1 MRVFFQTSRQRSF
14 LSACRIARKKW
25 SASVPLLLAALLT
38 VVFYSC
44 RDEDLLPSVQSVE
57 HNGTRTEDNANTSG
71 LTISGDIKKFYD
83 DKNNLLYSGYTYA
96 PSRRVPLVGEGRVIN
111 QITKNLVGVLSN
123 SDNKLEYLVDKNL
136 DNSVKLT
143 GLAEVNTGLPILS
156 VKDVNRVY
164 YDSSNGIKVGFLY
177 KDPGGLLSL
186 NVLKG
191 FWVKT
196 YLKGE
201 EQDGSSTSGSGDDFQ
216 LLNLNLLNVSGG
228 LSEISFTTTKPFDEV
243 RIGCASID
251 VDVLSGLEFYYAF
264 VGENPKKIAASFG
277 YYKEAE
283 TNSGLGNTNN
293 LIDEYPDNSE
303 QLSMLGHHELYV
315 DFNEKIVKDSEI
327 GFKTGG
333 LKTLDID
340 LTGLSLFELTNND
353 VNNKYVWG
361 NEKVLSGGIGISL
374 LGTQDGSMSA
384 IAKEDC
390 YGVKIKLN
398 TGLVGGL
405 LDAILGLLGN
415 THYYYAYSRD
425 PVEIDVS
432 SYFTIGNDTISTDYY
447 NLPTPSD
454 DGSVSY
460 SLDRWPSGA
469 TSPSIS
475 GNRITGMTVNG
486 DYVVQAIYKRGEETS
501 WSYAVIH
508 RDKKEAEAGC
518 NTMMIN
524 TSANQG
530 QYTVVESSGSQGGI
544 SLFNKI
550 NNRQNLVDDD
560 YTNYAEATNVLSL
573 IQFGSLAGVHSS
585 QDIAPQGGGKTRVG
599 FVMQTNNQLLGADVL
614 KFFFIR
620 LYNDGKE
627 VFSGLTAE
635 NDAVGVGLVGNDGSK
650 LRFYVETDQTFDQV
664 ELWTAGL
671 LNVNLN
677 TFRLYYAFYEPVTCE
692 EYAGTS
698 EACMEMITAQKHG
711 ATINYAETKSSS
723 AASVGSTM
731 NNLSYV
737 IDNSQQT
744 AASIVAGVSL
754 ISRSTV
760 AVKFNSIRGGQP
772 VGAILRTPGYV
783 LNASVLQNVTI
794 AAYNG
799 GQAVASESTS
809 GGLASIEVISDAGL
823 AYMEVTP
830 LQDYDEV
837 RISFPSLADAL
848 ETVWLSGFYIRPD
861 ANGNG
866 IPDCAEEPDDQGG
879 TDGITYK
886 SITEHVCVDET
897 NDLGKVR
904 ISVDAQDDK
913 VGTKLTFTCYP
924 YNGNGQKIEQEAE
937 LQQDDKGYFFELSLP
952 VGDYSIS
959 GLSTYNGLRAQV
971 HPLKTTWKRNAADTD
986 WNNWSNW
993 TDGSPWG
1000 CTNVVIPTGATR
1012 YPNLKA
1018 WGSVDKFYGGNY
1030 CANIHFEPGAAV
1042 LNTQYLEYDCAYV
1055 EMEVQSGM
1063 YHMIS
1068 TPLHGMVTGDMFVS
1082 PEMPA
1087 YFTPLNGATYREV
1100 RHNPVVRQKM
1110 YSRAVTTATSGT
1122 DLNGTVAATADWSR
1136 TFNAVAQL
1144 YEQAQGIK
1152 MMVGNEGDGTSYR
1165 LRFPKAYTEYNY
1177 YTLSGGWVKE
1187 ETLPEGAR
1195 NMNGKFAYEES
1206 GFKPE
1211 NAGRSF
1217 TFKLR
1222 NEEQGATYFVAGN
1235 PFMSYLDIKTFLTEN
1250 KQSVQAIRII
1260 DSENVF
1266 GEEEGLVRISL
1277 SENGNLSFD
1286 VAGEQ
1291 SNTIAPLQAFYVEAS
1306 GDNASD
1312 NVDITYTSNMFV
1324 QPFASTATRSS
1335 RSASVPAAGE
1345 MKISAV
1351 SGNSVSSCSLLR
1363 SAGASDAY
1371 NAKEDVITLID
1382 ENFMPKVKVYTV
1394 AGKRALDIQKIKN
1407 AARVDLGF
1415 MVKDGS
1421 QQTKFTLNYGSNWKG
1436 WTLVDKQTGNRYLL
1450 DGTSLTVNAGAMK
1463 SNNGR
1468 FYLVKE

>member
-1 MRVFFQTSRQRSF
+1 MSVFFQTSRQRSF
-14 LSACRIARKKW
+14 LSACRIAGKKW
-25 SASVPLLLAALLT
+25 SASVPLFLAALLT

-44 RDEDLLPSVQSVE
+44 RDEDLLPSVQSFE
-57 HNGTRTEDNANTSG
+57 QGGTRAEAASTSG
-71 LTISGDIKKFYD
+71 LDVVQD
-83 DKNNLLYSGYTYA
+83 ATYGA
-96 PSRRVPLVGEGRVIN
+96 TYKPNCRVPLVGEGRVIN

-136 DNSVKLT
+136 DNFVSLK
-143 GLAEVNTGLPILS
+143 GLAEVNAGLPILS

-164 YDSSNGIKVGFLY
+164 YDSSNVIKVGFLY

-186 NVLKG
+186 DVLKG

-201 EQDGSSTSGSGDDFQ
+201 EQDGSSTLGSGENFQ

-243 RIGCASID
+243 RIGCASIS
-251 VDVLSGLEFYYAF
+251 VEVLSGLEFYYAF
-264 VGENPKKIAASFG
+264 VGENPKKIAAE
-277 YYKEAE
+277 KH
-283 TNSGLGNTNN
+283 
-293 LIDEYPDNSE
+293 EYPYAE
-303 QLSMLGHHELYV
+303 QERPLHPLSKGDLVNESLTDGPVCEL
-315 DFNEKIVKDSEI
+315 
-327 GFKTGG
+327 
-333 LKTLDID
+333 
-340 LTGLSLFELTNND
+340 
-353 VNNKYVWG
+353 
-361 NEKVLSGGIGISL
+361 IS
-374 LGTQDGSMSA
+374 
-384 IAKEDC
+384 
-390 YGVKIKLN
+390 
-398 TGLVGGL
+398 
-405 LDAILGLLGN
+405 GLLGGLTCRVDFGATIPVGSEVGYYTKGGGLASISLGATKLNAYDTGDNNPQSIN
-415 THYYYAYSRD
+415 TESGIGVSALAGGAREFSMILTKKDTRRLELDLPSGINLLSAVQVHYAYSRD

-447 NLPTPSD
+447 NLPTPSE
-454 DGSVSY
+454 GSVTY
-460 SLDRWPSGA
+460 SLISWPSGA

-475 GNRITGMTVNG
+475 GNHMTGMTVNG
-486 DYVVQAIYKRGEETS
+486 DYVVKAVYTREEKETS

-508 RDKKEAEAGC
+508 RNKKEAVAGC

-550 NNRQNLVDDD
+550 NNRQNLVDGD

-585 QDIAPQGGGKTRVG
+585 QDIAPQGGKTRVG

-620 LYNDGKE
+620 LYKDGEE

-635 NDAVGVGLVGNDGSK
+635 NDAIGVGLVGNDGSK
-650 LRFYVETDQTFDQV
+650 LRFYVETDKTFDQV

-677 TFRLYYAFYEPVTCE
+677 TFRLYYAFYEPTTCE

-723 AASVGSTM
+723 VASVGATM

-772 VGAILRTPGYV
+772 LGAILRTPGYV

-830 LQDYDEV
+830 LQGYDEV

-866 IPDCAEEPDDQGG
+866 IPDCAEEPEDQGE
-879 TDGITYK
+879 TDITYR

-897 NDLGKVR
+897 TYLGNVR
-904 ISVDAQDDK
+904 ISVDAK
-913 VGTKLTFTCYP
+913 SELLGTELTFTCYP
-924 YNGNGQKIEQEAE
+924 YNGNGQKIEQKAE

-971 HPLKTTWKRNAADTD
+971 HPLKTTWKRNASDTD

-1000 CTNVVIPTGATR
+1000 CTNVVIPAGATR
-1012 YPNLKA
+1012 YPNLNA

-1068 TPLHGMVTGDMFVS
+1068 TPLHGMITGDMFVS

-1087 YFTPLNGATYREV
+1087 YFTPLKEDTYREM
-1100 RHNPVVRQKM
+1100 RHNPIVRQKM

-1122 DLNGTVAATADWSR
+1122 NGTVVATADWSR
-1136 TFNAVAQL
+1136 TFNAVAQP

-1152 MMVGNEGDGTSYR
+1152 MMVGNDWGTSYR

-1177 YTLSGGWVKE
+1177 YTLSGECVKK
-1187 ETLPEGAR
+1187 ETLPVEAR
-1195 NMNGKFAYEES
+1195 NMNGKFAYEVS
-1206 GFKPE
+1206 GFNPE
-1211 NAGRSF
+1211 NAGNSF
-1217 TFKLR
+1217 TFELR
-1222 NEEQGATYFVAGN
+1222 NDGKGATYFVAGN

-1250 KQSVQAIRII
+1250 KQFVQAIRII
-1260 DSENVF
+1260 DSESVF

-1277 SENGNLSFD
+1277 GKNGDLSFN

-1291 SNTIAPLQAFYVEAS
+1291 SNTIAPLQAFYVEALE
-1306 GDNASD
+1306 GYTSD
-1312 NVDITYTSNMFV
+1312 NVNITYTSDMFV
-1324 QPFASTATRSS
+1324 QPSASTATRSS
-1335 RSASVPAAGE
+1335 RSASVPTAGE

-1351 SGNSVSSCSLLR
+1351 SGNSVSSCSLIR

-1371 NAKEDVITLID
+1371 NAKEDIVSLID
-1382 ENFMPKVKVYTV
+1382 EDFMPKVKVYTV
-1394 AGKRALDIQKIKN
+1394 ADKRALDIQKMSN
-1407 AARVDLGF
+1407 ATRVGLGF

-1421 QQTKFTLNYGSNWKG
+1421 QQTEFTLDYGSNWKG
-1436 WTLVDKQTGNRYLL
+1436 WTLVDKQTGKRYLL

-1463 SNNGR
+1463 SNDGR

>member
-1 MRVFFQTSRQRSF
+1 MSVFFQTSRQRSF
-14 LSACRIARKKW
+14 LSACRIAGKKW
-25 SASVPLLLAALLT
+25 SASVPLFLAALLT

-44 RDEDLLPSVQSVE
+44 RDEDLLPSVQSFE
-57 HNGTRTEDNANTSG
+57 QGGTRAEAASTSG
-71 LTISGDIKKFYD
+71 LDVVQDATGA
-83 DKNNLLYSGYTYA
+83 TYK
-96 PSRRVPLVGEGRVIN
+96 PNCRVPLVGEGRVIN

-136 DNSVKLT
+136 DNSVSLK
-143 GLAEVNTGLPILS
+143 GLAEVNAGLPILS

-177 KDPGGLLSL
+177 KAPGGLLSL
-186 NVLKG
+186 NVLQG

-196 YLKGE
+196 YLKGK
-201 EQDGSSTSGSGDDFQ
+201 EQDGSSTSGSGDKFQ

-243 RIGCASID
+243 RIGCASIS

-264 VGENPKKIAASFG
+264 VGENPKKIAA
-277 YYKEAE
+277 E
-283 TNSGLGNTNN
+283 TYA
-293 LIDEYPDNSE
+293 YPTAK
-303 QLSMLGHHELYV
+303 Q
-315 DFNEKIVKDSEI
+315 EKPAH
-327 GFKTGG
+327 
-333 LKTLDID
+333 
-340 LTGLSLFELTNND
+340 
-353 VNNKYVWG
+353 
-361 NEKVLSGGIGISL
+361 
-374 LGTQDGSMSA
+374 LGTGDLVNKNLNDGPVC
-384 IAKEDC
+384 E
-390 YGVKIKLN
+390 
-398 TGLVGGL
+398 LVS
-405 LDAILGLLGN
+405 GLLGGLTCRVDFGATIPVDSEVGYYTTGGGLASISLGATKLNAYDTSDNNPQSIN
-415 THYYYAYSRD
+415 TESGIGVSALAGGAREFSMILTKKDTRRLELDLPSGINLLSAVRVHYAYSRD

-454 DGSVSY
+454 GTVSY
-460 SLDRWPSGA
+460 SLFSSPDGA
-469 TSPSIS
+469 TSSIS

-486 DYVVQAIYKRGEETS
+486 DYVVKAVYTREEKETS

-508 RDKKEAEAGC
+508 RNKKEAEAGC

-524 TSANQG
+524 TSGSEG

-550 NNRQNLVDDD
+550 NNRQNLVDGD
-560 YTNYAEATNVLSL
+560 YTDYAEATNVLSL

-585 QDIAPQGGGKTRVG
+585 QDIAPQGGKTRVG

-620 LYNDGKE
+620 LYKDGEE

-635 NDAVGVGLVGNDGSK
+635 NDAIGVGLVGNDGSK

-677 TFRLYYAFYEPVTCE
+677 TFRLYYAFYEPTTCE

-723 AASVGSTM
+723 AASVGATM

-783 LNASVLQNVTI
+783 LNASVLQNVAI

-866 IPDCAEEPDDQGG
+866 IPDCAEEPDDQGE
-879 TDGITYK
+879 TDIAYK

-897 NDLGKVR
+897 TYLGNVR
-904 ISVDAQDDK
+904 IFVDAQDDK

-937 LQQDDKGYFFELSLP
+937 LRQDDKGYFFELSLP

-971 HPLKTTWKRNAADTD
+971 HPLKTTWKRNASDTD

-1000 CTNVVIPTGATR
+1000 CTNVVIPAGATR
-1012 YPNLKA
+1012 YPDLNA

-1100 RHNPVVRQKM
+1100 RHNPIVRQKM

-1122 DLNGTVAATADWSR
+1122 NGTVVATADWSR
-1136 TFNAVAQL
+1136 TFNAVAQP

-1152 MMVGNEGDGTSYR
+1152 MMVGNDWGTSYR

-1177 YTLSGGWVKE
+1177 YTLSGGWVKK

-1195 NMNGKFAYEES
+1195 NMNGKFAYEVI
-1206 GFKPE
+1206 GFNPE
-1211 NAGRSF
+1211 NAGSSF
-1217 TFKLR
+1217 TFELR
-1222 NEEQGATYFVAGN
+1222 NEEQGATCFVAGN

-1260 DSENVF
+1260 DSENIF
-1266 GEEEGLVRISL
+1266 GGKEGLVRISL
-1277 SENGNLSFD
+1277 GENGDLSFD

-1291 SNTIAPLQAFYVEAS
+1291 SNTIAPLQAFYVEVS
-1306 GDNASD
+1306 GDYASD
-1312 NVDITYTSNMFV
+1312 NVNITYTSNMFV
-1324 QPFASTATRSS
+1324 QPSASTATRSS
-1335 RSASVPAAGE
+1335 RSASVPTAGE

-1371 NAKEDVITLID
+1371 NAKEDIVSLID
-1382 ENFMPKVKVYTV
+1382 EDFMPKVKVYTV
-1394 AGKRALDIQKIKN
+1394 ADKRALDIQKMSN
-1407 AARVDLGF
+1407 ATRVGLGF

-1421 QQTKFTLNYGSNWKG
+1421 QQTEFTLDYGSNWKG
-1436 WTLVDKQTGNRYLL
+1436 WTLVDKQTGKRYLL

-1463 SNNGR
+1463 SNDGR

>member
-1 MRVFFQTSRQRSF
+1 MSVFFQTSRQRSF
-14 LSACRIARKKW
+14 LSACRIAGKKW
-25 SASVPLLLAALLT
+25 SASVLLFLAALLT

-44 RDEDLLPSVQSVE
+44 RDEDLLPSVQSFE
-57 HNGTRTEDNANTSG
+57 QGGTRVNEDENTSG
-71 LTISGDIKKFYD
+71 LDVEQ
-83 DKNNLLYSGYTYA
+83 NETYGA
-96 PSRRVPLVGEGRVIN
+96 TYKPNRRVPLVGEGRVIN
-111 QITKNLVGVLSN
+111 QITKGLIAVGANNENQEFLI
-123 SDNKLEYLVDKNL
+123 DK
-136 DNSVKLT
+136 DLT
-143 GLAEVNTGLPILS
+143 NGVTVSGLAKVDAGIPIFS
-156 VKDVNRVY
+156 VRDINRVY
-164 YDSSNGIKVGFLY
+164 YNDNEEQGVKVGFVY
-177 KDPGGLLSL
+177 EPQGGVLDLS
-186 NVLKG
+186 VLKSFYVQTLLNG
-191 FWVKT
+191 KV
-196 YLKGE
+196 
-201 EQDGSSTSGSGDDFQ
+201 QDSSLSESGGGFQ
-216 LLNLNLLNVSGG
+216 LLDLNLLNVAGG
-228 LSEISFTTTKPFDEV
+228 KYEVSFDATKPFDEV
-243 RIGCASID
+243 RLGYAGVN
-251 VDVLSGLEFYYAF
+251 VDVSVNQSAKFYYAF
-264 VGENPKKIAASFG
+264 VGENPEKIAA
-277 YYKEAE
+277 KECTYENAKGE
-283 TNSGLGNTNN
+283 EFENVAGLGRWSSKEK
-293 LIDEYPDNSE
+293 LCNSDLTDGLTFSLDAL
-303 QLSMLGHHELYV
+303 LSV
-315 DFNEKIVKDSEI
+315 PKFRVNFNADIPAGSEI
-327 GFKTGG
+327 GFRTSTATLLNVDLGGVTMHALDESNKSQQDEKLGTG
-333 LKTLDID
+333 I
-340 LTGLSLFELTNND
+340 GLS
-353 VNNKYVWG
+353 
-361 NEKVLSGGIGISL
+361 
-374 LGTQDGSMSA
+374 A
-384 IAKEDC
+384 
-390 YGVKIKLN
+390 
-398 TGLVGGL
+398 VGGNSKNFSFITKEAARGVQIDFPL
-405 LDAILGLLGN
+405 SVKLEATTI
-415 THYYYAYSRD
+415 HYAYSRD

-447 NLPTPSD
+447 NLPTLSD
-454 DGSVSY
+454 GTVTY
-460 SLDRWPSGA
+460 SLISYPEGA
-469 TSPSIS
+469 TFPSIS

-508 RDKKEAEAGC
+508 RNKKEAEAGC

-524 TSANQG
+524 TSGNEV

-544 SLFNKI
+544 SLFDKI
-550 NNRQNLVDDD
+550 KNRQNLVDGD
-560 YTNYAEATNVLSL
+560 YTNYAKAINVLSL

-585 QDIAPQGGGKTRVG
+585 QDIVPQGGKTRVG

-620 LYNDGKE
+620 LYKDGKE

-677 TFRLYYAFYEPVTCE
+677 TFRLYYAFYEPTTCE

-723 AASVGSTM
+723 AVSVGATM

-772 VGAILRTPGYV
+772 LGAILRTPGYV

-866 IPDCAEEPDDQGG
+866 IPDCAEEPDDQGE
-879 TDGITYK
+879 TDIAYK

-897 NDLGKVR
+897 TYLGNVR
-904 ISVDAQDDK
+904 IFVDAQDDK

-937 LQQDDKGYFFELSLP
+937 LQPDDKGYFFELSLP

-971 HPLKTTWKRNAADTD
+971 HPLKTTWKRNTADTD

-1000 CTNVVIPTGATR
+1000 CTNVVIPAGATR

-1087 YFTPLNGATYREV
+1087 YFTPLNGDTYREV
-1100 RHNPVVRQKM
+1100 RHNPIVRQKM

-1122 DLNGTVAATADWSR
+1122 DLNGTVVATADWSR
-1136 TFNAVAQL
+1136 TFNAVAQQ

-1152 MMVGNEGDGTSYR
+1152 MMVGNDWGTSYR

-1177 YTLSGGWVKE
+1177 YTLSGEWVKK
-1187 ETLPEGAR
+1187 ETLPKGAR
-1195 NMNGKFAYEES
+1195 NMNGKFAYEVS
-1206 GFKPE
+1206 GFNPE
-1211 NAGRSF
+1211 NAGSSF
-1217 TFKLR
+1217 TFELR

-1235 PFMSYLDIKTFLTEN
+1235 PFMSYLDIKTFLTKN

-1260 DSENVF
+1260 DSESVF

-1277 SENGNLSFD
+1277 GENGDLSFEGY
-1286 VAGEQ
+1286 GEQ
-1291 SNTIAPLQAFYVEAS
+1291 SNTIAPLQAFYVEVS
-1306 GDNASD
+1306 GDYASD
-1312 NVDITYTSNMFV
+1312 NVNITYTSDMFV
-1324 QPFASTATRSS
+1324 QPSASTATRSS
-1335 RSASVPAAGE
+1335 RSASVPTAGE

-1371 NAKEDVITLID
+1371 NAKEDVVALID
-1382 ENFMPKVKVYTV
+1382 EDFMPKVKVYTV
-1394 AGKRALDIQKIKN
+1394 ADKRALDIQKMSN
-1407 AARVDLGF
+1407 ATRVDLGF

-1421 QQTKFTLNYGSNWKG
+1421 QQTEFTLDYGSNWKG
-1436 WTLVDKQTGNRYLL
+1436 WTLVDKQTGKRYLL

-1463 SNNGR
+1463 SNDGR

>member
-14 LSACRIARKKW
+14 LSTCRIAGKKW
-25 SASVPLLLAALLT
+25 SASVPLFLAALLT

-71 LTISGDIKKFYD
+71 LTISEDIKKIYD

-111 QITKNLVGVLSN
+111 QITDNLVGVLSS
-123 SDNKLEYLVDKNL
+123 SDNKLEYLVDKKL

-201 EQDGSSTSGSGDDFQ
+201 KQDGSSTSGSGDDFQ

-264 VGENPKKIAASFG
+264 VGDNPKKIAAKDHEYSNAKQEKPDWNLTDVSGRNLVDSDISNGPTCELF
-277 YYKEAE
+277 
-283 TNSGLGNTNN
+283 SGLGGGLTCR
-293 LIDEYPDNSE
+293 
-303 QLSMLGHHELYV
+303 V
-315 DFNEKIVKDSEI
+315 DFGATIPVGSEV
-327 GFKTGG
+327 GYYTTGG
-333 LKTLDID
+333 GLASITLGKTKLNAYD
-340 LTGLSLFELTNND
+340 TTNKNPQSI
-353 VNNKYVWG
+353 NT
-361 NEKVLSGGIGISL
+361 ESGIGVSALAGGAREFSMILIKENARRLELDLPAGINL
-374 LGTQDGSMSA
+374 LSA
-384 IAKEDC
+384 
-390 YGVKIKLN
+390 VQ
-398 TGLVGGL
+398 V
-405 LDAILGLLGN
+405 
-415 THYYYAYSRD
+415 HYAYSRD

-447 NLPTPSD
+447 NLPTPSE
-454 DGSVSY
+454 GGVSY
-460 SLDRWPSGA
+460 SLVSGPNGA
-469 TSPSIS
+469 TSSIS

-486 DYVVQAIYKRGEETS
+486 DYVVRAVYTREGETS
-501 WSYAVIH
+501 WSCAVIH
-508 RDKKEAEAGC
+508 RNKKEVVSGC

-524 TSANQG
+524 TSDNPT
-530 QYTVVESSGSQGGI
+530 QYSVEEPLGGQGGI

-550 NNRQNLVDDD
+550 EDVENLVDAE
-560 YTNYAEATNVLSL
+560 YNNYAEATNVLSL
-573 IQFGSLAGVHSS
+573 IQLGGLASVKSNEEINK
-585 QDIAPQGGGKTRVG
+585 QKGKTRVG

-620 LYNDGKE
+620 LYKGQTKVYE
-627 VFSGLTAE
+627 GLTGQ
-635 NDAVGVGLVGNDGSK
+635 NNTVGVGLIGNDGSK
-650 LRFYVETDQTFDQV
+650 LRFYVETEEAFDRV
-664 ELWTAGL
+664 ELWSAGL
-671 LNVNLN
+671 LNINLN
-677 TFRLYYAFYEPVTCE
+677 TFRLYYAFYEPVEGCE
-692 EYAGTS
+692 NNTTTS

-711 ATINYAETKSSS
+711 ATINYAETKSP
-723 AASVGSTM
+723 SVVGVGTTM

-760 AVKFNSIRGGQP
+760 AVKFNRVRGGQP

-783 LNASVLQNVTI
+783 LSASVLQNVTI

-809 GGLASIEVISDAGL
+809 SGLASIEVISDAGL

-837 RISFPSLADAL
+837 RISFPSLANAL
-848 ETVWLSGFYIRPD
+848 KTVWLSGFYIRPD

-886 SITEHVCVDET
+886 GITEHVCMDET
-897 NDLGKVR
+897 TYLGKVR

-913 VGTKLTFTCYP
+913 AKLTFTCYP
-924 YNGNGQKIEQEAE
+924 YNGNGQKIEQEAA
-937 LQQDDKGYFFELSLP
+937 LQRDQDNNGYFFELSLP

-959 GLSTYNGLRAQV
+959 GLPTYNGLRAQV
-971 HPLKTTWKRNAADTD
+971 HPLKTTWKRSAADTD

-1018 WGSVDKFYGGNY
+1018 WRSVDKFYGGNY

-1087 YFTPLNGATYREV
+1087 YFTPLNGDTYREV
-1100 RHNPVVRQKM
+1100 RHNPIVRQKM
-1110 YSRAVTTATSGT
+1110 YSRAVKTATSST
-1122 DLNGTVAATADWSR
+1122 NGIVTATADWSR
-1136 TFNAVAQL
+1136 TFNAVAQP

-1152 MMVGNEGDGTSYR
+1152 MMVGNDWGTSYR
-1165 LRFPKAYTEYNY
+1165 LRFPKAYIEYNY
-1177 YTLSGGWVKE
+1177 YTLSGGKVKP
-1187 ETLPEGAR
+1187 ETLPDEAR
-1195 NMNGKFAYEES
+1195 NMNGKFTYEES
-1206 GFKPE
+1206 GFTPE
-1211 NAGRSF
+1211 KVRNSF
-1217 TFKLR
+1217 TFELR
-1222 NEEQGATYFVAGN
+1222 NEEQRATYFVAGN

-1250 KQSVQAIRII
+1250 NQSVQAIRII
-1260 DSENVF
+1260 DSKSVF

-1277 SENGNLSFD
+1277 GENGDLSFEGY
-1286 VAGEQ
+1286 GEQ
-1291 SNTIAPLQAFYVEAS
+1291 SNSIAPLQAFYVEAS
-1306 GDNASD
+1306 GDYASD
-1312 NVDITYTSNMFV
+1312 NVNITYTSDMFV
-1324 QPFASTATRSS
+1324 QPSASTATRSS
-1335 RSASVPAAGE
+1335 RSASVPTAGE

-1371 NAKEDVITLID
+1371 NAKEDVVSLID
-1382 ENFMPKVKVYTV
+1382 EDFMPKVKVYTV

-1463 SNNGR
+1463 SNDGR

>member
-1 MRVFFQTSRQRSF
+1 MSVFFQTSRQRSF
-14 LSACRIARKKW
+14 LSACRIAGKKW
-25 SASVPLLLAALLT
+25 SASVPLFLAALLT

-44 RDEDLLPSVQSVE
+44 RDEDLLPSVQSFE
-57 HNGTRTEDNANTSG
+57 QGGTRAEAASTSG
-71 LTISGDIKKFYD
+71 LDVVQD
-83 DKNNLLYSGYTYA
+83 ATYGA
-96 PSRRVPLVGEGRVIN
+96 TYKPNCRVPLVGEGRVIN

-136 DNSVKLT
+136 DNFVSLK
-143 GLAEVNTGLPILS
+143 GLAEVNAGLPILS

-164 YDSSNGIKVGFLY
+164 YDSSNVIKVGFLY

-186 NVLKG
+186 NVLQG

-196 YLKGE
+196 YLKGK
-201 EQDGSSTSGSGDDFQ
+201 EQDGSSTSGSGDNFK

-264 VGENPKKIAASFG
+264 VGENPKKIAAEKHEYPYAEQERPLHPLSKGDLVNESLIDGPVCELISGLLGGGLTCRVDFGATIPVGSEVG
-277 YYKEAE
+277 YY
-283 TNSGLGNTNN
+283 T
-293 LIDEYPDNSE
+293 
-303 QLSMLGHHELYV
+303 
-315 DFNEKIVKDSEI
+315 
-327 GFKTGG
+327 TGG
-333 LKTLDID
+333 GLASISLGATKLNAYD
-340 LTGLSLFELTNND
+340 TGDNNPQSI
-353 VNNKYVWG
+353 NT
-361 NEKVLSGGIGISL
+361 ESGIGV
-374 LGTQDGSMSA
+374 SA
-384 IAKEDC
+384 
-390 YGVKIKLN
+390 
-398 TGLVGGL
+398 LVGGAREFSMILTKKDTRRLELDLPSGINL
-405 LDAILGLLGN
+405 LSAVKV
-415 THYYYAYSRD
+415 HYAYSRD

-447 NLPTPSD
+447 NLPTPSE
-454 DGSVSY
+454 GTVIY
-460 SLDRWPSGA
+460 SLISWPSGA

-475 GNRITGMTVNG
+475 GNHMTGMTVNG
-486 DYVVQAIYKRGEETS
+486 DYVVKAVYTREEKETS

-508 RDKKEAEAGC
+508 RNKKEAVAGC

-524 TSANQG
+524 TSGNEG

-550 NNRQNLVDDD
+550 NNRQNLVDGD

-585 QDIAPQGGGKTRVG
+585 QDIAPQGGKTRVG
-599 FVMQTNNQLLGADVL
+599 FVMQTNNQLLGADIL

-620 LYNDGKE
+620 LYKDGEE

-635 NDAVGVGLVGNDGSK
+635 NDAIGVGLVGNDGSK
-650 LRFYVETDQTFDQV
+650 LRFYVETDKTFDQV

-677 TFRLYYAFYEPVTCE
+677 TFRLYYAFYEPTTCE

-723 AASVGSTM
+723 AASVGATM

-772 VGAILRTPGYV
+772 LGAILRTPGYV

-809 GGLASIEVISDAGL
+809 SGLASIEVISDAGL

-830 LQDYDEV
+830 LQDYNEV

-866 IPDCAEEPDDQGG
+866 IPDCAEELEVQGEIDIVYRG
-879 TDGITYK
+879 
-886 SITEHVCVDET
+886 ITEHVCVDET
-897 NDLGKVR
+897 TYLGNVR
-904 ISVDAQDDK
+904 ISVDAK
-913 VGTKLTFTCYP
+913 PELLGTELTFTCYP
-924 YNGNGQKIEQEAE
+924 YNGNGQKIEQEAA
-937 LQQDDKGYFFELSLP
+937 LQQDNNGYFFELSLP

-971 HPLKTTWKRNAADTD
+971 HPLKTTWKRNASDTD
-986 WNNWSNW
+986 WNNWNNW

-1000 CTNVVIPTGATR
+1000 CTNVVIPAGATR
-1012 YPNLKA
+1012 YPNLNA

-1122 DLNGTVAATADWSR
+1122 NGTVAATVDWSR
-1136 TFNAVAQL
+1136 TFNAVAQP

-1152 MMVGNEGDGTSYR
+1152 MMVGNDWGTSYR

-1177 YTLSGGWVKE
+1177 YTLSGGWVKK

-1195 NMNGKFAYEES
+1195 NMNGKFAYEVI
-1206 GFKPE
+1206 GFNPE
-1211 NAGRSF
+1211 NAGSSF
-1217 TFKLR
+1217 TFELR

-1260 DSENVF
+1260 DSESVF

-1277 SENGNLSFD
+1277 GENGDLSFD

-1291 SNTIAPLQAFYVEAS
+1291 SNTIAPLQAFYVEALE
-1306 GDNASD
+1306 GYTSD
-1312 NVDITYTSNMFV
+1312 NVNITYTSDMFV
-1324 QPFASTATRSS
+1324 QPSASTATRSS

-1351 SGNSVSSCSLLR
+1351 SGNSVSSCSLIR

-1371 NAKEDVITLID
+1371 NAKEDIVSLID
-1382 ENFMPKVKVYTV
+1382 EDFMPKVKVYTV
-1394 AGKRALDIQKIKN
+1394 ADKRALDIQEMSN
-1407 AARVDLGF
+1407 ATRVDLGF

-1421 QQTKFTLNYGSNWKG
+1421 QQTEFTLDYGSNWKG
-1436 WTLVDKQTGNRYLL
+1436 WTLVDKQTGKRYLL
-1450 DGTSLTVNAGAMK
+1450 DGTSLAVNAGAMK
-1463 SNNGR
+1463 SNDGR

>member
-1 MRVFFQTSRQRSF
+1 MSVFFQTSRQRSF
-14 LSACRIARKKW
+14 LSACRIAGKKW
-25 SASVPLLLAALLT
+25 SASVPLFLAALLT

-44 RDEDLLPSVQSVE
+44 RDEDLLPSVQSFE
-57 HNGTRTEDNANTSG
+57 QGGTRAEAASTSG
-71 LTISGDIKKFYD
+71 LDVVQDATGA
-83 DKNNLLYSGYTYA
+83 TYK
-96 PSRRVPLVGEGRVIN
+96 PNCRVPLVGEGRVIN

-136 DNSVKLT
+136 DNSVSLK
-143 GLAEVNTGLPILS
+143 GLAEVNAGLPILS

-177 KDPGGLLSL
+177 KAPGGLLSL
-186 NVLKG
+186 NVLQG

-196 YLKGE
+196 YLKGK
-201 EQDGSSTSGSGDDFQ
+201 EQDGSSTSGSGDKFQ

-243 RIGCASID
+243 RIGCASIS
-251 VDVLSGLEFYYAF
+251 VEVLSGLEFYYAF
-264 VGENPKKIAASFG
+264 VGENPKKIAA
-277 YYKEAE
+277 KEH
-283 TNSGLGNTNN
+283 
-293 LIDEYPDNSE
+293 EYPDAKQERPS
-303 QLSMLGHHELYV
+303 
-315 DFNEKIVKDSEI
+315 
-327 GFKTGG
+327 
-333 LKTLDID
+333 
-340 LTGLSLFELTNND
+340 TNITD
-353 VNNKYVWG
+353 
-361 NEKVLSGGIGISL
+361 L
-374 LGTQDGSMSA
+374 LGRNLVDSDISNGPTCELLS
-384 IAKEDC
+384 
-390 YGVKIKLN
+390 
-398 TGLVGGL
+398 GLVGGGLTCRVDFGATIPVGSEVGYYTTGGGLASISLGATKLNAYDTGDNNPQSINTESGIGVSALVGGAREFSMILTKKDTRRLELDLPSGINL
-405 LDAILGLLGN
+405 LSAVKV
-415 THYYYAYSRD
+415 HYAYSRD

-447 NLPTPSD
+447 NLPTPSE
-454 DGSVSY
+454 GTVIY
-460 SLDRWPSGA
+460 SLISWPSGA

-475 GNRITGMTVNG
+475 GNHMTGMTVNG
-486 DYVVQAIYKRGEETS
+486 DYVVKAVYTREEKETS

-508 RDKKEAEAGC
+508 RNKKEAVAGC

-524 TSANQG
+524 TSGNEG

-550 NNRQNLVDDD
+550 NNRQNLVDGD

-585 QDIAPQGGGKTRVG
+585 QDIAPQGGKTRVG

-620 LYNDGKE
+620 LYKDGEE

-650 LRFYVETDQTFDQV
+650 LRFYVETDRTFDQV

-723 AASVGSTM
+723 VASVGATT

-772 VGAILRTPGYV
+772 LGAILRTPGYV

-809 GGLASIEVISDAGL
+809 SGLASIEVISDAGL

-830 LQDYDEV
+830 LQDYNEV

-866 IPDCAEEPDDQGG
+866 IPDCAEELEVQGEIDIVYRG
-879 TDGITYK
+879 
-886 SITEHVCVDET
+886 ITEHVCVDET
-897 NDLGKVR
+897 TYLGNVR
-904 ISVDAQDDK
+904 ISVDAK
-913 VGTKLTFTCYP
+913 PELLGTELTFTCYP
-924 YNGNGQKIEQEAE
+924 YNGNGQKIEQEAA
-937 LQQDDKGYFFELSLP
+937 LQQDNNGYFFELSLP

-971 HPLKTTWKRNAADTD
+971 HPLKTTWKRNASDTD
-986 WNNWSNW
+986 WNNWNNW

-1000 CTNVVIPTGATR
+1000 CTNVVIPAGATR
-1012 YPNLKA
+1012 YPNLNA

-1068 TPLHGMVTGDMFVS
+1068 TSLHGMVTGDMFVS

-1122 DLNGTVAATADWSR
+1122 NGTVAATVDWSR
-1136 TFNAVAQL
+1136 TFNAVAQP

-1152 MMVGNEGDGTSYR
+1152 MMVGNDWGTSYR

-1177 YTLSGGWVKE
+1177 YTLSGGWVKK

-1195 NMNGKFAYEES
+1195 NMNGKFAYEVI
-1206 GFKPE
+1206 GFNPE
-1211 NAGRSF
+1211 NAGSSF
-1217 TFKLR
+1217 TFELR

-1260 DSENVF
+1260 DSEKIF
-1266 GEEEGLVRISL
+1266 GGEEGLVRISL
-1277 SENGNLSFD
+1277 GENGDLSFD

-1291 SNTIAPLQAFYVEAS
+1291 SNTIAPLQAFYVEVS
-1306 GDNASD
+1306 GDYASD
-1312 NVDITYTSNMFV
+1312 NVNITYTSNMFV
-1324 QPFASTATRSS
+1324 QPSASTATRSS
-1335 RSASVPAAGE
+1335 RSASVPTAGE

-1351 SGNSVSSCSLLR
+1351 SGNSVSSCSLLH

-1371 NAKEDVITLID
+1371 NAKEDIVSLID
-1382 ENFMPKVKVYTV
+1382 EDFMPKVKVYTV
-1394 AGKRALDIQKIKN
+1394 ADKRALDIQKMSN
-1407 AARVDLGF
+1407 ATRVGLGF

-1421 QQTKFTLNYGSNWKG
+1421 QQTEFTLDYGSNWKG
-1436 WTLVDKQTGNRYLL
+1436 WTLVDKQTGKRYLL

-1463 SNNGR
+1463 SNDGR

>member
-1 MRVFFQTSRQRSF
+1 MSVFFQTSRQRSF
-14 LSACRIARKKW
+14 LSACRIAGKKW
-25 SASVPLLLAALLT
+25 SASVPLFLAALLT

-44 RDEDLLPSVQSVE
+44 RDEDLLPSVQSFE
-57 HNGTRTEDNANTSG
+57 QGGTRAEAASTSG
-71 LTISGDIKKFYD
+71 LDVVQDATGA
-83 DKNNLLYSGYTYA
+83 TYK
-96 PSRRVPLVGEGRVIN
+96 PNCRVPLVGEGRVIN

-136 DNSVKLT
+136 DNSVSLK
-143 GLAEVNTGLPILS
+143 GLAEVNAGLPILS

-177 KDPGGLLSL
+177 KAPGGLLSL
-186 NVLKG
+186 NVLQG

-196 YLKGE
+196 YLKGK
-201 EQDGSSTSGSGDDFQ
+201 EQDGSSTSGSGDKFQ

-251 VDVLSGLEFYYAF
+251 VEVLSGLEFYYAF
-264 VGENPKKIAASFG
+264 VGENPKKIAAEKHE
-277 YYKEAE
+277 YPYAE
-283 TNSGLGNTNN
+283 QERPLHHLSKGDLVNES
-293 LIDEYPDNSE
+293 LIDGPVC
-303 QLSMLGHHELYV
+303 EL
-315 DFNEKIVKDSEI
+315 
-327 GFKTGG
+327 
-333 LKTLDID
+333 
-340 LTGLSLFELTNND
+340 
-353 VNNKYVWG
+353 
-361 NEKVLSGGIGISL
+361 IS
-374 LGTQDGSMSA
+374 
-384 IAKEDC
+384 
-390 YGVKIKLN
+390 
-398 TGLVGGL
+398 
-405 LDAILGLLGN
+405 GLLGGGLTCRVDFGATIPVGSEVGYYTTGGGLASISLGATKLNAYDTSDNNPQSIN
-415 THYYYAYSRD
+415 TESGIGVSALAGGAREFSMILTKKDTRRLELDLPSGINLLSAVQVHYAYSRD

-454 DGSVSY
+454 GTVSY
-460 SLDRWPSGA
+460 SLISWPSGA

-475 GNRITGMTVNG
+475 GNHMTGMTVNG
-486 DYVVQAIYKRGEETS
+486 DYAVKAVYTREEKETS

-508 RDKKEAEAGC
+508 RNKKEAEAGC

-524 TSANQG
+524 TSGNKG

-550 NNRQNLVDDD
+550 NNRQNLVDGD

-620 LYNDGKE
+620 LYKDGKE

-650 LRFYVETDQTFDQV
+650 LRFYVETDRTFDQV

-723 AASVGSTM
+723 VASVGATT

-772 VGAILRTPGYV
+772 LGAILRMPGYV

-809 GGLASIEVISDAGL
+809 SGLASIEVISDAGL

-830 LQDYDEV
+830 LQDYNEV

-866 IPDCAEEPDDQGG
+866 IPDCAEELEVQGEI
-879 TDGITYK
+879 DIVYRD
-886 SITEHVCVDET
+886 ITEHVCVDET
-897 NDLGKVR
+897 TYLGNVR

-937 LQQDDKGYFFELSLP
+937 LRQDDKGYFFELSLP

-971 HPLKTTWKRNAADTD
+971 HPLKTTWKRNASDTD

-1000 CTNVVIPTGATR
+1000 CTNVVIPAGATR
-1012 YPNLKA
+1012 YPDLNA

-1100 RHNPVVRQKM
+1100 RHNPIVRQKM

-1122 DLNGTVAATADWSR
+1122 DSNGTVVATADWSR

-1177 YTLSGGWVKE
+1177 YTLSGGWVKK

-1195 NMNGKFAYEES
+1195 NMNGKFAYEVI
-1206 GFKPE
+1206 GFNPE
-1211 NAGRSF
+1211 NAGSSF
-1217 TFKLR
+1217 TFELR

-1260 DSENVF
+1260 DSKNIF
-1266 GEEEGLVRISL
+1266 GGEEGLVRISL
-1277 SENGNLSFD
+1277 GENGDLSFD

-1291 SNTIAPLQAFYVEAS
+1291 SNTIAPLQAFYVEALE
-1306 GDNASD
+1306 GYTSD
-1312 NVDITYTSNMFV
+1312 NVNITYTSDMFV
-1324 QPFASTATRSS
+1324 QPSASTATRSS
-1335 RSASVPAAGE
+1335 RSASVPTAGE

-1351 SGNSVSSCSLLR
+1351 SGNSVSSCSLIR

-1371 NAKEDVITLID
+1371 NAKEDIVSLID
-1382 ENFMPKVKVYTV
+1382 EDFMPKVKVYTV
-1394 AGKRALDIQKIKN
+1394 ADKRALDIQKMSN
-1407 AARVDLGF
+1407 ATRVGLGF

-1421 QQTKFTLNYGSNWKG
+1421 QQTEFTLDYGSNWKG
-1436 WTLVDKQTGNRYLL
+1436 WTLVDKQTGKRYLL

-1463 SNNGR
+1463 SNDGR

>member
-1 MRVFFQTSRQRSF
+1 MSVFFQTSRQRSF
-14 LSACRIARKKW
+14 LSACRIAGKKW
-25 SASVPLLLAALLT
+25 SASVPLFLAALLT

-57 HNGTRTEDNANTSG
+57 HNGTRTETASTSG
-71 LTISGDIKKFYD
+71 LDVEQ
-83 DKNNLLYSGYTYA
+83 NETYGA
-96 PSRRVPLVGEGRVIN
+96 IYKPNRRVPLVGEGRVIN

-136 DNSVKLT
+136 DDSVSLK

-186 NVLKG
+186 DVLKG

-201 EQDGSSTSGSGDDFQ
+201 EQDGSSTSGSGDKFQ

-228 LSEISFTTTKPFDEV
+228 LSEISFTTTEPFDEV
-243 RIGCASID
+243 RIGCASIT
-251 VDVLSGLEFYYAF
+251 VDVLGGLEFYYAF
-264 VGENPKKIAASFG
+264 VGENPKKIAAKEHE
-277 YYKEAE
+277 YPEAE
-283 TNSGLGNTNN
+283 GEETFSVPLVGGIVWESCNALTDSVLTDGGSLSFISGLSFKKFRVNFKEN
-293 LIDEYPDNSE
+293 IPVE
-303 QLSMLGHHELYV
+303 
-315 DFNEKIVKDSEI
+315 SEI
-327 GFKTGG
+327 GFEATTGNILNADLGSTAMHG
-333 LKTLDID
+333 L
-340 LTGLSLFELTNND
+340 N
-353 VNNKYVWG
+353 
-361 NEKVLSGGIGISL
+361 NEKSEIQTVSLATGVGISL
-374 LGTQDGSMSA
+374 ASGNKSSFSFKADKELSGVQIDFPLSVKLGKTT
-384 IAKEDC
+384 I
-390 YGVKIKLN
+390 
-398 TGLVGGL
+398 
-405 LDAILGLLGN
+405 
-415 THYYYAYSRD
+415 HYAYSRD

-454 DGSVSY
+454 GSVSY
-460 SLDRWPSGA
+460 SLISYPEGV
-469 TSPSIS
+469 TFPSIS

-486 DYVVQAIYKRGEETS
+486 DYVVKAVYTREGETS
-501 WSYAVIH
+501 HSYAVIH
-508 RDKKEAEAGC
+508 RNKKEAGAGC

-524 TSANQG
+524 TSENQG

-550 NNRQNLVDDD
+550 NNRQNLVDGD
-560 YTNYAEATNVLSL
+560 YTNYAKATNVLSL

-585 QDIAPQGGGKTRVG
+585 QYIAPQGEGKTRVG

-620 LYNDGKE
+620 LYKDGEE
-627 VFSGLTAE
+627 VFSRLTAE
-635 NDAVGVGLVGNDGSK
+635 NDAIGVGLVGNDGSK

-677 TFRLYYAFYEPVTCE
+677 TFRLYYAFYEPTTCE

-723 AASVGSTM
+723 VASVGTTM

-760 AVKFNSIRGGQP
+760 AVKFNFIRGGQP
-772 VGAILRTPGYV
+772 LGAILRTPGYV

-794 AAYNG
+794 AAYND

-866 IPDCAEEPDDQGG
+866 IPDCAEEPDDQGE
-879 TDGITYK
+879 TDIAYK
-886 SITEHVCVDET
+886 SITEHVCVDKT
-897 NDLGKVR
+897 TYLGNVR
-904 ISVDAQDDK
+904 IFVDAK
-913 VGTKLTFTCYP
+913 PELLGTKLTFTCYP
-924 YNGNGQKIEQEAE
+924 YNGNGQKIEQEAA
-937 LQQDDKGYFFELSLP
+937 LQQDNNDYFFELSLP

-959 GLSTYNGLRAQV
+959 GLPTYNALRAQV
-971 HPLKTTWKRNAADTD
+971 HPLKTTWKRNPSDTD

-1000 CTNVVIPTGATR
+1000 CTNVVIPAGATL
-1012 YPNLKA
+1012 YPNLNA
-1018 WGSVDKFYGGNY
+1018 WGSSVGKFYGGNY

-1087 YFTPLNGATYREV
+1087 YFTPLNGDTYPEV
-1100 RHNPVVRQKM
+1100 RHNPIVRQKM

-1122 DLNGTVAATADWSR
+1122 DSNGTVAPTADWSR
-1136 TFNAVAQL
+1136 TFNAVAQP

-1152 MMVGNEGDGTSYR
+1152 MMVGNDWGTSYR

-1195 NMNGKFAYEES
+1195 NMNGKFAYEVS
-1206 GFKPE
+1206 GFNPE
-1211 NAGRSF
+1211 NAGSSF
-1217 TFKLR
+1217 TFELR
-1222 NEEQGATYFVAGN
+1222 NDEKRATYFVAGN
-1235 PFMSYLDIKTFLTEN
+1235 PFMSYLDIKTFLTKNE
-1250 KQSVQAIRII
+1250 QSVQAIHII

-1266 GEEEGLVRISL
+1266 GKEEGLVRISL
-1277 SENGNLSFD
+1277 GENGDLSFN

-1291 SNTIAPLQAFYVEAS
+1291 SNTIAPLQAFYVEALK
-1306 GDNASD
+1306 GYTSD
-1312 NVDITYTSNMFV
+1312 NVNITYTSDMFV
-1324 QPFASTATRSS
+1324 QPSASTATRSS

-1351 SGNSVSSCSLLR
+1351 SGNSVSSCSLIR

-1371 NAKEDVITLID
+1371 NAKEDIVSLID
-1382 ENFMPKVKVYTV
+1382 EDFMPKVKVYTV
-1394 AGKRALDIQKIKN
+1394 ADKRALDIQKMSN
-1407 AARVDLGF
+1407 ATRVDLGF

-1421 QQTKFTLNYGSNWKG
+1421 QQTEFTLDYGSNWKG
-1436 WTLVDKQTGNRYLL
+1436 WTLVDKQTGKRYLL

-1463 SNNGR
+1463 SNDGR

>member
-1 MRVFFQTSRQRSF
+1 MSVFFQTSRQRSF
-14 LSACRIARKKW
+14 LSACRIAGKKW
-25 SASVPLLLAALLT
+25 SASVPLFLAALLT

-44 RDEDLLPSVQSVE
+44 RDEDLLPSVQSFE
-57 HNGTRTEDNANTSG
+57 QGGTRAEAASTSG
-71 LTISGDIKKFYD
+71 LDVVQD
-83 DKNNLLYSGYTYA
+83 ATYGA
-96 PSRRVPLVGEGRVIN
+96 TYKPNCRVPLVGEGRVIN

-136 DNSVKLT
+136 DNFVSLK
-143 GLAEVNTGLPILS
+143 GLAEVNAGLPILS

-177 KDPGGLLSL
+177 KAPGGLLSL
-186 NVLKG
+186 NVLQG

-196 YLKGE
+196 YLKGK
-201 EQDGSSTSGSGDDFQ
+201 EQDGSSTSGSGDKFQ

-243 RIGCASID
+243 RIGCASIS
-251 VDVLSGLEFYYAF
+251 VEVLSGLEFYYAF
-264 VGENPKKIAASFG
+264 VGENPKKIAA
-277 YYKEAE
+277 KEH
-283 TNSGLGNTNN
+283 
-293 LIDEYPDNSE
+293 EYPDAKQERPS
-303 QLSMLGHHELYV
+303 
-315 DFNEKIVKDSEI
+315 
-327 GFKTGG
+327 
-333 LKTLDID
+333 
-340 LTGLSLFELTNND
+340 TNITD
-353 VNNKYVWG
+353 
-361 NEKVLSGGIGISL
+361 L
-374 LGTQDGSMSA
+374 LGRNLVDSDISNGPTCELLS
-384 IAKEDC
+384 
-390 YGVKIKLN
+390 
-398 TGLVGGL
+398 GLVGGGLTCRVDFGATIPVGSEVGYYTKGGGLASISLGATKLNAYDTGDNNPQSINTEGGIGVSALVGGAREFSMILTKENAQRLELDLPSGINL
-405 LDAILGLLGN
+405 LSAVQV
-415 THYYYAYSRD
+415 HYAYSRD

-454 DGSVSY
+454 GSVTY
-460 SLDRWPSGA
+460 SLISWPSGA

-475 GNRITGMTVNG
+475 GNHMTGMTVNG
-486 DYVVQAIYKRGEETS
+486 DYVVKAIYTREEKETS

-508 RDKKEAEAGC
+508 RNKKEAVAGC

-524 TSANQG
+524 TSGNEG

-550 NNRQNLVDDD
+550 NNRQNLVDGD

-585 QDIAPQGGGKTRVG
+585 QDIAPQGGKTRVG

-620 LYNDGKE
+620 LYKDGEE

-635 NDAVGVGLVGNDGSK
+635 NDAIGVGLVGNDGSK
-650 LRFYVETDQTFDQV
+650 LRFYVETDKTFDQV

-677 TFRLYYAFYEPVTCE
+677 TFRLYYAFYGPTTCE

-723 AASVGSTM
+723 VASVGATT

-772 VGAILRTPGYV
+772 LGAILRTPGYV

-809 GGLASIEVISDAGL
+809 SGLASIEVISDAGL

-830 LQDYDEV
+830 LQDYNEV

-866 IPDCAEEPDDQGG
+866 IPDCAEELEVQGEIDIVYRG
-879 TDGITYK
+879 
-886 SITEHVCVDET
+886 ITEHVCVDET
-897 NDLGKVR
+897 TYLGNVR
-904 ISVDAQDDK
+904 ISVDAK
-913 VGTKLTFTCYP
+913 PELLGTELTFTCYP
-924 YNGNGQKIEQEAE
+924 YNGNGQKIEQEAA
-937 LQQDDKGYFFELSLP
+937 LQQDNNGYFFELSLP

-959 GLSTYNGLRAQV
+959 GLSTYNGLRAQI
-971 HPLKTTWKRNAADTD
+971 HPLKTTWKRNASDTD

-1000 CTNVVIPTGATR
+1000 CTNVVIPEGATR
-1012 YPNLKA
+1012 YPNLNA

-1122 DLNGTVAATADWSR
+1122 DPNGTVAATADWSR
-1136 TFNAVAQL
+1136 TFNAVAQP

-1152 MMVGNEGDGTSYR
+1152 MMVGNDWGTSYR

-1177 YTLSGGWVKE
+1177 YTLSGGWVKK

-1195 NMNGKFAYEES
+1195 NMNGKFAYEVI
-1206 GFKPE
+1206 GFNPE
-1211 NAGRSF
+1211 NAGSSF
-1217 TFKLR
+1217 TFELR

-1260 DSENVF
+1260 DSKNIF
-1266 GEEEGLVRISL
+1266 GGEEGLVRISL
-1277 SENGNLSFD
+1277 GENGDLSFD

-1291 SNTIAPLQAFYVEAS
+1291 SNTIAPLQAFYVEVS
-1306 GDNASD
+1306 GDYASD
-1312 NVDITYTSNMFV
+1312 NVNITYTSNMFV
-1324 QPFASTATRSS
+1324 QPSASTATRSS
-1335 RSASVPAAGE
+1335 RSASVPTAGE

-1371 NAKEDVITLID
+1371 NAKEDIVSLID
-1382 ENFMPKVKVYTV
+1382 EDFMPKVKVYTV
-1394 AGKRALDIQKIKN
+1394 ADKRALDIQKMSN
-1407 AARVDLGF
+1407 ATRVGLGF

-1421 QQTKFTLNYGSNWKG
+1421 QQTEFTLDYGSNWKG
-1436 WTLVDKQTGNRYLL
+1436 WTLVDKQTGKRYLL

-1463 SNNGR
+1463 SNDGR

>member
-1 MRVFFQTSRQRSF
+1 MSVFFQTSRQRSF
-14 LSACRIARKKW
+14 LSACRIAGKKW
-25 SASVPLLLAALLT
+25 SASVPLFLAALLT

-44 RDEDLLPSVQSVE
+44 RDEDLLPSVQSFE
-57 HNGTRTEDNANTSG
+57 QGGTRAEAASTSG
-71 LTISGDIKKFYD
+71 LDVVQD
-83 DKNNLLYSGYTYA
+83 ATYGA
-96 PSRRVPLVGEGRVIN
+96 TYKPNCRVPLVGEGRVIN

-136 DNSVKLT
+136 DNFVSLK
-143 GLAEVNTGLPILS
+143 GLAEVNAGLPILS

-164 YDSSNGIKVGFLY
+164 YDSSNVIKVGFLY

-186 NVLKG
+186 DVLKG

-201 EQDGSSTSGSGDDFQ
+201 EQDGSSTLGSGENFQ

-243 RIGCASID
+243 RIGCASIS
-251 VDVLSGLEFYYAF
+251 VEVLSGLEFYYAF
-264 VGENPKKIAASFG
+264 VGENPKKIAAE
-277 YYKEAE
+277 KH
-283 TNSGLGNTNN
+283 
-293 LIDEYPDNSE
+293 EYPYAE
-303 QLSMLGHHELYV
+303 QERPLHPLSKGDLVNESLTDGPVCEL
-315 DFNEKIVKDSEI
+315 
-327 GFKTGG
+327 
-333 LKTLDID
+333 
-340 LTGLSLFELTNND
+340 
-353 VNNKYVWG
+353 
-361 NEKVLSGGIGISL
+361 IS
-374 LGTQDGSMSA
+374 
-384 IAKEDC
+384 
-390 YGVKIKLN
+390 
-398 TGLVGGL
+398 
-405 LDAILGLLGN
+405 GLLGGLTCRVDFGATIPVGSEVGYYTKGGGLASISLEATKLNAYDTGDNNPQSIN
-415 THYYYAYSRD
+415 TESGIGVSALAGGAREFSMILTKKDTRRLELDLPSGINLLSAVQVHYAYSRD

-447 NLPTPSD
+447 NLPTPSE
-454 DGSVSY
+454 GTVIY
-460 SLDRWPSGA
+460 SLISSPNGV
-469 TSPSIS
+469 TSPEIS

-486 DYVVQAIYKRGEETS
+486 DYAVKAVYTREEKEIS

-508 RDKKEAEAGC
+508 RNKKEAEAGC

-524 TSANQG
+524 TSGNEG

-550 NNRQNLVDDD
+550 NNRQNLVDGD

-585 QDIAPQGGGKTRVG
+585 QDIAPQGGKTRVG

-620 LYNDGKE
+620 LYKDGEE

-635 NDAVGVGLVGNDGSK
+635 NDAIGVGLVGNDGSK
-650 LRFYVETDQTFDQV
+650 LRFYVETDKTFDQV

-677 TFRLYYAFYEPVTCE
+677 TFRLYYAFYEPTTCE

-723 AASVGSTM
+723 AASVGATM

-772 VGAILRTPGYV
+772 LGAILRTPGYV

-866 IPDCAEEPDDQGG
+866 IPDCAEEPDDQGE
-879 TDGITYK
+879 TDITYR
-886 SITEHVCVDET
+886 SITEHVCVDKT
-897 NDLGKVR
+897 TYLGNVR
-904 ISVDAQDDK
+904 ISVDAK
-913 VGTKLTFTCYP
+913 SELLGTELTFTCYP
-924 YNGNGQKIEQEAE
+924 YNGNEQKIEQKAE

-971 HPLKTTWKRNAADTD
+971 HPLKTTWKRNASDTD

-1000 CTNVVIPTGATR
+1000 CTNVVIPAGATR
-1012 YPNLKA
+1012 YPNLNA

-1068 TPLHGMVTGDMFVS
+1068 TPLHGMITGDMFVS

-1087 YFTPLNGATYREV
+1087 YFTPLKEDTYREV
-1100 RHNPVVRQKM
+1100 RHNPIVRQKM

-1122 DLNGTVAATADWSR
+1122 DSNGTVVATADWSR
-1136 TFNAVAQL
+1136 TFNAVAQP

-1152 MMVGNEGDGTSYR
+1152 MMVGNDWGTSYR

-1177 YTLSGGWVKE
+1177 YTLSGRWVKK

-1217 TFKLR
+1217 TFELR

-1260 DSENVF
+1260 DSESVF

-1277 SENGNLSFD
+1277 GKNGDLSFD

-1291 SNTIAPLQAFYVEAS
+1291 SNTIAPLQAFYVEALE
-1306 GDNASD
+1306 GYTSD
-1312 NVDITYTSNMFV
+1312 NVNITYTSDMFV
-1324 QPFASTATRSS
+1324 QPSASTATRSS
-1335 RSASVPAAGE
+1335 RSASVPTAGE

-1351 SGNSVSSCSLLR
+1351 SGNSVSSCSLIR

-1371 NAKEDVITLID
+1371 NAKEDIVSLID
-1382 ENFMPKVKVYTV
+1382 EDFMPKVKVYTV
-1394 AGKRALDIQKIKN
+1394 ADKRALDIQKMSN
-1407 AARVDLGF
+1407 ATRVDLGF

-1421 QQTKFTLNYGSNWKG
+1421 QQTEFTLDYGSNWKG
-1436 WTLVDKQTGNRYLL
+1436 WTLVDKQTGKRYLL

-1463 SNNGR
+1463 SNDGR

>member
-1 MRVFFQTSRQRSF
+1 MSVFFQTSRQRSF
-14 LSACRIARKKW
+14 LSACRIAGKKW

-44 RDEDLLPSVQSVE
+44 RDEDLAPSMLSFEQG
-57 HNGTRTEDNANTSG
+57 GTRAETPSTSG
-71 LTISGDIKKFYD
+71 LDVVQD
-83 DKNNLLYSGYTYA
+83 ATYGA
-96 PSRRVPLVGEGRVIN
+96 TYKPNRRVPLVGEGRVIN
-111 QITKNLVGVLSN
+111 QITKGLIAIGANNENQEFLIDKDLTNGVTVS
-123 SDNKLEYLVDKNL
+123 
-136 DNSVKLT
+136 
-143 GLAEVNTGLPILS
+143 GLAKVDAGIPIFS
-156 VKDVNRVY
+156 VRDINRVY
-164 YDSSNGIKVGFLY
+164 YNDNEEQEEQGVKVGFVY
-177 KDPGGLLSL
+177 EPQGGVLDLS
-186 NVLKG
+186 VLKS
-191 FWVKT
+191 FYVQT
-196 YLKGE
+196 
-201 EQDGSSTSGSGDDFQ
+201 
-216 LLNLNLLNVSGG
+216 LLNGKVQDSSLSESGGGFELLDLNLLNVAGG
-228 LSEISFTTTKPFDEV
+228 KYEVSFNATKPFDEV
-243 RIGCASID
+243 RLGYAGVNVNVSTAQ
-251 VDVLSGLEFYYAF
+251 SAKFYYAF
-264 VGENPKKIAASFG
+264 VGENPEKIAA
-277 YYKEAE
+277 
-283 TNSGLGNTNN
+283 
-293 LIDEYPDNSE
+293 DEYTYEYAKGEEYDNALGIGKWNSKE
-303 QLSMLGHHELYV
+303 ELCDSDLDNGLTFSLDALLSV
-315 DFNEKIVKDSEI
+315 PKFRVNFNADIPAGSEI
-327 GFKTGG
+327 GFRTSTATLLNVDLGG
-333 LKTLDID
+333 VTMHALDENNKSQQDAELKKGI
-340 LTGLSLFELTNND
+340 GLSAVGENSKNFSFITTKAARGVQID
-353 VNNKYVWG
+353 FP
-361 NEKVLSGGIGISL
+361 LS
-374 LGTQDGSMSA
+374 
-384 IAKEDC
+384 
-390 YGVKIKLN
+390 VKLAETTI
-398 TGLVGGL
+398 
-405 LDAILGLLGN
+405 
-415 THYYYAYSRD
+415 HYAYSRD

-447 NLPTPSD
+447 NLPTPSE
-454 DGSVSY
+454 GSVIY
-460 SLDRWPSGA
+460 SLIS
-469 TSPSIS
+469 SPKGVASPEIS
-475 GNRITGMTVNG
+475 GNRMTGMTVNG
-486 DYVVQAIYKRGEETS
+486 DYVIRAVYTREGETS
-501 WSYAVIH
+501 HSYAVIH

-524 TSANQG
+524 TSENQG

-550 NNRQNLVDDD
+550 NNRQNLVDGD

-585 QDIAPQGGGKTRVG
+585 QDIVPQGGKTRVG

-620 LYNDGKE
+620 LYKDGEE

-677 TFRLYYAFYEPVTCE
+677 TFRLYYAFYEPTTCE

-723 AASVGSTM
+723 AASVGATM

-772 VGAILRTPGYV
+772 VGAILRTPGYG

-794 AAYNG
+794 AAYSG

-866 IPDCAEEPDDQGG
+866 IPDCAEEPADQGG

-886 SITEHVCVDET
+886 GITEHVCVDGT
-897 NDLGKVR
+897 TYLGHVR
-904 ISVDAQDDK
+904 IFVDAQDDK

-924 YNGNGQKIEQEAE
+924 YNGNGQKIEQEAA
-937 LQQDDKGYFFELSLP
+937 LQQDNNDYFFKLSLP

-959 GLSTYNGLRAQV
+959 GLPTYNGLRAQV
-971 HPLKTTWKRNAADTD
+971 HPLKTTWKRNPSDTD

-1000 CTNVVIPTGATR
+1000 CTNVVIPAGATR
-1012 YPNLKA
+1012 YPNLNA

-1087 YFTPLNGATYREV
+1087 YFTPLNGDTYPEV
-1100 RHNPVVRQKM
+1100 RHNPIVRQKM

-1122 DLNGTVAATADWSR
+1122 NGTVAATADWSR
-1136 TFNAVAQL
+1136 TFNAVAQP

-1152 MMVGNEGDGTSYR
+1152 MMVGNDWGTSYR

-1177 YTLSGGWVKE
+1177 YTLSGECVKK
-1187 ETLPEGAR
+1187 ETLPKGAR

-1206 GFKPE
+1206 GFTPE
-1211 NAGRSF
+1211 KVRNSF
-1217 TFKLR
+1217 TFELR
-1222 NEEQGATYFVAGN
+1222 NDEKGATYFVAGN

-1250 KQSVQAIRII
+1250 NRSVQAIRII
-1260 DSENVF
+1260 DSESVF

-1277 SENGNLSFD
+1277 GENGDLSFEGY
-1286 VAGEQ
+1286 GEQ
-1291 SNTIAPLQAFYVEAS
+1291 SNTIAPLQAFYVEALEGYTS
-1306 GDNASD
+1306 E
-1312 NVDITYTSNMFV
+1312 NVNITYTSDMFV
-1324 QPFASTATRSS
+1324 QPSASTATRSS
-1335 RSASVPAAGE
+1335 RSVSVPAAGE

-1371 NAKEDVITLID
+1371 NAKEDVVSLID
-1382 ENFMPKVKVYTV
+1382 EDFMPKVKVYTV
-1394 AGKRALDIQKIKN
+1394 ADKRALDIQKMSN
-1407 AARVDLGF
+1407 ATRVDLGF

-1421 QQTKFTLNYGSNWKG
+1421 QQTEFTLDYGSNWKG
-1436 WTLVDKQTGNRYLL
+1436 WTLVDKQTGKRYLL

-1463 SNNGR
+1463 SNDGR

>member
-14 LSACRIARKKW
+14 LSACRIAGKKW

-333 LKTLDID
+333 FKTLDID

-799 GQAVASESTS
+799 GQAVASEYTS

-1312 NVDITYTSNMFV
+1312 NVDITYTSDMFV

-1351 SGNSVSSCSLLR
+1351 SGNSVSSCSLLC

-1463 SNNGR
+1463 SNNER

>member
-1 MRVFFQTSRQRSF
+1 MSVFFQTSRQRSF
-14 LSACRIARKKW
+14 LSACRIAGKKW
-25 SASVPLLLAALLT
+25 SASVPLFLAALLT

-44 RDEDLLPSVQSVE
+44 RDEDLLPSVQSFE
-57 HNGTRTEDNANTSG
+57 QGGTRAETASTSG
-71 LTISGDIKKFYD
+71 LDVVQD
-83 DKNNLLYSGYTYA
+83 ATYGA
-96 PSRRVPLVGEGRVIN
+96 TYKPNCRVPLVGEGRVIN

-136 DNSVKLT
+136 DNFVSLK
-143 GLAEVNTGLPILS
+143 GLAEVNAGLPILS

-177 KDPGGLLSL
+177 KAPGGLLSL
-186 NVLKG
+186 NVLQG

-196 YLKGE
+196 YLKGK
-201 EQDGSSTSGSGDDFQ
+201 EQDGSSTSGSGDNFQ

-264 VGENPKKIAASFG
+264 VGENPKKIAAE
-277 YYKEAE
+277 KH
-283 TNSGLGNTNN
+283 
-293 LIDEYPDNSE
+293 EYPYAE
-303 QLSMLGHHELYV
+303 QERPLHPLSKGDLV
-315 DFNEKIVKDSEI
+315 NES
-327 GFKTGG
+327 
-333 LKTLDID
+333 
-340 LTGLSLFELTNND
+340 LT
-353 VNNKYVWG
+353 
-361 NEKVLSGGIGISL
+361 
-374 LGTQDGSMSA
+374 DGPVC
-384 IAKEDC
+384 E
-390 YGVKIKLN
+390 
-398 TGLVGGL
+398 LVGGL
-405 LDAILGLLGN
+405 LGGGLTCRVDFGATIPVGSEVGYYTTGGGLASISLGATKLNAYDTSDNNPQSINAESGIGVSALAGGAREFSMILTKKDTRRLELDLPSGINLLSAVQV
-415 THYYYAYSRD
+415 HYAYSRD

-447 NLPTPSD
+447 NLPTPSE
-454 DGSVSY
+454 GTVIY
-460 SLDRWPSGA
+460 SLISSPNGV
-469 TSPSIS
+469 TSPEIS
-475 GNRITGMTVNG
+475 GNHITGMTVNG
-486 DYVVQAIYKRGEETS
+486 DYVVKAVYTREEKEIS

-508 RDKKEAEAGC
+508 RNKKEAEAGC

-524 TSANQG
+524 TSGNEG

-550 NNRQNLVDDD
+550 NNRQNLVDGD

-585 QDIAPQGGGKTRVG
+585 QDIALQGGGKTRVG

-620 LYNDGKE
+620 LYKDGKE

-650 LRFYVETDQTFDQV
+650 LRFYVETDRTFDQV

-723 AASVGSTM
+723 VASVGATT

-754 ISRSTV
+754 ISRPTV

-772 VGAILRTPGYV
+772 LGAILRTPGYV

-809 GGLASIEVISDAGL
+809 SGLASIEVISDAGL

-830 LQDYDEV
+830 LQDYNEV

-866 IPDCAEEPDDQGG
+866 IPDCAEELEVQGEI
-879 TDGITYK
+879 DIVYRD
-886 SITEHVCVDET
+886 ITEHVCVDKT
-897 NDLGKVR
+897 TYLGNVR
-904 ISVDAQDDK
+904 ISVDAK
-913 VGTKLTFTCYP
+913 PELLGTELTFTCYP
-924 YNGNGQKIEQEAE
+924 YNGNGQKIEQEAA
-937 LQQDDKGYFFELSLP
+937 LQQDNNGYFFELSLP

-971 HPLKTTWKRNAADTD
+971 HPQKTTWKRNALDTD
-986 WNNWSNW
+986 WNNWNNW

-1000 CTNVVIPTGATR
+1000 CTNVVIPAGATR
-1012 YPNLKA
+1012 YPNLNA

-1087 YFTPLNGATYREV
+1087 YFIPLIGATYREV

-1122 DLNGTVAATADWSR
+1122 DPNGTVVATADWSR
-1136 TFNAVAQL
+1136 TFNAVAQP

-1152 MMVGNEGDGTSYR
+1152 MMVGNDWGTFYR

-1177 YTLSGGWVKE
+1177 YTLSGGWVKK

-1195 NMNGKFAYEES
+1195 NMNGKFAYEVI
-1206 GFKPE
+1206 GFNPE
-1211 NAGRSF
+1211 NAGSSF
-1217 TFKLR
+1217 TFELR
-1222 NEEQGATYFVAGN
+1222 NEEQGATCFVAGN

-1260 DSENVF
+1260 DSENIF
-1266 GEEEGLVRISL
+1266 GGKEGLVRISL
-1277 SENGNLSFD
+1277 GENGDLSFD

-1291 SNTIAPLQAFYVEAS
+1291 SNTIAPLQAFYVEVS
-1306 GDNASD
+1306 GDYASD
-1312 NVDITYTSNMFV
+1312 NVNITYTSNMFV
-1324 QPFASTATRSS
+1324 QPSASTATRSS
-1335 RSASVPAAGE
+1335 RSASVPTAGE

-1371 NAKEDVITLID
+1371 NAKEDIVSLID
-1382 ENFMPKVKVYTV
+1382 EDFMPKVKVYTV
-1394 AGKRALDIQKIKN
+1394 ADKRALDIQKMSN
-1407 AARVDLGF
+1407 ATRVGLGF

-1421 QQTKFTLNYGSNWKG
+1421 QQTEFTLDYGSNWKG
-1436 WTLVDKQTGNRYLL
+1436 WTLVDKQTGKRYLL

-1463 SNNGR
+1463 SNDGR

>member
-1 MRVFFQTSRQRSF
+1 MSVFFQTSRQRSF
-14 LSACRIARKKW
+14 LSVCRIAGKKW
-25 SASVPLLLAALLT
+25 SASVPLFLAALLT

-44 RDEDLLPSVQSVE
+44 RDEDLLPSVQSFE
-57 HNGTRTEDNANTSG
+57 QGGTRAETASTSG
-71 LTISGDIKKFYD
+71 LDVVQD
-83 DKNNLLYSGYTYA
+83 ATYGA
-96 PSRRVPLVGEGRVIN
+96 TYKPNCRVPLVGEGRVIN

-136 DNSVKLT
+136 DNFVSLK
-143 GLAEVNTGLPILS
+143 GLAEVNAGLPILS

-186 NVLKG
+186 NVLQG

-196 YLKGE
+196 YLKGK
-201 EQDGSSTSGSGDDFQ
+201 EQDGSSTSGSGDNFQ

-264 VGENPKKIAASFG
+264 VGENPKKIAAE
-277 YYKEAE
+277 KH
-283 TNSGLGNTNN
+283 
-293 LIDEYPDNSE
+293 EYPYAE
-303 QLSMLGHHELYV
+303 QERPRHPLSKGDLV
-315 DFNEKIVKDSEI
+315 NES
-327 GFKTGG
+327 
-333 LKTLDID
+333 
-340 LTGLSLFELTNND
+340 LT
-353 VNNKYVWG
+353 
-361 NEKVLSGGIGISL
+361 
-374 LGTQDGSMSA
+374 DGPVC
-384 IAKEDC
+384 E
-390 YGVKIKLN
+390 
-398 TGLVGGL
+398 LVGGL
-405 LDAILGLLGN
+405 LGGGLTCRVDFGATIPVGSEVGYYTTGGGLASISLGATKLNAYDTSDNNPQSINAESGIGVSALAGGAREFSMILTKKDTRRLELDLPSGINLLSAVQV
-415 THYYYAYSRD
+415 HYAYSRD

-447 NLPTPSD
+447 NLPTPSE
-454 DGSVSY
+454 GTVIY
-460 SLDRWPSGA
+460 SLISSPNGV
-469 TSPSIS
+469 TSPEIS
-475 GNRITGMTVNG
+475 GNHITGMTVNG
-486 DYVVQAIYKRGEETS
+486 DYVVKAVYTREEKEIS

-508 RDKKEAEAGC
+508 RNKKEAEAGC

-524 TSANQG
+524 TSGNEG

-550 NNRQNLVDDD
+550 NNRQNLVDGD

-585 QDIAPQGGGKTRVG
+585 QDIALQGGGKTRVG

-620 LYNDGKE
+620 LYKDGKE

-650 LRFYVETDQTFDQV
+650 LRFYVETDRTFDQV

-723 AASVGSTM
+723 VASVGATT

-772 VGAILRTPGYV
+772 LGAILRMPGYV

-809 GGLASIEVISDAGL
+809 SGLASIEVISDAGL

-830 LQDYDEV
+830 LQDYNEV

-866 IPDCAEEPDDQGG
+866 IPDCAEELEVQGEI
-879 TDGITYK
+879 DIVYRD
-886 SITEHVCVDET
+886 ITEHVCVDET
-897 NDLGKVR
+897 TYLGNVR
-904 ISVDAQDDK
+904 ISVDAK
-913 VGTKLTFTCYP
+913 PELLGTELTFTCYP
-924 YNGNGQKIEQEAE
+924 YNGNGQKIEQEAA
-937 LQQDDKGYFFELSLP
+937 LQQDNNGYFFELSLP

-971 HPLKTTWKRNAADTD
+971 HPLKTTWKRNALDTD
-986 WNNWSNW
+986 WNNWNNW

-1000 CTNVVIPTGATR
+1000 CTNVVIPAGATR
-1012 YPNLKA
+1012 YPNLNA

-1122 DLNGTVAATADWSR
+1122 DPNGTVVATADWSR
-1136 TFNAVAQL
+1136 TFNAVAQP

-1152 MMVGNEGDGTSYR
+1152 MMVGNDWGTSYR

-1177 YTLSGGWVKE
+1177 YTLSGGWVKK

-1195 NMNGKFAYEES
+1195 NMNGKFAYEVI
-1206 GFKPE
+1206 GFNPE
-1211 NAGRSF
+1211 NAGSSF
-1217 TFKLR
+1217 TFELR
-1222 NEEQGATYFVAGN
+1222 NEEQGATCFVAGN

-1260 DSENVF
+1260 DSENIF
-1266 GEEEGLVRISL
+1266 GGKEGLVRISL
-1277 SENGNLSFD
+1277 GENGDLSFD

-1291 SNTIAPLQAFYVEAS
+1291 SNTIAPLQAFYVEVS
-1306 GDNASD
+1306 GDYASD
-1312 NVDITYTSNMFV
+1312 NVNITYTSNMFV
-1324 QPFASTATRSS
+1324 QPSASTATRSS
-1335 RSASVPAAGE
+1335 RSASVPTAGE

-1371 NAKEDVITLID
+1371 NAKEDIVSLID
-1382 ENFMPKVKVYTV
+1382 EDFMPKVKVYTV
-1394 AGKRALDIQKIKN
+1394 ADKRALDIQKMSN
-1407 AARVDLGF
+1407 ATRVGLGF

-1421 QQTKFTLNYGSNWKG
+1421 QQTEFTLDYGSNWKG
-1436 WTLVDKQTGNRYLL
+1436 WTLVDKQTGKRYLL

-1463 SNNGR
+1463 SNDGR

>member
-1 MRVFFQTSRQRSF
+1 MSVFFQTSRQRSF
-14 LSACRIARKKW
+14 LSACRIAGKKW
-25 SASVPLLLAALLT
+25 SASVPLFLAALLT

-44 RDEDLLPSVQSVE
+44 RDEDLLPSVQSFE
-57 HNGTRTEDNANTSG
+57 QGGTRAEAASTSG
-71 LTISGDIKKFYD
+71 LDVVQD
-83 DKNNLLYSGYTYA
+83 ATYGA
-96 PSRRVPLVGEGRVIN
+96 TYKPNCRVPLVGEGRVIN

-136 DNSVKLT
+136 DNFVSLK
-143 GLAEVNTGLPILS
+143 GLAEVNAGLPILS

-164 YDSSNGIKVGFLY
+164 YDSSNVIKVGFLY

-186 NVLKG
+186 DVLKG

-201 EQDGSSTSGSGDDFQ
+201 EQDGSSTLGSGENFQ

-228 LSEISFTTTKPFDEV
+228 LSEISFTTTRPFDEV

-251 VDVLSGLEFYYAF
+251 VEVLSGLEFYYAF
-264 VGENPKKIAASFG
+264 VGENPKKIAAEKHEYPYAEQERPLHPLSKGDLVNESLIDGPVCELISGLLGGGLTCRVDFGATIPVGSEVG
-277 YYKEAE
+277 YY
-283 TNSGLGNTNN
+283 T
-293 LIDEYPDNSE
+293 
-303 QLSMLGHHELYV
+303 
-315 DFNEKIVKDSEI
+315 
-327 GFKTGG
+327 TGG
-333 LKTLDID
+333 GLASISLGATKLNAYD
-340 LTGLSLFELTNND
+340 TGDNNPQCI
-353 VNNKYVWG
+353 NT
-361 NEKVLSGGIGISL
+361 ESGIGV
-374 LGTQDGSMSA
+374 SA
-384 IAKEDC
+384 
-390 YGVKIKLN
+390 
-398 TGLVGGL
+398 LVGGAREFSMILTKKDTRRLELDLPSGINL
-405 LDAILGLLGN
+405 LSAVKV
-415 THYYYAYSRD
+415 HYAYSRD

-447 NLPTPSD
+447 NLPTPSE
-454 DGSVSY
+454 GTVIY
-460 SLDRWPSGA
+460 SLISWPSGA

-475 GNRITGMTVNG
+475 GNHMTGMTVNG
-486 DYVVQAIYKRGEETS
+486 DYVVKAVYTREEKETS

-508 RDKKEAEAGC
+508 RNKKEAVAGC

-524 TSANQG
+524 TSGNEG

-550 NNRQNLVDDD
+550 NNRQNLVDGD

-585 QDIAPQGGGKTRVG
+585 QDIAPQGGKTRVG

-620 LYNDGKE
+620 LYKDGEE

-650 LRFYVETDQTFDQV
+650 LRFYVETDRTFDQV

-723 AASVGSTM
+723 VASVGATT

-772 VGAILRTPGYV
+772 LGAILRTPGYV

-809 GGLASIEVISDAGL
+809 SGLASIEVISDAGL

-830 LQDYDEV
+830 LQDYNEV

-866 IPDCAEEPDDQGG
+866 IPDCAEELEVQGEIDIVYRG
-879 TDGITYK
+879 
-886 SITEHVCVDET
+886 ITEHVCVDET
-897 NDLGKVR
+897 TYLGNVR
-904 ISVDAQDDK
+904 ISVDAK
-913 VGTKLTFTCYP
+913 PELLGTELTFTCYP
-924 YNGNGQKIEQEAE
+924 YNGNGQKIEQEAA
-937 LQQDDKGYFFELSLP
+937 LQQDNNGYFFELSLP

-971 HPLKTTWKRNAADTD
+971 HPLKTTWKRNASDTD
-986 WNNWSNW
+986 WNNWNNW

-1000 CTNVVIPTGATR
+1000 CTNVVIPAGATR
-1012 YPNLKA
+1012 YPNLNA

-1122 DLNGTVAATADWSR
+1122 NGTVAATVDWSR
-1136 TFNAVAQL
+1136 TFNAVAQP

-1152 MMVGNEGDGTSYR
+1152 MMVGNDWGTSYR

-1177 YTLSGGWVKE
+1177 YTLSGGWVKK

-1195 NMNGKFAYEES
+1195 NMNGKFAYEVI
-1206 GFKPE
+1206 GFNPE
-1211 NAGRSF
+1211 NAGSSF
-1217 TFKLR
+1217 TFELR

-1260 DSENVF
+1260 DSENIF
-1266 GEEEGLVRISL
+1266 GGEEGLVRISL
-1277 SENGNLSFD
+1277 GENGDLSFD

-1291 SNTIAPLQAFYVEAS
+1291 SNTIAPLQVFYVEVS
-1306 GDNASD
+1306 GDYASD
-1312 NVDITYTSNMFV
+1312 NVNITYTSNMFV
-1324 QPFASTATRSS
+1324 QPSASTATRSS
-1335 RSASVPAAGE
+1335 RSASVPTAGE

-1351 SGNSVSSCSLLR
+1351 SGNSVSSCSLLH

-1371 NAKEDVITLID
+1371 NAKEDIVSLID
-1382 ENFMPKVKVYTV
+1382 EDFMPKVKVYTV
-1394 AGKRALDIQKIKN
+1394 ADKRALDIQKMSN
-1407 AARVDLGF
+1407 ATRVGLGF

-1421 QQTKFTLNYGSNWKG
+1421 QQTEFTLDYGSNWKG
-1436 WTLVDKQTGNRYLL
+1436 WTLVDKQTGKRYLL

-1463 SNNGR
+1463 SNDGR

>member
-1 MRVFFQTSRQRSF
+1 MSVFFQTSRQRSF
-14 LSACRIARKKW
+14 LSACRIAGKKW

-57 HNGTRTEDNANTSG
+57 HNGTRNETESTSG
-71 LTISGDIKKFYD
+71 LDVVQDEIYGA
-83 DKNNLLYSGYTYA
+83 TYK
-96 PSRRVPLVGEGRVIN
+96 PNCRVPLVGEGRVIN

-136 DNSVKLT
+136 DNSVSLK
-143 GLAEVNTGLPILS
+143 GLAELNTGLPILS
-156 VKDVNRVY
+156 VRDVNRVY
-164 YDSSNGIKVGFLY
+164 YDSNGIKVGFLY

-186 NVLKG
+186 DVLKG

-201 EQDGSSTSGSGDDFQ
+201 EQDGSSTSGSGDKFQ

-243 RIGCASID
+243 RIGCASIS
-251 VDVLSGLEFYYAF
+251 VEVLSGLEFYYAF
-264 VGENPKKIAASFG
+264 VGENPKKIAA
-277 YYKEAE
+277 KEH
-283 TNSGLGNTNN
+283 
-293 LIDEYPDNSE
+293 EYPDAKQERPS
-303 QLSMLGHHELYV
+303 
-315 DFNEKIVKDSEI
+315 
-327 GFKTGG
+327 
-333 LKTLDID
+333 
-340 LTGLSLFELTNND
+340 TNITD
-353 VNNKYVWG
+353 
-361 NEKVLSGGIGISL
+361 L
-374 LGTQDGSMSA
+374 LGRNLVDSDISNGPTCELLS
-384 IAKEDC
+384 
-390 YGVKIKLN
+390 
-398 TGLVGGL
+398 GLVGGGLTCRVNFGATIPVGSEVGYYTTGGGLASISLGATELNAYDTSDNNPQSINTESGIGVSALAGGAREFSMILTKENAQRLELDLPSGINL
-405 LDAILGLLGN
+405 LSAVQV
-415 THYYYAYSRD
+415 HYAYSRD

-447 NLPTPSD
+447 DLPTPSE
-454 DGSVSY
+454 GSVTY
-460 SLDRWPSGA
+460 SLISWPSGA

-475 GNRITGMTVNG
+475 GNHMTGMTVNG
-486 DYVVQAIYKRGEETS
+486 DYVVKAIYTREGETS
-501 WSYAVIH
+501 LLYAVIH
-508 RDKKEAEAGC
+508 RDKKEVVAGC

-550 NNRQNLVDDD
+550 NNRQNLVDGD

-585 QDIAPQGGGKTRVG
+585 QDIAPQGGRKTRVG

-620 LYNDGKE
+620 LYKDGKE

-723 AASVGSTM
+723 VASVGTTM

-772 VGAILRTPGYV
+772 LGAILRTPGYV

-866 IPDCAEEPDDQGG
+866 IPDCAEEPDDQGE
-879 TDGITYK
+879 TDIAYK

-897 NDLGKVR
+897 TYLGNVR
-904 ISVDAQDDK
+904 IFVDAQDDK
-913 VGTKLTFTCYP
+913 IGTKLTFTCYP

-971 HPLKTTWKRNAADTD
+971 HPLKTTWKRNTADTD

-1000 CTNVVIPTGATR
+1000 CTNVVIPAGATR

-1087 YFTPLNGATYREV
+1087 YFTPLKEDTYREV
-1100 RHNPVVRQKM
+1100 RHNPIVRQKM

-1122 DLNGTVAATADWSR
+1122 DLNGTVASTADWSR

-1177 YTLSGGWVKE
+1177 YTLSGRWVKE

-1312 NVDITYTSNMFV
+1312 NVDITYTSDMFV
-1324 QPFASTATRSS
+1324 QPSASTATRSS

-1371 NAKEDVITLID
+1371 NAKEDIVSLID
-1382 ENFMPKVKVYTV
+1382 EDFMPKVKVYTV
-1394 AGKRALDIQKIKN
+1394 ADKRALDIQKMSN
-1407 AARVDLGF
+1407 ATRVGLGF
-1415 MVKDGS
+1415 MVKDAS
-1421 QQTKFTLNYGSNWKG
+1421 QQTEFTLDYGSNWKG
-1436 WTLVDKQTGNRYLL
+1436 WTLVDKQTGKRYLL

-1463 SNNGR
+1463 SNDGR

>member
-1 MRVFFQTSRQRSF
+1 MSVFFQTSRQRSF
-14 LSACRIARKKW
+14 LSACRIAGKKW
-25 SASVPLLLAALLT
+25 SASVPLFLAALLT

-44 RDEDLLPSVQSVE
+44 RDEDLLPSVQSFE
-57 HNGTRTEDNANTSG
+57 QGGTRAEAASTSG
-71 LTISGDIKKFYD
+71 LDVVQGA
-83 DKNNLLYSGYTYA
+83 TYGA
-96 PSRRVPLVGEGRVIN
+96 TYKPNCRVPLVGEGRVIN

-136 DNSVKLT
+136 DNSVSLK
-143 GLAEVNTGLPILS
+143 GLAEVNAGLPILS

-177 KDPGGLLSL
+177 KAPGGLLSL
-186 NVLKG
+186 NVLQG

-201 EQDGSSTSGSGDDFQ
+201 EQDGSSTSGSGDNFK

-251 VDVLSGLEFYYAF
+251 VEVLSGLEFYYAF
-264 VGENPKKIAASFG
+264 VGENPKKIAAETYAYPTAKQEKPAHWGTGDLVNKNLNDGPVCELVSGLLGELTCRVDFGATIPVGSEVG
-277 YYKEAE
+277 YY
-283 TNSGLGNTNN
+283 T
-293 LIDEYPDNSE
+293 
-303 QLSMLGHHELYV
+303 
-315 DFNEKIVKDSEI
+315 
-327 GFKTGG
+327 TGG
-333 LKTLDID
+333 GLASISLGATKLNAYD
-340 LTGLSLFELTNND
+340 TGDNNPQSI
-353 VNNKYVWG
+353 NT
-361 NEKVLSGGIGISL
+361 ESGIGV
-374 LGTQDGSMSA
+374 SA
-384 IAKEDC
+384 
-390 YGVKIKLN
+390 
-398 TGLVGGL
+398 LVGGAREFSMILTKKDTRRLELDLPSGINL
-405 LDAILGLLGN
+405 LSAVKV
-415 THYYYAYSRD
+415 HYAYSRD

-447 NLPTPSD
+447 NLPTPSE
-454 DGSVSY
+454 GTVIY
-460 SLDRWPSGA
+460 SLISWPSGA

-475 GNRITGMTVNG
+475 GNHMTGMTVNG
-486 DYVVQAIYKRGEETS
+486 DYVVKAVYTRGEETS

-508 RDKKEAEAGC
+508 RNKKEAVAGC

-524 TSANQG
+524 TSGNEG

-550 NNRQNLVDDD
+550 NNRQNLVDGD

-585 QDIAPQGGGKTRVG
+585 QDIALQGGGKTRVG

-620 LYNDGKE
+620 LYKDGKE

-650 LRFYVETDQTFDQV
+650 LRFYVETDRTFDQV

-723 AASVGSTM
+723 VASVGATT

-772 VGAILRTPGYV
+772 LGAILRMPGYV

-809 GGLASIEVISDAGL
+809 SGLASIEVISDAGL

-830 LQDYDEV
+830 LQDYNEV

-866 IPDCAEEPDDQGG
+866 IPDCAEELEVQGEI
-879 TDGITYK
+879 DIVYRD
-886 SITEHVCVDET
+886 ITEHVCVDET
-897 NDLGKVR
+897 TYLGNVR
-904 ISVDAQDDK
+904 ISVDAK
-913 VGTKLTFTCYP
+913 PELLGTELTFTCYP
-924 YNGNGQKIEQEAE
+924 YNGNGQKIEQEAA
-937 LQQDDKGYFFELSLP
+937 LQQDNNGYFFELSLP

-971 HPLKTTWKRNAADTD
+971 HPLKTTWKRNALDTD
-986 WNNWSNW
+986 WNNWNNW

-1000 CTNVVIPTGATR
+1000 CTNVVIPAGATR
-1012 YPNLKA
+1012 YPNLNA

-1122 DLNGTVAATADWSR
+1122 DPNGTVVATADWSR
-1136 TFNAVAQL
+1136 TFNAVAQP

-1152 MMVGNEGDGTSYR
+1152 MMVGNDWGTSYR

-1177 YTLSGGWVKE
+1177 YTLSGGWVKK

-1195 NMNGKFAYEES
+1195 NMNGKFAYEVI
-1206 GFKPE
+1206 GFNPE
-1211 NAGRSF
+1211 NAGSSF
-1217 TFKLR
+1217 TFELR
-1222 NEEQGATYFVAGN
+1222 NEEQGATCFVAGN

-1260 DSENVF
+1260 DSENIF

-1277 SENGNLSFD
+1277 GENGDLSFD

-1291 SNTIAPLQAFYVEAS
+1291 SNTIAPLQAFYVEVS
-1306 GDNASD
+1306 GDYASD
-1312 NVDITYTSNMFV
+1312 NVNITYTSNMFV
-1324 QPFASTATRSS
+1324 QPSASTATRSS
-1335 RSASVPAAGE
+1335 RSASVPTAGE

-1371 NAKEDVITLID
+1371 NAKEDIVSLID
-1382 ENFMPKVKVYTV
+1382 EDFMPKVKVYTV
-1394 AGKRALDIQKIKN
+1394 ADKRALDIQKMSN
-1407 AARVDLGF
+1407 ATRVGLGF

-1421 QQTKFTLNYGSNWKG
+1421 QQTEFTLDYGSNWKG
-1436 WTLVDKQTGNRYLL
+1436 WTLVDKQTGKRYLL

-1463 SNNGR
+1463 SNDGR

>member
-1 MRVFFQTSRQRSF
+1 MSVFFQTSRQRSF
-14 LSACRIARKKW
+14 LSACRIAGKKW
-25 SASVPLLLAALLT
+25 SASVPLFLAALLT

-44 RDEDLLPSVQSVE
+44 RDEDLLPSVQSFE
-57 HNGTRTEDNANTSG
+57 QGGTRAEAASTSG
-71 LTISGDIKKFYD
+71 LDVVQD
-83 DKNNLLYSGYTYA
+83 ATYGA
-96 PSRRVPLVGEGRVIN
+96 TYKPNCRVPLVGEGRVIN

-136 DNSVKLT
+136 DNFVSLK
-143 GLAEVNTGLPILS
+143 GLAEVNAGLPILS

-164 YDSSNGIKVGFLY
+164 YDSSNVIKVGFLY

-186 NVLKG
+186 DVLKG

-201 EQDGSSTSGSGDDFQ
+201 EQDGSSTLGSGENFQ

-243 RIGCASID
+243 RIGCASIS
-251 VDVLSGLEFYYAF
+251 VEVLSGLEFYYAF
-264 VGENPKKIAASFG
+264 VGENPKKIAAE
-277 YYKEAE
+277 KH
-283 TNSGLGNTNN
+283 
-293 LIDEYPDNSE
+293 EYPYAE
-303 QLSMLGHHELYV
+303 QERPLHPLSKGDLVNESLTDGPVCEL
-315 DFNEKIVKDSEI
+315 
-327 GFKTGG
+327 
-333 LKTLDID
+333 
-340 LTGLSLFELTNND
+340 
-353 VNNKYVWG
+353 
-361 NEKVLSGGIGISL
+361 IS
-374 LGTQDGSMSA
+374 
-384 IAKEDC
+384 
-390 YGVKIKLN
+390 
-398 TGLVGGL
+398 
-405 LDAILGLLGN
+405 GLLGGLTCRVDFGATIPVGSEVGYYTKGGGLASISLGATKLNAYDTGDNNPQSIN
-415 THYYYAYSRD
+415 TESGIGVSALAGGAREFSMILTKKDTRRLELDLPSGINLLSAVQVHYAYSRD

-447 NLPTPSD
+447 NLPTPSE
-454 DGSVSY
+454 GTVIY
-460 SLDRWPSGA
+460 SLISWPSGA

-475 GNRITGMTVNG
+475 GNHMTGMTVNG
-486 DYVVQAIYKRGEETS
+486 DYVVKAVYTREEKETS

-508 RDKKEAEAGC
+508 RNKKEAVAGC

-524 TSANQG
+524 TSGNEG

-550 NNRQNLVDDD
+550 NNRQNLVDGD

-585 QDIAPQGGGKTRVG
+585 QDIAPQGGKTRVG

-620 LYNDGKE
+620 LYKDGEE

-635 NDAVGVGLVGNDGSK
+635 NDAIGVGLVGNDGSK
-650 LRFYVETDQTFDQV
+650 LRFYVETDKTFDQV

-677 TFRLYYAFYEPVTCE
+677 TFRLYYAFYEPTTCE

-723 AASVGSTM
+723 AASVGATM

-772 VGAILRTPGYV
+772 LGAILRTPGYV

-866 IPDCAEEPDDQGG
+866 IPDCAEEPDDQGE
-879 TDGITYK
+879 TDITYR

-897 NDLGKVR
+897 TYLGNVR
-904 ISVDAQDDK
+904 ISVDAK
-913 VGTKLTFTCYP
+913 SELLGTELTFTCYP
-924 YNGNGQKIEQEAE
+924 YNGNEQKIEQKAE

-959 GLSTYNGLRAQV
+959 GLSTYNGLPAQV
-971 HPLKTTWKRNAADTD
+971 HPLKTTWKRNASDTD

-1000 CTNVVIPTGATR
+1000 CTNVVIPAGATR
-1012 YPNLKA
+1012 YPNLNA

-1068 TPLHGMVTGDMFVS
+1068 TPLHGMITGDMFVS

-1100 RHNPVVRQKM
+1100 RHNPIVRQKM

-1122 DLNGTVAATADWSR
+1122 DSNGTVVATADWSR
-1136 TFNAVAQL
+1136 TFNAVAQP

-1152 MMVGNEGDGTSYR
+1152 MMVGNDWGTSYR

-1177 YTLSGGWVKE
+1177 YTLSGRWVKK

-1217 TFKLR
+1217 TFELR

-1260 DSENVF
+1260 DSESVF

-1277 SENGNLSFD
+1277 GKNGDLSFD

-1291 SNTIAPLQAFYVEAS
+1291 SNTIAPLQAFYVEALE
-1306 GDNASD
+1306 GYTSD
-1312 NVDITYTSNMFV
+1312 NVNITYTSDMFV
-1324 QPFASTATRSS
+1324 QPSASTATRSS
-1335 RSASVPAAGE
+1335 RSASVPTAGE

-1351 SGNSVSSCSLLR
+1351 SGNSVSSCSLIR

-1371 NAKEDVITLID
+1371 NAKEDIVSLID
-1382 ENFMPKVKVYTV
+1382 EDFMPKVKVYTV
-1394 AGKRALDIQKIKN
+1394 ADKRALDIQKMSN
-1407 AARVDLGF
+1407 ATRVDLGF

-1421 QQTKFTLNYGSNWKG
+1421 QQTEFTLDYGSNWKG
-1436 WTLVDKQTGNRYLL
+1436 WTLVDKQTGKRYLL

-1463 SNNGR
+1463 SNDGR

>member
-1 MRVFFQTSRQRSF
+1 MSVFFQTSRQRSF
-14 LSACRIARKKW
+14 LSACRIAGKKW
-25 SASVPLLLAALLT
+25 SASVPLFLAALLT

-44 RDEDLLPSVQSVE
+44 RDEDLLPSVQSFE
-57 HNGTRTEDNANTSG
+57 QGGTRAEAASTSG
-71 LTISGDIKKFYD
+71 LDVVQD
-83 DKNNLLYSGYTYA
+83 ATYGA
-96 PSRRVPLVGEGRVIN
+96 TYKPNCRVPLVGEGRVIN

-136 DNSVKLT
+136 DNFVSLK
-143 GLAEVNTGLPILS
+143 GLAEVNAGLPILS

-164 YDSSNGIKVGFLY
+164 YDSSNVIKVGFLY

-186 NVLKG
+186 DVLKG

-201 EQDGSSTSGSGDDFQ
+201 EQDGSSTSGSGENFQ

-228 LSEISFTTTKPFDEV
+228 LSEISFTTKKPFDEV

-264 VGENPKKIAASFG
+264 VGENPKKIAA
-277 YYKEAE
+277 KEH
-283 TNSGLGNTNN
+283 
-293 LIDEYPDNSE
+293 EYPDAKQERPS
-303 QLSMLGHHELYV
+303 
-315 DFNEKIVKDSEI
+315 
-327 GFKTGG
+327 
-333 LKTLDID
+333 
-340 LTGLSLFELTNND
+340 TNITD
-353 VNNKYVWG
+353 
-361 NEKVLSGGIGISL
+361 L
-374 LGTQDGSMSA
+374 LGRNLVDSDISNGPTCELLS
-384 IAKEDC
+384 
-390 YGVKIKLN
+390 
-398 TGLVGGL
+398 GLVGGGLTCRVDFGATIPVGSEVGYYTKGGGLASISLGATKLNAYDTGDNNPQSINTEGGIGVSALVGGAREFSMILTKKDTRRLELDLPSGINL
-405 LDAILGLLGN
+405 LSAVQV
-415 THYYYAYSRD
+415 HYAYSRD

-447 NLPTPSD
+447 NLPTPSE
-454 DGSVSY
+454 GTVIY
-460 SLDRWPSGA
+460 SLISSPNGV
-469 TSPSIS
+469 TSPEIS
-475 GNRITGMTVNG
+475 GNHITGMTVNG
-486 DYVVQAIYKRGEETS
+486 DYVVKAVYTREEKEIS

-508 RDKKEAEAGC
+508 RNKKEAEAGC

-524 TSANQG
+524 TSGNEG

-550 NNRQNLVDDD
+550 NNRQNLVDGD

-585 QDIAPQGGGKTRVG
+585 QDIALQGGGKTRVG

-620 LYNDGKE
+620 LYKDGKE

-650 LRFYVETDQTFDQV
+650 LRFYVETDRTFDQV

-723 AASVGSTM
+723 VASVGATT

-754 ISRSTV
+754 ISRPTV

-772 VGAILRTPGYV
+772 LGAILRTPGYV

-809 GGLASIEVISDAGL
+809 SGLASIEVISDAGL

-830 LQDYDEV
+830 LQDYNEV

-866 IPDCAEEPDDQGG
+866 IPDCAEELEVQGEI
-879 TDGITYK
+879 DIVYRD
-886 SITEHVCVDET
+886 ITEHVCVDET
-897 NDLGKVR
+897 TYLGNVR
-904 ISVDAQDDK
+904 ISVDAK
-913 VGTKLTFTCYP
+913 PELLGTELTFTCYP
-924 YNGNGQKIEQEAE
+924 YNGNGQKIEQEAA
-937 LQQDDKGYFFELSLP
+937 LQQDNNGYFFELSLP

-971 HPLKTTWKRNAADTD
+971 HPLKTTWKRNALDTD
-986 WNNWSNW
+986 WNNWNNW

-1000 CTNVVIPTGATR
+1000 CTNVVIPAGATR
-1012 YPNLKA
+1012 YPNLNA

-1122 DLNGTVAATADWSR
+1122 DPNGTVVATADWSR
-1136 TFNAVAQL
+1136 TFNAVAQP

-1152 MMVGNEGDGTSYR
+1152 MMVGNDWGTSYR

-1177 YTLSGGWVKE
+1177 YTLSGGWVKK

-1195 NMNGKFAYEES
+1195 NMNGKFAYEVI
-1206 GFKPE
+1206 GFNPE
-1211 NAGRSF
+1211 NAGSSF
-1217 TFKLR
+1217 TFELR
-1222 NEEQGATYFVAGN
+1222 NEEQGATCFVTGN

-1260 DSENVF
+1260 DSENIF
-1266 GEEEGLVRISL
+1266 GGKEGLVRISL
-1277 SENGNLSFD
+1277 GENGDLSFD

-1291 SNTIAPLQAFYVEAS
+1291 SNTIAPLQAFYVEVS
-1306 GDNASD
+1306 GDYASD
-1312 NVDITYTSNMFV
+1312 NVNITYTSNMFV
-1324 QPFASTATRSS
+1324 QPSASTATRSS
-1335 RSASVPAAGE
+1335 RSASVPTAGE

-1371 NAKEDVITLID
+1371 NAKEDIVSLID
-1382 ENFMPKVKVYTV
+1382 EDFMPKVKVYTV
-1394 AGKRALDIQKIKN
+1394 ADKRALDIQKMSN
-1407 AARVDLGF
+1407 ATRVGLGF

-1421 QQTKFTLNYGSNWKG
+1421 QQTEFTLDYGSNWKG
-1436 WTLVDKQTGNRYLL
+1436 WTLVDKQTGKRYLL

-1463 SNNGR
+1463 SNDGR

>member
-1 MRVFFQTSRQRSF
+1 MSVFFQTSRQRSF
-14 LSACRIARKKW
+14 LSACRIAGKKW
-25 SASVPLLLAALLT
+25 SASVPLFLAALLT

-44 RDEDLLPSVQSVE
+44 RDEDLLPSVQSFE
-57 HNGTRTEDNANTSG
+57 QGGTRAEAASTSG
-71 LTISGDIKKFYD
+71 LDVVQDATGA
-83 DKNNLLYSGYTYA
+83 TYKLNC
-96 PSRRVPLVGEGRVIN
+96 RVPLVGEGRVIN

-136 DNSVKLT
+136 DNSVSLK
-143 GLAEVNTGLPILS
+143 GLAEVNAGLPILS

-177 KDPGGLLSL
+177 KAPGGLLSL
-186 NVLKG
+186 NVLQG

-196 YLKGE
+196 YLKGK
-201 EQDGSSTSGSGDDFQ
+201 EQDGSSTSGSGDNFK

-243 RIGCASID
+243 RIGCASIS
-251 VDVLSGLEFYYAF
+251 VEVLSGLEFYYAF
-264 VGENPKKIAASFG
+264 VGENPKKIAAEKHEYPYAEQERPLHPLSKGDLVNESLIDGPVCELVSGLLGGLTCRVDFGATIPVGSEVG
-277 YYKEAE
+277 YY
-283 TNSGLGNTNN
+283 T
-293 LIDEYPDNSE
+293 
-303 QLSMLGHHELYV
+303 
-315 DFNEKIVKDSEI
+315 
-327 GFKTGG
+327 TGG
-333 LKTLDID
+333 GLASISLGATKLNAYD
-340 LTGLSLFELTNND
+340 TGDNNPQSI
-353 VNNKYVWG
+353 NT
-361 NEKVLSGGIGISL
+361 ESGIGV
-374 LGTQDGSMSA
+374 SA
-384 IAKEDC
+384 
-390 YGVKIKLN
+390 
-398 TGLVGGL
+398 LVGGAREFSMILTKKDTRRLELDLPSGINL
-405 LDAILGLLGN
+405 LSAVKV
-415 THYYYAYSRD
+415 HYAYSRD

-447 NLPTPSD
+447 NLPTPSE
-454 DGSVSY
+454 GTVIY
-460 SLDRWPSGA
+460 SLISWPSGA

-475 GNRITGMTVNG
+475 GNHMTGMTVNG
-486 DYVVQAIYKRGEETS
+486 DYVVKAVYTRGEETS

-508 RDKKEAEAGC
+508 RNKKEAVAGC

-524 TSANQG
+524 TSGNEG

-550 NNRQNLVDDD
+550 NNRQNLVDGD

-585 QDIAPQGGGKTRVG
+585 QDIAPQGGRKTRVG

-620 LYNDGKE
+620 LYKDGEE

-635 NDAVGVGLVGNDGSK
+635 NDAIGVGLVGNDGSK
-650 LRFYVETDQTFDQV
+650 LRFYVETDKTFDQV

-677 TFRLYYAFYEPVTCE
+677 TFRLYYAFYEPTTCE

-723 AASVGSTM
+723 AASVGATM

-783 LNASVLQNVTI
+783 LNASVLQNVAI

-866 IPDCAEEPDDQGG
+866 IPDCAEEPDDQGE
-879 TDGITYK
+879 TDIAYK

-897 NDLGKVR
+897 TYLGNVR
-904 ISVDAQDDK
+904 IFVDAQDDK

-937 LQQDDKGYFFELSLP
+937 LRQDDKGYFFELSLP

-971 HPLKTTWKRNAADTD
+971 HPLKTTWKRNASDTD

-1000 CTNVVIPTGATR
+1000 CTNVVIPAGATR
-1012 YPNLKA
+1012 YPDLNA

-1100 RHNPVVRQKM
+1100 RHNPIVRQKM

-1122 DLNGTVAATADWSR
+1122 NGTVVATADWSR
-1136 TFNAVAQL
+1136 TFNAVAQP

-1152 MMVGNEGDGTSYR
+1152 MMVGNDWGTSYR

-1177 YTLSGGWVKE
+1177 YTLSGEWVKK

-1195 NMNGKFAYEES
+1195 NMNGKFAYEVI
-1206 GFKPE
+1206 GFNPE
-1211 NAGRSF
+1211 NAGSSF
-1217 TFKLR
+1217 TFELR

-1260 DSENVF
+1260 DSENIF
-1266 GEEEGLVRISL
+1266 GGEEGLVRISL
-1277 SENGNLSFD
+1277 GKNGDLSFD

-1291 SNTIAPLQAFYVEAS
+1291 SNTIAPLQAFYVEALE
-1306 GDNASD
+1306 GYTSD
-1312 NVDITYTSNMFV
+1312 NVNITYTSDMFV
-1324 QPFASTATRSS
+1324 QPSASTATRSS
-1335 RSASVPAAGE
+1335 RSASVPTAGE

-1351 SGNSVSSCSLLR
+1351 SGNSVSSCSLLH

-1371 NAKEDVITLID
+1371 NAKEDIVSLID
-1382 ENFMPKVKVYTV
+1382 EDFMPKVKVYTV
-1394 AGKRALDIQKIKN
+1394 ADKRALDIQKMSN
-1407 AARVDLGF
+1407 ATRVGLGF

-1421 QQTKFTLNYGSNWKG
+1421 QQTEFTLDYGSNWKG
-1436 WTLVDKQTGNRYLL
+1436 WTLVDKQTGKRYLL

-1463 SNNGR
+1463 SNDGR

>member
-1 MRVFFQTSRQRSF
+1 MKSFFQTSRQRSF
-14 LSACRIARKKW
+14 LSACRITGKKW
-25 SASVPLLLAALLT
+25 SASVPLLLAALLA

-44 RDEDLLPSVQSVE
+44 RDEDLFPSMQSFE
-57 HNGTRTEDNANTSG
+57 QGGTRAETASTSG
-71 LTISGDIKKFYD
+71 LDAVQ
-83 DKNNLLYSGYTYA
+83 DKTYGA
-96 PSRRVPLVGEGRVIN
+96 TYKPNCRVPLVGEGRVIN

-136 DNSVKLT
+136 DNSVSLK
-143 GLAEVNTGLPILS
+143 GLAEVNAGLPILS

-186 NVLKG
+186 NVLQG

-201 EQDGSSTSGSGDDFQ
+201 EQDGSSTSGSGDKFQ

-243 RIGCASID
+243 RIGCASIS
-251 VDVLSGLEFYYAF
+251 VEVLSGLEFYYAF
-264 VGENPKKIAASFG
+264 VGENPEKIATYNG
-277 YYKEAE
+277 YYKQPE
-283 TNSGLGNTNN
+283 TDSGGSITGLGNTNN
-293 LIDEYPDNSE
+293 LIDEELDNSE
-303 QLSMLGHHELYV
+303 QLSSAGHHELYV

-333 LKTLDID
+333 FKTLDID

-405 LDAILGLLGN
+405 LDVILGLLGN

-447 NLPTPSD
+447 NLPTLSD
-454 DGSVSY
+454 GTVSY
-460 SLDRWPSGA
+460 SLISSPSGA
-469 TSPSIS
+469 TSSMS

-486 DYVVQAIYKRGEETS
+486 DYVVKAIYTREGETS
-501 WSYAVIH
+501 HSYAVIH
-508 RDKKEAEAGC
+508 RDKKEAVAGC

-544 SLFNKI
+544 SLFNTIK
-550 NNRQNLVDDD
+550 NRQYLVDDD

-573 IQFGSLAGVHSS
+573 IQFGSLAGVYSS
-585 QDIAPQGGGKTRVG
+585 QDIAPQGEKTRVG
-599 FVMQTNNQLLGADVL
+599 FVMQTNNQLLGADIL

-620 LYNDGKE
+620 LYKDGEE

-650 LRFYVETDQTFDQV
+650 LRFYVETDKTFDQV

-723 AASVGSTM
+723 AVSVGATM

-772 VGAILRTPGYV
+772 LGAILRTPGYV

-794 AAYNG
+794 AAYND

-861 ANGNG
+861 ANNNG
-866 IPDCAEEPDDQGG
+866 IPDCAEEPSDQGG
-879 TDGITYK
+879 TDGITYT
-886 SITEHVCVDET
+886 SITGHVCVDET
-897 NDLGKVR
+897 TYLGNVR
-904 ISVDAQDDK
+904 ISVDAIDELL
-913 VGTKLTFTCYP
+913 GTELTFTCYP
-924 YNGNGQKIEQEAE
+924 YNGNGQKIEQEAV
-937 LQQDDKGYFFELSLP
+937 LQSDNDGYFFELSLP

-959 GLSTYNGLRAQV
+959 GLPTYNGPRAQV
-971 HPLKTTWKRNAADTD
+971 HPLKTTWKRNPVDTD
-986 WNNWSNW
+986 WNNWNNW

-1000 CTNVVIPTGATR
+1000 CTNVVIPAGATR
-1012 YPNLKA
+1012 YPDLKA
-1018 WGSVDKFYGGNY
+1018 WSSVDNFYGGNY

-1068 TPLHGMVTGDMFVS
+1068 TPLHSMVTGDMFVS
-1082 PEMPA
+1082 SEMPA
-1087 YFTPLNGATYREV
+1087 YFTPLNGDTYREV
-1100 RHNPVVRQKM
+1100 RHNPIVRQKM

-1122 DLNGTVAATADWSR
+1122 NGTVVATADWSR
-1136 TFNAVAQL
+1136 TFNAVAQP

-1152 MMVGNEGDGTSYR
+1152 MMVGNEEGTSYR

-1177 YTLSGGWVKE
+1177 YTLSGGLVKG
-1187 ETLPEGAR
+1187 ETLPKEAR
-1195 NMNGKFAYEES
+1195 NMNGKFTYEES

-1211 NAGRSF
+1211 NAGSSF
-1217 TFKLR
+1217 TFELR
-1222 NEEQGATYFVAGN
+1222 NEKQGATYFVAGN

-1260 DSENVF
+1260 DSENIF
-1266 GEEEGLVRISL
+1266 GGEEGLVRISL
-1277 SENGNLSFD
+1277 GENGYLSFE
-1286 VAGEQ
+1286 GEFGEH
-1291 SNTIAPLQAFYVEAS
+1291 SNTIAPLQAFYVEVS
-1306 GDNASD
+1306 EGYTSD
-1312 NVDITYTSNMFV
+1312 NVDITYTSDMFV
-1324 QPFASTATRSS
+1324 QPSASTATRRS
-1335 RSASVPAAGE
+1335 RSASATSASE
-1345 MKISAV
+1345 MKISAT
-1351 SGNSVSSCSLLR
+1351 SGGSVSTCLLLR
-1363 SAGASDAY
+1363 SAGASDSY
-1371 NAKEDVITLID
+1371 SAKEDVVSLID
-1382 ENFMPKVKVYTV
+1382 EDFMPKVKVYTV
-1394 AGKRALDIQKIKN
+1394 ADKRALDIQKMNN
-1407 AARVDLGF
+1407 AKHVDLGF
-1415 MVKDGS
+1415 VVKDGT
-1421 QQTKFTLNYGSNWKG
+1421 QNAEITLNYGNNWKG
-1436 WTLVDKQTGNRYLL
+1436 WTLVDKQTGSRYELN
-1450 DGTSLTVNAGAMK
+1450 GNTVSVNAGALK
-1463 SNNGR
+1463 SNDSR
-1468 FYLVKE
+1468 FYLEKQ

>member
-1 MRVFFQTSRQRSF
+1 MSVFFQTSRQRSF
-14 LSACRIARKKW
+14 LSACRIAGKKW
-25 SASVPLLLAALLT
+25 SASVPLFLAALLT

-44 RDEDLLPSVQSVE
+44 RDEDLLPSVQSFE
-57 HNGTRTEDNANTSG
+57 QGGTRAEAASTSG
-71 LTISGDIKKFYD
+71 LDVVQD
-83 DKNNLLYSGYTYA
+83 ATYGA
-96 PSRRVPLVGEGRVIN
+96 TYKPNCRVPLVGEGRVIN

-136 DNSVKLT
+136 DNFVSLK
-143 GLAEVNTGLPILS
+143 GLAEVNAGLPILS

-164 YDSSNGIKVGFLY
+164 YDSSNVIKVGFLY

-186 NVLKG
+186 DVLKG

-201 EQDGSSTSGSGDDFQ
+201 EQDGSSTLGSGENFQ

-243 RIGCASID
+243 RIGCASIS
-251 VDVLSGLEFYYAF
+251 VEVLSGLEFYYAF
-264 VGENPKKIAASFG
+264 VGENPKKIAAE
-277 YYKEAE
+277 KH
-283 TNSGLGNTNN
+283 
-293 LIDEYPDNSE
+293 EYPYAE
-303 QLSMLGHHELYV
+303 QERPLHPLSKGDLVNESLTDGPVCEL
-315 DFNEKIVKDSEI
+315 
-327 GFKTGG
+327 
-333 LKTLDID
+333 
-340 LTGLSLFELTNND
+340 
-353 VNNKYVWG
+353 
-361 NEKVLSGGIGISL
+361 IS
-374 LGTQDGSMSA
+374 
-384 IAKEDC
+384 
-390 YGVKIKLN
+390 
-398 TGLVGGL
+398 
-405 LDAILGLLGN
+405 GLLGGLTCRVDFGATIPVGSEVGYYTKGGGLASISLGATKLNAYDTGDNNPQSIN
-415 THYYYAYSRD
+415 TESGIGVSALAGGAREFSMILTKKDTRRLELDLPSGINLLSAVQVHYAYSRD

-447 NLPTPSD
+447 NLPTPSE
-454 DGSVSY
+454 GTVIY
-460 SLDRWPSGA
+460 SLISWPSGA

-475 GNRITGMTVNG
+475 GNHMTGMTVNG
-486 DYVVQAIYKRGEETS
+486 DYVVKAVYIREEKETS

-508 RDKKEAEAGC
+508 RNKKEAVAGC

-524 TSANQG
+524 TSGNEG

-550 NNRQNLVDDD
+550 NNRQNLVDGD

-585 QDIAPQGGGKTRVG
+585 QDIAPQGGKTRVG

-620 LYNDGKE
+620 LYKDGEE

-635 NDAVGVGLVGNDGSK
+635 NDAIGVGLVGNDGSK
-650 LRFYVETDQTFDQV
+650 LRFYVETDKTFDQV

-677 TFRLYYAFYEPVTCE
+677 TFRLYYAFYEPTTCE

-723 AASVGSTM
+723 AASVGATM

-772 VGAILRTPGYV
+772 LGAILRTPGYV

-866 IPDCAEEPDDQGG
+866 IPDCAEEPDDQGE
-879 TDGITYK
+879 TDITYR

-897 NDLGKVR
+897 TYLGNVR
-904 ISVDAQDDK
+904 ISVDAK
-913 VGTKLTFTCYP
+913 PELLGTELTFTCYP
-924 YNGNGQKIEQEAE
+924 YNGNGQKIEQEAA
-937 LQQDDKGYFFELSLP
+937 LQQDNNGYFFELSLP

-971 HPLKTTWKRNAADTD
+971 HPLKTTWKRNASDTD
-986 WNNWSNW
+986 WNNWNNW

-1000 CTNVVIPTGATR
+1000 CTNVVIPAGATR
-1012 YPNLKA
+1012 YPNLNA

-1122 DLNGTVAATADWSR
+1122 DPNGTVAATVDWSR
-1136 TFNAVAQL
+1136 TFNAVAQP

-1152 MMVGNEGDGTSYR
+1152 MMVGNDWGTSYR

-1177 YTLSGGWVKE
+1177 YTLSGGWVKK

-1195 NMNGKFAYEES
+1195 NMNGKFAYEVI
-1206 GFKPE
+1206 GFNPE
-1211 NAGRSF
+1211 NAGSSF
-1217 TFKLR
+1217 TFELR

-1277 SENGNLSFD
+1277 GKNGDLSFD

-1291 SNTIAPLQAFYVEAS
+1291 SNTIAPLQAFYVEALE
-1306 GDNASD
+1306 GYTSD
-1312 NVDITYTSNMFV
+1312 NVNITYTSDMFV
-1324 QPFASTATRSS
+1324 QPSASTATRSS
-1335 RSASVPAAGE
+1335 RSASVPTAGE

-1351 SGNSVSSCSLLR
+1351 SGNSVSSCSLIR

-1371 NAKEDVITLID
+1371 NAKEDIVSLID
-1382 ENFMPKVKVYTV
+1382 EDFMPKVKVYTV
-1394 AGKRALDIQKIKN
+1394 ADKRALDIQKMSN
-1407 AARVDLGF
+1407 ATRVDLGF

-1421 QQTKFTLNYGSNWKG
+1421 QQTEFTLDYGSNWKG
-1436 WTLVDKQTGNRYLL
+1436 WTLVDKQTGKRYLL

-1463 SNNGR
+1463 SNDGR

>member
-1 MRVFFQTSRQRSF
+1 MSVFFQTSRQRSF
-14 LSACRIARKKW
+14 LSACRIAGKKW
-25 SASVPLLLAALLT
+25 SASVPLFLAALLT

-44 RDEDLLPSVQSVE
+44 RDEDLLPSVQSFE
-57 HNGTRTEDNANTSG
+57 QGGTRAEAASTSG
-71 LTISGDIKKFYD
+71 LDVVQD
-83 DKNNLLYSGYTYA
+83 ATYGA
-96 PSRRVPLVGEGRVIN
+96 TYKPNCRVPLVGEGRVIN

-136 DNSVKLT
+136 DNSVSLK
-143 GLAEVNTGLPILS
+143 GLAEVNAGLPILS

-177 KDPGGLLSL
+177 KAPGGLLSL
-186 NVLKG
+186 NVLQG

-201 EQDGSSTSGSGDDFQ
+201 EQDGSSTSGSGDNFK

-251 VDVLSGLEFYYAF
+251 VEVLSGLEFYYAF
-264 VGENPKKIAASFG
+264 VGENPKKIAAETYAYPTAKQEKPAHWGTGDLVNKNLNDGPVCELVSGLLGGGLTCRVDFGATIPVGSEVG
-277 YYKEAE
+277 YY
-283 TNSGLGNTNN
+283 T
-293 LIDEYPDNSE
+293 
-303 QLSMLGHHELYV
+303 
-315 DFNEKIVKDSEI
+315 
-327 GFKTGG
+327 TGG
-333 LKTLDID
+333 GLASISLGATKLNAYD
-340 LTGLSLFELTNND
+340 TGDNNPQSI
-353 VNNKYVWG
+353 NT
-361 NEKVLSGGIGISL
+361 ESGIGV
-374 LGTQDGSMSA
+374 SA
-384 IAKEDC
+384 
-390 YGVKIKLN
+390 
-398 TGLVGGL
+398 LVGGAREFSMILTKKDTRRLELDLPSGINL
-405 LDAILGLLGN
+405 LSAVKV
-415 THYYYAYSRD
+415 HYAYSRD

-447 NLPTPSD
+447 NLPTPSE
-454 DGSVSY
+454 GTVIY
-460 SLDRWPSGA
+460 SLISWPSGA

-475 GNRITGMTVNG
+475 GNHMTGMTVNG
-486 DYVVQAIYKRGEETS
+486 DYVVKAVYTREEKEIS

-508 RDKKEAEAGC
+508 RNKKEAEAGC

-550 NNRQNLVDDD
+550 NNRQNLVDGD

-585 QDIAPQGGGKTRVG
+585 QDIAPQGGKTRVG

-620 LYNDGKE
+620 LYKDGEE

-650 LRFYVETDQTFDQV
+650 LRFYVETDKTFDQV

-677 TFRLYYAFYEPVTCE
+677 TFRLYYAFYEPTTCE

-698 EACMEMITAQKHG
+698 EACMEIITAQKHG

-723 AASVGSTM
+723 VASVGTTM

-772 VGAILRTPGYV
+772 LGAILRTPGYV

-830 LQDYDEV
+830 LQGYDEV

-866 IPDCAEEPDDQGG
+866 IPDCAEEPDDQGE
-879 TDGITYK
+879 TDIAYK

-897 NDLGKVR
+897 TYLGNVR
-904 ISVDAQDDK
+904 IFVDAQDDK

-937 LQQDDKGYFFELSLP
+937 LRQDDKGYFFELSLP

-971 HPLKTTWKRNAADTD
+971 HPLKTTWKRNASDTD

-1000 CTNVVIPTGATR
+1000 CTNVVIPAGATR
-1012 YPNLKA
+1012 YPDLNA

-1100 RHNPVVRQKM
+1100 RHNPIVRQKM

-1122 DLNGTVAATADWSR
+1122 NGTVAATVDWSR
-1136 TFNAVAQL
+1136 TFNAVAQP

-1152 MMVGNEGDGTSYR
+1152 MMVGNDWGTSYR

-1177 YTLSGGWVKE
+1177 YTLSGGWVKK

-1195 NMNGKFAYEES
+1195 NMNGKFAYEVI
-1206 GFKPE
+1206 GFNPE
-1211 NAGRSF
+1211 NAGSSF
-1217 TFKLR
+1217 TFELR

-1260 DSENVF
+1260 DSENIF
-1266 GEEEGLVRISL
+1266 GGEEGLVRISL
-1277 SENGNLSFD
+1277 GENGDLSFD

-1291 SNTIAPLQAFYVEAS
+1291 SNTIAPLQAFYVEVS
-1306 GDNASD
+1306 GDYASD
-1312 NVDITYTSNMFV
+1312 NVNITYTSNMFV
-1324 QPFASTATRSS
+1324 QPSASTATRSS
-1335 RSASVPAAGE
+1335 RSASVPTAGE

-1351 SGNSVSSCSLLR
+1351 SGNSVSSCSLLH

-1371 NAKEDVITLID
+1371 NAKEDIVSLID
-1382 ENFMPKVKVYTV
+1382 EDFMPKVKVYTV
-1394 AGKRALDIQKIKN
+1394 ADKRALDIQKMSN
-1407 AARVDLGF
+1407 ATRVGLGF

-1421 QQTKFTLNYGSNWKG
+1421 QQTEFTLDYGSNWKG
-1436 WTLVDKQTGNRYLL
+1436 WTLVDKQTGKRYLL

-1463 SNNGR
+1463 SNDGR

>member
-1 MRVFFQTSRQRSF
+1 MSVFFQTSRQRSF
-14 LSACRIARKKW
+14 LSACRIAGKKW
-25 SASVPLLLAALLT
+25 SASVPLFLAALLT

-44 RDEDLLPSVQSVE
+44 RDEDLLPSVQSFE
-57 HNGTRTEDNANTSG
+57 QGGTRAEAASTSG
-71 LTISGDIKKFYD
+71 LDVVQD
-83 DKNNLLYSGYTYA
+83 ATYGA
-96 PSRRVPLVGEGRVIN
+96 TYKPNCRVPLVGEGRVIN

-136 DNSVKLT
+136 DNSVSLK
-143 GLAEVNTGLPILS
+143 GLAEVNAGLPILS

-177 KDPGGLLSL
+177 KKTGGLLSL
-186 NVLKG
+186 NVLQG

-196 YLKGE
+196 YLKGK
-201 EQDGSSTSGSGDDFQ
+201 EQDGSSTSGSGDNFK

-264 VGENPKKIAASFG
+264 VGENPKKIAAEKHE
-277 YYKEAE
+277 YPYAE
-283 TNSGLGNTNN
+283 QERPLHPLSKGDLVNES
-293 LIDEYPDNSE
+293 LIDGPVC
-303 QLSMLGHHELYV
+303 EL
-315 DFNEKIVKDSEI
+315 
-327 GFKTGG
+327 
-333 LKTLDID
+333 
-340 LTGLSLFELTNND
+340 
-353 VNNKYVWG
+353 
-361 NEKVLSGGIGISL
+361 IS
-374 LGTQDGSMSA
+374 
-384 IAKEDC
+384 
-390 YGVKIKLN
+390 
-398 TGLVGGL
+398 
-405 LDAILGLLGN
+405 GLLGGGLTCRVDFGATIPVGSEVGYYTTGGGLASISLGATKLNAYDTSDNNPQSIN
-415 THYYYAYSRD
+415 TESGIGVSALAGGAREFSMILTKKDTRRLELDLPSGINLLSAVQVHYAYSRD

-454 DGSVSY
+454 GTVSY
-460 SLDRWPSGA
+460 SLISWPSGA

-475 GNRITGMTVNG
+475 GNHMTGMTVNG
-486 DYVVQAIYKRGEETS
+486 DYAVKAVYTREEKETS

-508 RDKKEAEAGC
+508 RNKKEAVAGC

-524 TSANQG
+524 TSENQG

-550 NNRQNLVDDD
+550 NNRQNLVDGD

-585 QDIAPQGGGKTRVG
+585 QDIAPQGGKTRVG

-620 LYNDGKE
+620 LYKDGEE

-635 NDAVGVGLVGNDGSK
+635 NDAIGVGLVGNDGSK
-650 LRFYVETDQTFDQV
+650 LRFYVETDKTFDQV

-677 TFRLYYAFYEPVTCE
+677 TFRLYYAFYEPTTCE

-723 AASVGSTM
+723 AASVGATM

-783 LNASVLQNVTI
+783 LNASVLQNVAI

-830 LQDYDEV
+830 LQGYDEV

-866 IPDCAEEPDDQGG
+866 IPDCAEEPDDQGE
-879 TDGITYK
+879 TDIAYK

-897 NDLGKVR
+897 TYLGNVR
-904 ISVDAQDDK
+904 IFVDAQDDK

-937 LQQDDKGYFFELSLP
+937 LRQDDKGYFFELSLP

-971 HPLKTTWKRNAADTD
+971 HPLKTTWKRNASDTD

-1000 CTNVVIPTGATR
+1000 CTNVVIPAGATR
-1012 YPNLKA
+1012 YPDLNA

-1087 YFTPLNGATYREV
+1087 YFTPLKEDTYREM
-1100 RHNPVVRQKM
+1100 RHNPIVRQKM

-1122 DLNGTVAATADWSR
+1122 NGTVVATADWSR
-1136 TFNAVAQL
+1136 TFNAVAQP

-1152 MMVGNEGDGTSYR
+1152 MMVGNDWRTSYR

-1177 YTLSGGWVKE
+1177 YTLSGECVKK
-1187 ETLPEGAR
+1187 ETLPVEAR
-1195 NMNGKFAYEES
+1195 NMNGKFAYEVS
-1206 GFKPE
+1206 GFNPE
-1211 NAGRSF
+1211 NAGNSF
-1217 TFKLR
+1217 TFELR
-1222 NEEQGATYFVAGN
+1222 NDGKGATYFVAGN

-1250 KQSVQAIRII
+1250 KQFVQAIRII
-1260 DSENVF
+1260 DSESVF

-1277 SENGNLSFD
+1277 GKNGDLSFN

-1291 SNTIAPLQAFYVEAS
+1291 SNTIAPLQAFYVEALE
-1306 GDNASD
+1306 GYTSD
-1312 NVDITYTSNMFV
+1312 NVNITYTSDMFV
-1324 QPFASTATRSS
+1324 QPSASTATRSS
-1335 RSASVPAAGE
+1335 RSASVPTAGE

-1351 SGNSVSSCSLLR
+1351 SGNSVSSCSLIR

-1371 NAKEDVITLID
+1371 NAKEDIVSLID
-1382 ENFMPKVKVYTV
+1382 EDFMPKVKVYTV
-1394 AGKRALDIQKIKN
+1394 ADKRALDIQKMSN
-1407 AARVDLGF
+1407 ATRVGLGF

-1421 QQTKFTLNYGSNWKG
+1421 QQTEFTLDYGSNWKG
-1436 WTLVDKQTGNRYLL
+1436 WTLVDKQTGKRYLL

-1463 SNNGR
+1463 SNDGR

>member
-1 MRVFFQTSRQRSF
+1 MSVFFQTSRQRSF
-14 LSACRIARKKW
+14 LSACRIAGKKW
-25 SASVPLLLAALLT
+25 SASVPLFLAALLT

-44 RDEDLLPSVQSVE
+44 RDEDLLPSVQSFE
-57 HNGTRTEDNANTSG
+57 QGGTRAEAASTSG
-71 LTISGDIKKFYD
+71 LDVVQD
-83 DKNNLLYSGYTYA
+83 ATYGA
-96 PSRRVPLVGEGRVIN
+96 TYKPNCRVPLVGEGRVIN

-136 DNSVKLT
+136 DNFVSLK
-143 GLAEVNTGLPILS
+143 GLAEVNAGLPILS

-186 NVLKG
+186 DVLKG

-201 EQDGSSTSGSGDDFQ
+201 EQDGSSTSGSGENFQ

-264 VGENPKKIAASFG
+264 VGENPKKIAAE
-277 YYKEAE
+277 KH
-283 TNSGLGNTNN
+283 
-293 LIDEYPDNSE
+293 EYPYAE
-303 QLSMLGHHELYV
+303 QERPRHHLLKGDLVNESLTDGPVCELV
-315 DFNEKIVKDSEI
+315 S
-327 GFKTGG
+327 
-333 LKTLDID
+333 
-340 LTGLSLFELTNND
+340 
-353 VNNKYVWG
+353 
-361 NEKVLSGGIGISL
+361 
-374 LGTQDGSMSA
+374 
-384 IAKEDC
+384 
-390 YGVKIKLN
+390 
-398 TGLVGGL
+398 
-405 LDAILGLLGN
+405 GLLGGGL
-415 THYYYAYSRD
+415 TCRVDFGATIPVGSEVGYYTTGGGLASISLGATELNAYDTSDNNPQSINAESGIGVSALAGGAREFSMILTKKDTRRLELDLPSGINLLSAVQVHYAYSRD

-447 NLPTPSD
+447 NLPTPSE
-454 DGSVSY
+454 GTVIY
-460 SLDRWPSGA
+460 SLISSPNGV
-469 TSPSIS
+469 TSPEIS
-475 GNRITGMTVNG
+475 GNHITGMTVNG
-486 DYVVQAIYKRGEETS
+486 DYVVKAVYTREEKEIS

-508 RDKKEAEAGC
+508 RNKKEAEAGC

-524 TSANQG
+524 TSGNEG

-550 NNRQNLVDDD
+550 NNRQNLVDGD

-585 QDIAPQGGGKTRVG
+585 QDIALQGGGKTRVG

-620 LYNDGKE
+620 LYKDGKE

-650 LRFYVETDQTFDQV
+650 LRFYVETDRTFDQV

-723 AASVGSTM
+723 VASVGATT

-754 ISRSTV
+754 ISRPTV

-772 VGAILRTPGYV
+772 LGAILRTPGYV

-799 GQAVASESTS
+799 GQAVASESIS
-809 GGLASIEVISDAGL
+809 SGLASIEVISDAGL

-830 LQDYDEV
+830 LQDYNEV

-866 IPDCAEEPDDQGG
+866 IPDCAEELEVQGEI
-879 TDGITYK
+879 DIVYRD
-886 SITEHVCVDET
+886 ITEHVCVGKT
-897 NDLGKVR
+897 TYLGNVR
-904 ISVDAQDDK
+904 ISVDAK
-913 VGTKLTFTCYP
+913 PELLGTELTFTCYP
-924 YNGNGQKIEQEAE
+924 YNGNGQKIEQEAA
-937 LQQDDKGYFFELSLP
+937 LQQDNNGYFFELSLP

-971 HPLKTTWKRNAADTD
+971 HPLKTTWKRNALDTD
-986 WNNWSNW
+986 WNNWNNW

-1000 CTNVVIPTGATR
+1000 CTKVVIPAGATR
-1012 YPNLKA
+1012 YPNLNA

-1087 YFTPLNGATYREV
+1087 YFTPLNGAAYREV

-1122 DLNGTVAATADWSR
+1122 DPNGTVVATADWSR
-1136 TFNAVAQL
+1136 TFNAVAQP

-1152 MMVGNEGDGTSYR
+1152 MMVGNDWGTSYR

-1177 YTLSGGWVKE
+1177 YTLSGGWVKK

-1195 NMNGKFAYEES
+1195 NMNGKFAYEVI
-1206 GFKPE
+1206 GFNPE
-1211 NAGRSF
+1211 NAGSSF
-1217 TFKLR
+1217 TFELR
-1222 NEEQGATYFVAGN
+1222 NEEQGATCFVAGN

-1260 DSENVF
+1260 DSENIF
-1266 GEEEGLVRISL
+1266 GGKEGLVRISL
-1277 SENGNLSFD
+1277 GENGDLSFD

-1291 SNTIAPLQAFYVEAS
+1291 SNTIAPLQAFYVEVS
-1306 GDNASD
+1306 GDYASD
-1312 NVDITYTSNMFV
+1312 NVNITYTSNMFV
-1324 QPFASTATRSS
+1324 QPSASTATRSS
-1335 RSASVPAAGE
+1335 RSASVPTAGE

-1371 NAKEDVITLID
+1371 NAKEDIVSLID
-1382 ENFMPKVKVYTV
+1382 EDFMPKVKVYTV
-1394 AGKRALDIQKIKN
+1394 ADKRALDIQKMSN
-1407 AARVDLGF
+1407 ATRVGLGF

-1421 QQTKFTLNYGSNWKG
+1421 QQTEFTLDYGSNWKG
-1436 WTLVDKQTGNRYLL
+1436 WTLVDKQTGKRYLL

-1463 SNNGR
+1463 SNDGR

>member
-1 MRVFFQTSRQRSF
+1 MSVFFQTSRQRSF
-14 LSACRIARKKW
+14 LSACRIAGKKW
-25 SASVPLLLAALLT
+25 SASVPLFLAALLT

-44 RDEDLLPSVQSVE
+44 RDEDLLPSVQSFE
-57 HNGTRTEDNANTSG
+57 QGGTRAEAASTSG
-71 LTISGDIKKFYD
+71 LDVVQD
-83 DKNNLLYSGYTYA
+83 ATYGA
-96 PSRRVPLVGEGRVIN
+96 TYKPNCRVPLVGEGRVIN

-136 DNSVKLT
+136 DNFVSLK
-143 GLAEVNTGLPILS
+143 GLAEVNAGLPILS

-164 YDSSNGIKVGFLY
+164 YDSSNVIKVGFLY

-186 NVLKG
+186 NVLQG

-196 YLKGE
+196 YLKGK
-201 EQDGSSTSGSGDDFQ
+201 EQDGSSTSGSGDNFK

-264 VGENPKKIAASFG
+264 VGENPKKIAAEKHE
-277 YYKEAE
+277 YPYAE
-283 TNSGLGNTNN
+283 QERPLHPLSKGDLVNES
-293 LIDEYPDNSE
+293 LIDGPVC
-303 QLSMLGHHELYV
+303 EL
-315 DFNEKIVKDSEI
+315 
-327 GFKTGG
+327 
-333 LKTLDID
+333 
-340 LTGLSLFELTNND
+340 
-353 VNNKYVWG
+353 
-361 NEKVLSGGIGISL
+361 IS
-374 LGTQDGSMSA
+374 
-384 IAKEDC
+384 
-390 YGVKIKLN
+390 
-398 TGLVGGL
+398 
-405 LDAILGLLGN
+405 GLLGGGLTCRVDFGATIPVGSEVGYYTTGGGLASISLGATKLNAYDTSDNNPQSIN
-415 THYYYAYSRD
+415 TESGIGVSALAGGAREFSMILTKKDTRRLELDLPSGINLLSAVQVHYAYSRD

-454 DGSVSY
+454 GTVSY
-460 SLDRWPSGA
+460 SLISSPNGV
-469 TSPSIS
+469 TSPEIS
-475 GNRITGMTVNG
+475 GNHITGMTVNG
-486 DYVVQAIYKRGEETS
+486 DYVVKAVYTREEKEIS

-508 RDKKEAEAGC
+508 RNKKEAEAGC

-524 TSANQG
+524 TSGNEG

-550 NNRQNLVDDD
+550 NNRQNLVDGD

-585 QDIAPQGGGKTRVG
+585 QDIALQGGGKTRVG

-620 LYNDGKE
+620 LYKDGKE

-650 LRFYVETDQTFDQV
+650 LRFYVETDRTFDQV

-723 AASVGSTM
+723 VASVGATT

-754 ISRSTV
+754 ISRPTV

-772 VGAILRTPGYV
+772 LGAILRTPGYV

-809 GGLASIEVISDAGL
+809 SGLASIEVISDAGL

-866 IPDCAEEPDDQGG
+866 IPDCAEELEVQGEI
-879 TDGITYK
+879 DIVYRD
-886 SITEHVCVDET
+886 ITEHVCVDET
-897 NDLGKVR
+897 TYLGNVR
-904 ISVDAQDDK
+904 ISVDAK
-913 VGTKLTFTCYP
+913 PELLGTELTFTCYP
-924 YNGNGQKIEQEAE
+924 YNGNGQKIEQEAA
-937 LQQDDKGYFFELSLP
+937 LQQDNNGYFFELSLP

-971 HPLKTTWKRNAADTD
+971 HPLKTTWKRNASDTD

-1000 CTNVVIPTGATR
+1000 CTNVVIPAGATR
-1012 YPNLKA
+1012 YPNLNA

-1068 TPLHGMVTGDMFVS
+1068 TPLHGMITGDMFVS

-1087 YFTPLNGATYREV
+1087 YFTPLKEDTYREM
-1100 RHNPVVRQKM
+1100 RHNPIVRQKM

-1122 DLNGTVAATADWSR
+1122 NGTVVATADWSR
-1136 TFNAVAQL
+1136 TFNAVAQP

-1152 MMVGNEGDGTSYR
+1152 MMVGNDWGTSYR

-1177 YTLSGGWVKE
+1177 YTLSGGWVKK

-1195 NMNGKFAYEES
+1195 NMNGKFAYEVI
-1206 GFKPE
+1206 GFNPE
-1211 NAGRSF
+1211 NAGSSF
-1217 TFKLR
+1217 TFELR
-1222 NEEQGATYFVAGN
+1222 NEEQGATCFVAGN

-1260 DSENVF
+1260 DSENIF
-1266 GEEEGLVRISL
+1266 GGKEGLVRISL
-1277 SENGNLSFD
+1277 GENGDLSFD

-1291 SNTIAPLQAFYVEAS
+1291 SNTIAPLQAFYVEVS
-1306 GDNASD
+1306 GDYASD
-1312 NVDITYTSNMFV
+1312 NVNITYTSNMFV
-1324 QPFASTATRSS
+1324 QPSASTATRSS
-1335 RSASVPAAGE
+1335 RSASVPTAGE

-1371 NAKEDVITLID
+1371 NAKEDIVSLID
-1382 ENFMPKVKVYTV
+1382 EDFMPKVKVYTV
-1394 AGKRALDIQKIKN
+1394 ADKRALDIQKMSN
-1407 AARVDLGF
+1407 ATRVGLGF

-1421 QQTKFTLNYGSNWKG
+1421 QQTEFTLDYGSNWKG
-1436 WTLVDKQTGNRYLL
+1436 WTLVDKQTGKRYLL

-1463 SNNGR
+1463 SNDGR

>member
-1 MRVFFQTSRQRSF
+1 MSVFFQTSRQRSF
-14 LSACRIARKKW
+14 LSACRIAGRKW

-44 RDEDLLPSVQSVE
+44 RDEDLTPSMLSFEQG
-57 HNGTRTEDNANTSG
+57 GTRAETPSTSG
-71 LTISGDIKKFYD
+71 LDVVQD
-83 DKNNLLYSGYTYA
+83 ATYGA
-96 PSRRVPLVGEGRVIN
+96 TYKPNRRVPLVGEGRVIN
-111 QITKNLVGVLSN
+111 QITKNLVGVLSS

-136 DNSVKLT
+136 DNFVSLK

-177 KDPGGLLSL
+177 KNPGGVLSL
-186 NVLKG
+186 DVLQG
-191 FWVKT
+191 FWIKT
-196 YLKGE
+196 YLKGK
-201 EQDGSSTSGSGDDFQ
+201 EQDGSSTSGSGDSFQ

-228 LSEISFTTTKPFDEV
+228 LSEISFNTKKPFDEV
-243 RIGCASID
+243 RIGCGSIS

-264 VGENPKKIAASFG
+264 VGENPKKIAA
-277 YYKEAE
+277 E
-283 TNSGLGNTNN
+283 TYAYPTAKQEKPSTNITDLSGRNLVDSDISNGPTCELLSGLGGGLTCR
-293 LIDEYPDNSE
+293 
-303 QLSMLGHHELYV
+303 V
-315 DFNEKIVKDSEI
+315 DFGATIPIGSEV
-327 GFKTGG
+327 GYYTTGG
-333 LKTLDID
+333 GLASITLGKTKLNAYD
-340 LTGLSLFELTNND
+340 TTNKILQSINT
-353 VNNKYVWG
+353 
-361 NEKVLSGGIGISL
+361 ESGIGVSAL
-374 LGTQDGSMSA
+374 AEGAREFSM
-384 IAKEDC
+384 ILAKENARRLELDLPAS
-390 YGVKIKLN
+390 IN
-398 TGLVGGL
+398 L
-405 LDAILGLLGN
+405 LSAVQV
-415 THYYYAYSRD
+415 HYAYSRD

-447 NLPTPSD
+447 NLPTPSE
-454 DGSVSY
+454 GGVSY
-460 SLDRWPSGA
+460 SLVSGPDGA
-469 TSPSIS
+469 TSSIS

-486 DYVVQAIYKRGEETS
+486 DYVVRAVYTREGETS

-508 RDKKEAEAGC
+508 RNKKEVVSGC

-524 TSANQG
+524 TSGNLT
-530 QYTVVESSGSQGGI
+530 QYSVEEPLGAQGGI

-550 NNRQNLVDDD
+550 KDTQNLVDAEYD
-560 YTNYAEATNVLSL
+560 NYAEATNVLSL
-573 IQFGSLAGVHSS
+573 IQLGGLASVKSTKVINT
-585 QDIAPQGGGKTRVG
+585 QKGKTRVG

-620 LYNDGKE
+620 LYKGQTKVYE
-627 VFSGLTAE
+627 GLTGQ
-635 NDAVGVGLVGNDGSK
+635 NNTVGVGLIGNDGSK
-650 LRFYVETDQTFDQV
+650 LRFYVETEEAFDRV
-664 ELWTAGL
+664 ELWSAGL
-671 LNVNLN
+671 LNINLN
-677 TFRLYYAFYEPVTCE
+677 TFRLYYAFYEPVEGCE
-692 EYAGTS
+692 NNTTTS

-711 ATINYAETKSSS
+711 ATINYAETKSPSVVG
-723 AASVGSTM
+723 VGSTM

-760 AVKFNSIRGGQP
+760 AVKFNRVRGGQP

-809 GGLASIEVISDAGL
+809 SGLASIEVISDAGL

-837 RISFPSLADAL
+837 RISFPSLANAL

-866 IPDCAEEPDDQGG
+866 IPDCAEEPADQGG

-886 SITEHVCVDET
+886 GITEHVCVGET
-897 NDLGKVR
+897 TYLGNVR
-904 ISVDAQDDK
+904 ISVDAK
-913 VGTKLTFTCYP
+913 PELVGTELTFTCYP
-924 YNGNGQKIEQEAE
+924 YNGNGQKIEQKAV
-937 LQQDDKGYFFELSLP
+937 LDQDNQDNNGYFFELSLP

-959 GLSTYNGLRAQV
+959 GLPTYNGLRAQV

-1000 CTNVVIPTGATR
+1000 CTKVVIPAGATR
-1012 YPNLKA
+1012 YPDLKA

-1087 YFTPLNGATYREV
+1087 YFTPLNNETYPEV
-1100 RHNPVVRQKM
+1100 RHNPLVRQQM
-1110 YSRAVTTATSGT
+1110 YSRAVTTATSGKNDPNST
-1122 DLNGTVAATADWSR
+1122 IAATADWSR
-1136 TFNAVAQL
+1136 TFNAVAQP
-1144 YEQAQGIK
+1144 YEQAQGI
-1152 MMVGNEGDGTSYR
+1152 MLMVGSEGDGTSYR
-1165 LRFPKAYTEYNY
+1165 LRFPKDYTTYNY
-1177 YTLSGGWVKE
+1177 YTLSGGRVKE
-1187 ETLPEGAR
+1187 ETLPAR
-1195 NMNGKFAYEES
+1195 NNNGRFTYEES
-1206 GFKPE
+1206 GFTPE
-1211 NAGRSF
+1211 NVRNLF

-1222 NEEQGATYFVAGN
+1222 NDKQGDKQGAIYFVAGN
-1235 PFMSYLDIKTFLTEN
+1235 PFMSYLDIQKFLQQN
-1250 KQSVQAIRII
+1250 SSSVSAICVL
-1260 DSENVF
+1260 S
-1266 GEEEGLVRISL
+1266 EEEKLITISL
-1277 SENGNLSFD
+1277 DSKDGIR
-1286 VAGEQ
+1286 
-1291 SNTIAPLQAFYVEAS
+1291 TIAPLQAFYVVS
-1306 GDNASD
+1306 NNTNSTQL
-1312 NVDITYTSNMFV
+1312 DITYTSDMFV
-1324 QPFASTATRSS
+1324 QPSASTAARSS
-1335 RSASVPAAGE
+1335 RSAFALAAGE

-1371 NAKEDVITLID
+1371 NAKEDVISLID
-1382 ENFMPKVKVYTV
+1382 EHFMPKVKVYTV

-1421 QQTKFTLNYGSNWKG
+1421 QQTRFTLNYGSNWKG
-1436 WTLVDKQTGNRYLL
+1436 WTLVDKQTGKRYRLE
-1450 DGTSLTVNAGAMK
+1450 GNPLTVNAGVMK
-1463 SNNGR
+1463 TNSGR

>member
-1 MRVFFQTSRQRSF
+1 MSVFFQTSRQRSF
-14 LSACRIARKKW
+14 LSACRIAGKKW
-25 SASVPLLLAALLT
+25 SASVPLFLAALLT

-44 RDEDLLPSVQSVE
+44 RDEDLLPSVQSFE
-57 HNGTRTEDNANTSG
+57 QGGTRAEAASTSG
-71 LTISGDIKKFYD
+71 LDVVQD
-83 DKNNLLYSGYTYA
+83 ATYGA
-96 PSRRVPLVGEGRVIN
+96 TYKPNCRVPLVGEGRVIN

-123 SDNKLEYLVDKNL
+123 SDNKLEYWVDKNL
-136 DNSVKLT
+136 DNFVSLK
-143 GLAEVNTGLPILS
+143 GLAEVNAGLPILS

-164 YDSSNGIKVGFLY
+164 YDSSNVIKVGFLY
-177 KDPGGLLSL
+177 KDSGGLLSL
-186 NVLKG
+186 DVLKG

-201 EQDGSSTSGSGDDFQ
+201 EQDGSSTSGSGENFQ

-228 LSEISFTTTKPFDEV
+228 LSEISFTTKKPFDEV

-264 VGENPKKIAASFG
+264 VGENPKKIAA
-277 YYKEAE
+277 KEH
-283 TNSGLGNTNN
+283 
-293 LIDEYPDNSE
+293 EYPDAKQERPS
-303 QLSMLGHHELYV
+303 
-315 DFNEKIVKDSEI
+315 
-327 GFKTGG
+327 
-333 LKTLDID
+333 
-340 LTGLSLFELTNND
+340 TNITD
-353 VNNKYVWG
+353 
-361 NEKVLSGGIGISL
+361 L
-374 LGTQDGSMSA
+374 LGRNLVDSDISNGPTCELLS
-384 IAKEDC
+384 
-390 YGVKIKLN
+390 
-398 TGLVGGL
+398 GLVGGGLTCRVDFGATIPVGSEVGYYTKGGGLASISLGATKLNAYDTGDNNPQSINTEGGIGVSALVGGAREFSMILTKENAQRLELDLPSGINL
-405 LDAILGLLGN
+405 LSAVQV
-415 THYYYAYSRD
+415 HYAYSRD

-454 DGSVSY
+454 GSVTY
-460 SLDRWPSGA
+460 SLISWPSGA

-475 GNRITGMTVNG
+475 GNHMTGMTVNG
-486 DYVVQAIYKRGEETS
+486 DYVVKAIYTREEKETS

-508 RDKKEAEAGC
+508 RNKKEAVAGC

-524 TSANQG
+524 TSGNEG

-550 NNRQNLVDDD
+550 NNRQNLVDGD

-585 QDIAPQGGGKTRVG
+585 QDIAPQGGKTRVG

-620 LYNDGKE
+620 LYKDGEE

-635 NDAVGVGLVGNDGSK
+635 NDAIGVGLVGNDGSK
-650 LRFYVETDQTFDQV
+650 LRFYVETDKTFDQV

-677 TFRLYYAFYEPVTCE
+677 TFRLYYAFYEPTTCE

-723 AASVGSTM
+723 VASVGATT

-772 VGAILRTPGYV
+772 LGAILRTPGYV

-809 GGLASIEVISDAGL
+809 SGLASIEVISDAGL

-830 LQDYDEV
+830 LQDYNEV

-866 IPDCAEEPDDQGG
+866 IPDCAEELEVQGEIDIVYRG
-879 TDGITYK
+879 
-886 SITEHVCVDET
+886 ITEHVCVDET
-897 NDLGKVR
+897 TYLGNVR
-904 ISVDAQDDK
+904 ISVDAK
-913 VGTKLTFTCYP
+913 PELLGTELTFTCYP
-924 YNGNGQKIEQEAE
+924 YNGNGQKIEQEAA
-937 LQQDDKGYFFELSLP
+937 LQQDNNGYFFELSLP

-971 HPLKTTWKRNAADTD
+971 HPLKTTWKRNASDTD
-986 WNNWSNW
+986 WNNWNNW

-1000 CTNVVIPTGATR
+1000 CTNVVIPAGATR
-1012 YPNLKA
+1012 YPNLNA

-1122 DLNGTVAATADWSR
+1122 DPNGTVAATVDWSR
-1136 TFNAVAQL
+1136 TFNAVAQP

-1152 MMVGNEGDGTSYR
+1152 MMVGNDWGTSYR

-1177 YTLSGGWVKE
+1177 YTLSGGWVKK

-1195 NMNGKFAYEES
+1195 NMNGKFAYEVI
-1206 GFKPE
+1206 GFNPE
-1211 NAGRSF
+1211 NAGSSF
-1217 TFKLR
+1217 TFELR

-1260 DSENVF
+1260 DSENIF
-1266 GEEEGLVRISL
+1266 GGEEGLVRISL
-1277 SENGNLSFD
+1277 GENGDLSFD

-1291 SNTIAPLQAFYVEAS
+1291 SNTIAPLQAFYVEVS
-1306 GDNASD
+1306 GDYASD
-1312 NVDITYTSNMFV
+1312 NVNITYTSNMFV
-1324 QPFASTATRSS
+1324 QPSASTATRSS
-1335 RSASVPAAGE
+1335 RSASVPTAGE

-1351 SGNSVSSCSLLR
+1351 SGNSVSSCSLLH

-1371 NAKEDVITLID
+1371 NAKEDIVSLID
-1382 ENFMPKVKVYTV
+1382 EDFMPKVKVYTV
-1394 AGKRALDIQKIKN
+1394 ADKRALDIQKMSN
-1407 AARVDLGF
+1407 ATRVGLGF

-1421 QQTKFTLNYGSNWKG
+1421 QQTEFTLDYGSNWKG
-1436 WTLVDKQTGNRYLL
+1436 WTLVDKQTGKRYLL

-1463 SNNGR
+1463 SNDGR

>member
-1 MRVFFQTSRQRSF
+1 
-14 LSACRIARKKW
+14 
-25 SASVPLLLAALLT
+25 
-38 VVFYSC
+38 
-44 RDEDLLPSVQSVE
+44 
-57 HNGTRTEDNANTSG
+57 
-71 LTISGDIKKFYD
+71 
-83 DKNNLLYSGYTYA
+83 
-96 PSRRVPLVGEGRVIN
+96 VGEGRVIN

-136 DNSVKLT
+136 DNSVSLK
-143 GLAEVNTGLPILS
+143 GLAEVNAGLPILS

-177 KDPGGLLSL
+177 KAPGGLLSL
-186 NVLKG
+186 NVLQG

-201 EQDGSSTSGSGDDFQ
+201 EQDGSSTSGSGDNFK

-251 VDVLSGLEFYYAF
+251 VEVLSGLEFYYAF
-264 VGENPKKIAASFG
+264 VGENPKKIAAETYAYPTAKQEKPAHWGTGDLVNKNLNDGPVCELVSGLLGGGLTCRVDFGATIPVGSEVG
-277 YYKEAE
+277 YY
-283 TNSGLGNTNN
+283 T
-293 LIDEYPDNSE
+293 
-303 QLSMLGHHELYV
+303 
-315 DFNEKIVKDSEI
+315 
-327 GFKTGG
+327 TGG
-333 LKTLDID
+333 GLASISLGATKLNAYD
-340 LTGLSLFELTNND
+340 TGDNNPQSI
-353 VNNKYVWG
+353 NT
-361 NEKVLSGGIGISL
+361 ESGIGV
-374 LGTQDGSMSA
+374 SA
-384 IAKEDC
+384 
-390 YGVKIKLN
+390 
-398 TGLVGGL
+398 LVGGAREFSMILTKKDTRRLELDLPSGINL
-405 LDAILGLLGN
+405 LSAVKV
-415 THYYYAYSRD
+415 HYAYSRD

-447 NLPTPSD
+447 NLPTPSE
-454 DGSVSY
+454 GTVIY
-460 SLDRWPSGA
+460 SLISWPSGA

-475 GNRITGMTVNG
+475 GNHMTGMTVNG
-486 DYVVQAIYKRGEETS
+486 DYVVKAVYTREEKEIS

-508 RDKKEAEAGC
+508 RNKKEAEAGC

-550 NNRQNLVDDD
+550 NNRQNLVDGD

-585 QDIAPQGGGKTRVG
+585 QDIAPQGGKTRVG

-620 LYNDGKE
+620 LYKDGEE

-650 LRFYVETDQTFDQV
+650 LRFYVETDKTFDQV

-677 TFRLYYAFYEPVTCE
+677 TFRLYYAFYEPTTCE

-698 EACMEMITAQKHG
+698 EACMEIITAQKHG

-723 AASVGSTM
+723 VASVGTTM

-772 VGAILRTPGYV
+772 LGAILRTPGYV

-830 LQDYDEV
+830 LQGYDEV

-866 IPDCAEEPDDQGG
+866 IPDCAEEPDDQGE
-879 TDGITYK
+879 TDIAYK

-897 NDLGKVR
+897 TYLGNVR
-904 ISVDAQDDK
+904 IFVDAQDDK

-937 LQQDDKGYFFELSLP
+937 LRQDDKGYFFELSLP

-971 HPLKTTWKRNAADTD
+971 HPLKTTWKRNASDTD

-1000 CTNVVIPTGATR
+1000 CTNVVIPAGATR
-1012 YPNLKA
+1012 YPDLNA

-1100 RHNPVVRQKM
+1100 RHNPIVRQKM

-1122 DLNGTVAATADWSR
+1122 NGTVVATADWSR
-1136 TFNAVAQL
+1136 TFNAVAQP

-1152 MMVGNEGDGTSYR
+1152 MMVGNDWGTSYR

-1177 YTLSGGWVKE
+1177 YTLSGGWVKK

-1217 TFKLR
+1217 TFELR

-1260 DSENVF
+1260 DSESVF

-1277 SENGNLSFD
+1277 GKNGDLSFD

-1291 SNTIAPLQAFYVEAS
+1291 SNTIAPLQAFYVEALE
-1306 GDNASD
+1306 GYTSD
-1312 NVDITYTSNMFV
+1312 NVNITYTSDMFV
-1324 QPFASTATRSS
+1324 QPSASTATRSS
-1335 RSASVPAAGE
+1335 RSASVPTAGE

-1351 SGNSVSSCSLLR
+1351 SGNSVSSCSLIR

-1371 NAKEDVITLID
+1371 NAKEDIVSLID
-1382 ENFMPKVKVYTV
+1382 EDFMPKVKVYTV
-1394 AGKRALDIQKIKN
+1394 ADKRALDIQKMSN
-1407 AARVDLGF
+1407 ATRVDLGF

-1421 QQTKFTLNYGSNWKG
+1421 QQTEFTLDYGSNWKG
-1436 WTLVDKQTGNRYLL
+1436 WTLVDKQTGKRYLL

-1463 SNNGR
+1463 SNDGR

>member
-1 MRVFFQTSRQRSF
+1 MSVFFQTSRQRSF
-14 LSACRIARKKW
+14 LSACRIAGKKW
-25 SASVPLLLAALLT
+25 SASVPLFLAALLT

-44 RDEDLLPSVQSVE
+44 RDEDLLPSVQSFE
-57 HNGTRTEDNANTSG
+57 QGGTRAEAASTSG
-71 LTISGDIKKFYD
+71 LDVVQD
-83 DKNNLLYSGYTYA
+83 ATYGA
-96 PSRRVPLVGEGRVIN
+96 TYKPNCRVPLVGEGRVIN

-136 DNSVKLT
+136 DNFVSLK
-143 GLAEVNTGLPILS
+143 GLAEVNAGLPILS

-186 NVLKG
+186 DVLKG

-201 EQDGSSTSGSGDDFQ
+201 EQDGSSTLGSGENFQ

-243 RIGCASID
+243 RIGCASIS
-251 VDVLSGLEFYYAF
+251 VEVLSGLEFYYAF
-264 VGENPKKIAASFG
+264 VGENPKKIAAEKHEYPYAEQERPLHPLSKGDLVNESLTDGPVCELISGLFGGLTCRVDFGATIPVGSEVG
-277 YYKEAE
+277 YYTK
-283 TNSGLGNTNN
+283 G
-293 LIDEYPDNSE
+293 
-303 QLSMLGHHELYV
+303 
-315 DFNEKIVKDSEI
+315 
-327 GFKTGG
+327 GG
-333 LKTLDID
+333 LASISLGATKLNAYD
-340 LTGLSLFELTNND
+340 TGDNNPQSI
-353 VNNKYVWG
+353 NT
-361 NEKVLSGGIGISL
+361 ESGIGVSALAGGAREFSMILTKENAQRLELDLPSGINL
-374 LGTQDGSMSA
+374 LSA
-384 IAKEDC
+384 
-390 YGVKIKLN
+390 VR
-398 TGLVGGL
+398 V
-405 LDAILGLLGN
+405 
-415 THYYYAYSRD
+415 HYAYSRD

-447 NLPTPSD
+447 NLPTPSE
-454 DGSVSY
+454 GSVTY
-460 SLDRWPSGA
+460 SLISWPSGA

-475 GNRITGMTVNG
+475 GNHMTGMTVNG
-486 DYVVQAIYKRGEETS
+486 DYVVKAVYTREEKEIS

-508 RDKKEAEAGC
+508 RNKKEAVAGC

-550 NNRQNLVDDD
+550 NNRQNLVDGD

-585 QDIAPQGGGKTRVG
+585 QDIAPQGGKTRVG

-620 LYNDGKE
+620 LYKDGEE

-635 NDAVGVGLVGNDGSK
+635 NDAIGVGLVGNDGSK
-650 LRFYVETDQTFDQV
+650 LRFYVETDKTFDQV

-677 TFRLYYAFYEPVTCE
+677 TFRLYYAFYEPTTCE

-723 AASVGSTM
+723 AASVGATM

-772 VGAILRTPGYV
+772 LGAILRTPGYV

-830 LQDYDEV
+830 LQGYDEV

-866 IPDCAEEPDDQGG
+866 IPDCAEEPDDQGE
-879 TDGITYK
+879 TDIAYK

-897 NDLGKVR
+897 TYLGNVR
-904 ISVDAQDDK
+904 IFVDAQDDK

-937 LQQDDKGYFFELSLP
+937 LRQDDKGYFFELSLP

-971 HPLKTTWKRNAADTD
+971 HPLKTTWKRNASDTD

-1000 CTNVVIPTGATR
+1000 CTNVVIPAGATR
-1012 YPNLKA
+1012 YPDLNA

-1100 RHNPVVRQKM
+1100 RHNPIVRQKM

-1122 DLNGTVAATADWSR
+1122 NGTVVATADWSR
-1136 TFNAVAQL
+1136 TFNAVAQP

-1152 MMVGNEGDGTSYR
+1152 MMVGNDWGTSYR

-1177 YTLSGGWVKE
+1177 YTLSGGWVKK

-1195 NMNGKFAYEES
+1195 NMNGKFAYEVI
-1206 GFKPE
+1206 GFNPE
-1211 NAGRSF
+1211 NAGSSF
-1217 TFKLR
+1217 TFELR

-1260 DSENVF
+1260 DSENIF
-1266 GEEEGLVRISL
+1266 GGEEGLVRISL
-1277 SENGNLSFD
+1277 GENGDLSFD

-1291 SNTIAPLQAFYVEAS
+1291 SNTIAPLQAFYVEVS
-1306 GDNASD
+1306 GDYASD
-1312 NVDITYTSNMFV
+1312 NVNITYTSNMFV
-1324 QPFASTATRSS
+1324 QPSASTATRSS
-1335 RSASVPAAGE
+1335 RSASVPTAGE

-1351 SGNSVSSCSLLR
+1351 SGNSVSSCSLLH

-1371 NAKEDVITLID
+1371 NAKEDIVSLID
-1382 ENFMPKVKVYTV
+1382 EDFMPKVKVYTV
-1394 AGKRALDIQKIKN
+1394 ADKRALDIQKMSN
-1407 AARVDLGF
+1407 ATRVGLGF

-1421 QQTKFTLNYGSNWKG
+1421 QQTEFTLDYGSNWKG
-1436 WTLVDKQTGNRYLL
+1436 WTLVDKQTGKRYLL

-1463 SNNGR
+1463 SNDGR

>member
-1 MRVFFQTSRQRSF
+1 MSVFFQTSRQRSF
-14 LSACRIARKKW
+14 LSACRIAGKKW
-25 SASVPLLLAALLT
+25 SASVPLFLAALLT

-44 RDEDLLPSVQSVE
+44 RDEDLLPSVQSFE
-57 HNGTRTEDNANTSG
+57 QGGTRAEAASTSG
-71 LTISGDIKKFYD
+71 LDVVQD
-83 DKNNLLYSGYTYA
+83 VTYGA
-96 PSRRVPLVGEGRVIN
+96 TYKPNCRVPLVGEGRVIN

-136 DNSVKLT
+136 DNFVSLK
-143 GLAEVNTGLPILS
+143 GLAEVNAGLPILS

-164 YDSSNGIKVGFLY
+164 YDSSNVIKVGFLY

-186 NVLKG
+186 DVLKG

-201 EQDGSSTSGSGDDFQ
+201 EQDGSSTLGSGENFQ

-243 RIGCASID
+243 RIGCASIS
-251 VDVLSGLEFYYAF
+251 VEVLSGLEFYYAF
-264 VGENPKKIAASFG
+264 VGENPKKIAAE
-277 YYKEAE
+277 KH
-283 TNSGLGNTNN
+283 
-293 LIDEYPDNSE
+293 EYPYAE
-303 QLSMLGHHELYV
+303 QERPLHPLSKGDLVNESLTDGPVCEL
-315 DFNEKIVKDSEI
+315 
-327 GFKTGG
+327 
-333 LKTLDID
+333 
-340 LTGLSLFELTNND
+340 
-353 VNNKYVWG
+353 
-361 NEKVLSGGIGISL
+361 IS
-374 LGTQDGSMSA
+374 
-384 IAKEDC
+384 
-390 YGVKIKLN
+390 
-398 TGLVGGL
+398 
-405 LDAILGLLGN
+405 GLLGGLTCRVDFGATIPVGSEVGYYTKGGGLASISLGATKLNAYDTGDNNPQSIN
-415 THYYYAYSRD
+415 TESGIGVSALAGGAREFSMILTKKDTRRLELDLPSGINLLSAVQVHYAYSRD

-447 NLPTPSD
+447 NLPTPSE
-454 DGSVSY
+454 GTVIY
-460 SLDRWPSGA
+460 SLISSLNGV
-469 TSPSIS
+469 TSPEIS

-524 TSANQG
+524 TSGNEG

-550 NNRQNLVDDD
+550 NNRQNLVDGD

-585 QDIAPQGGGKTRVG
+585 QDIAPQGGKTRVG

-620 LYNDGKE
+620 LYKDGEE

-635 NDAVGVGLVGNDGSK
+635 NDAIGVGLVGNDGSK
-650 LRFYVETDQTFDQV
+650 LRFYVETDKTFDQV

-677 TFRLYYAFYEPVTCE
+677 TFRLYYAFYEPTTCE

-723 AASVGSTM
+723 AASVGATM

-772 VGAILRTPGYV
+772 LGAILRTPGYV

-866 IPDCAEEPDDQGG
+866 IPDCAEEPDDQGE
-879 TDGITYK
+879 TDIAYK

-897 NDLGKVR
+897 TYLGNVR
-904 ISVDAQDDK
+904 IFVDAQDDK

-971 HPLKTTWKRNAADTD
+971 HPLKTTWKRNTADTD

-1000 CTNVVIPTGATR
+1000 CTNVVIPAGATR

-1087 YFTPLNGATYREV
+1087 YFTPLKEDTYREV
-1100 RHNPVVRQKM
+1100 RHNPIVRQKM

-1122 DLNGTVAATADWSR
+1122 DLNGTVASTADWSR

-1177 YTLSGGWVKE
+1177 YTLSGRWVKE

-1250 KQSVQAIRII
+1250 KRSVQAIRII

-1312 NVDITYTSNMFV
+1312 NVDITYTSDMFV
-1324 QPFASTATRSS
+1324 QPSASTATRSS

-1371 NAKEDVITLID
+1371 NAKEDIVSLID
-1382 ENFMPKVKVYTV
+1382 EDFMPKVKVYTV
-1394 AGKRALDIQKIKN
+1394 ADKRALDIQKMSN
-1407 AARVDLGF
+1407 ATRVGLGF
-1415 MVKDGS
+1415 MVKDAS
-1421 QQTKFTLNYGSNWKG
+1421 QQTEFTLDYGSNWKG
-1436 WTLVDKQTGNRYLL
+1436 WTLVDKQTGKRYLL

-1463 SNNGR
+1463 SNDGR

>member
-1 MRVFFQTSRQRSF
+1 MKSFFQTFKQRNL
-14 LSACRIARKKW
+14 LSASRIAGKKL

-38 VVFYSC
+38 VVLYSC
-44 RDEDLLPSVQSVE
+44 RDEDLFPSMQSFE
-57 HNGTRTEDNANTSG
+57 QGGTRAETASTSG
-71 LTISGDIKKFYD
+71 LDAVQ
-83 DKNNLLYSGYTYA
+83 DKTYGA
-96 PSRRVPLVGEGRVIN
+96 TYKPNCRVPLVGEGRVIN

-136 DNSVKLT
+136 DNSVSLR

-186 NVLKG
+186 NVLQG
-191 FWVKT
+191 FWVET

-201 EQDGSSTSGSGDDFQ
+201 RQDGSYTTGSGDSFQ
-216 LLNLNLLNVSGG
+216 LVNLNLLNVSGG

-264 VGENPKKIAASFG
+264 VGENPKKIAAKEHE
-277 YYKEAE
+277 YPEAE
-283 TNSGLGNTNN
+283 GEETYSVPIVGGIGWKSCNELTNSDPTDGGTLSIIGGLSFKKFRVNFKEN
-293 LIDEYPDNSE
+293 IPVE
-303 QLSMLGHHELYV
+303 
-315 DFNEKIVKDSEI
+315 SEI
-327 GFKTGG
+327 GFEATTGNILNADLGSTAMHG
-333 LKTLDID
+333 L
-340 LTGLSLFELTNND
+340 N
-353 VNNKYVWG
+353 
-361 NEKVLSGGIGISL
+361 NEKSEIQTVSLATGVGISL
-374 LGTQDGSMSA
+374 ASGNKSSFSFKADKELSGVQIDFPLSVKLGATT
-384 IAKEDC
+384 I
-390 YGVKIKLN
+390 
-398 TGLVGGL
+398 
-405 LDAILGLLGN
+405 
-415 THYYYAYSRD
+415 HYAYSRD

-447 NLPTPSD
+447 DLPTPSD
-454 DGSVSY
+454 GTVSY
-460 SLDRWPSGA
+460 SLISSPGGA
-469 TSPSIS
+469 ASSIS

-486 DYVVQAIYKRGEETS
+486 DYVVKAIYTRGEETS

-508 RDKKEAEAGC
+508 RDKKEAVAGC

-524 TSANQG
+524 TSTNLG

-550 NNRQNLVDDD
+550 DNRQNLVDGD

-573 IQFGSLAGVHSS
+573 IQFGSLAGVYSS
-585 QDIAPQGGGKTRVG
+585 QDIAPQGEKTRVG

-620 LYNDGKE
+620 LYKDGEE

-650 LRFYVETDQTFDQV
+650 LRFYVETDKTFDQV

-677 TFRLYYAFYEPVTCE
+677 TFRLYYAFYEPTTCE

-711 ATINYAETKSSS
+711 ATINYAETKYP
-723 AASVGSTM
+723 SVVGAGSTM

-772 VGAILRTPGYV
+772 LGAILRKPGYV

-794 AAYNG
+794 AAYND

-837 RISFPSLADAL
+837 RISFPSLAEAL
-848 ETVWLSGFYIRPD
+848 ETIWLSGFYIRPD

-866 IPDCAEEPDDQGG
+866 IPDCAEGPEDQGE
-879 TDGITYK
+879 TDITYR

-897 NDLGKVR
+897 TYLGNVR
-904 ISVDAQDDK
+904 ISVDAKDDLL
-913 VGTKLTFTCYP
+913 GTKLKFTCYP
-924 YNGNGQKIEQEAE
+924 YNGNGQKIEQEAT
-937 LQQDDKGYFFELSLP
+937 LLHDNDGYFFELLLP

-971 HPLKTTWKRNAADTD
+971 HPLKTTWKRNASDTD

-1000 CTNVVIPTGATR
+1000 CTNVVIPAGAIR
-1012 YPNLKA
+1012 YPNLNA
-1018 WGSVDKFYGGNY
+1018 WDSVDKFYGGNY

-1087 YFTPLNGATYREV
+1087 YFTPLNGDTYREV
-1100 RHNPVVRQKM
+1100 RHNPIVRQKM
-1110 YSRAVTTATSGT
+1110 YSRAVSTATSGT
-1122 DLNGTVAATADWSR
+1122 DPNGTVVATADWSR
-1136 TFNAVAQL
+1136 TFNAVAQS

-1152 MMVGNEGDGTSYR
+1152 VMVGNDSGTPYR
-1165 LRFPKAYTEYNY
+1165 LRFPKKYTEYNY
-1177 YTLSGGWVKE
+1177 YTLSGGWVKK

-1195 NMNGKFAYEES
+1195 NMNGKFTYEES
-1206 GFKPE
+1206 GFNPE
-1211 NAGRSF
+1211 YTGSSF
-1217 TFKLR
+1217 TFTLN
-1222 NEEQGATYFVAGN
+1222 NEDSGAEYFVVGN
-1235 PFMSYLDIKTFLTEN
+1235 PFMSYIDVQTFLSNNTGV
-1250 KQSVQAIRII
+1250 SAIK
-1260 DSENVF
+1260 
-1266 GEEEGLVRISL
+1266 LVETNETITS
-1277 SENGNLSFD
+1277 
-1286 VAGEQ
+1286 
-1291 SNTIAPLQAFYVEAS
+1291 SNAYGIQIAPMQAFYVVATSTGLNELT
-1306 GDNASD
+1306 
-1312 NVDITYTSNMFV
+1312 ITYTRDMFV
-1324 QPFASTATRSS
+1324 QPSANAATRAS
-1335 RSASVPAAGE
+1335 RSVSAPSASE
-1345 MKISAV
+1345 MKIYATSE
-1351 SGNSVSSCSLLR
+1351 GSVSTCSLVL
-1363 SAGASDAY
+1363 SAEASDSY
-1371 NAKEDVITLID
+1371 SAKEDVVSLID
-1382 ENFMPKVKVYTV
+1382 EDFMPKVKVYTV
-1394 AGKRALDIQKIKN
+1394 ADKRALDIQKMNN
-1407 AARVDLGF
+1407 AKHVDLGF
-1415 MVKDGS
+1415 VVKDGT
-1421 QQTKFTLNYGSNWKG
+1421 QNAEITLNYGSNWKG
-1436 WTLVDKQTGNRYLL
+1436 WTLVDKQTGNRYELN
-1450 DGTSLTVNAGAMK
+1450 GNTVSVNAGALK
-1463 SNNGR
+1463 SNDSR
-1468 FYLVKE
+1468 FYLEKQ

>member
-1 MRVFFQTSRQRSF
+1 MKSFFQTSRLRSF
-14 LSACRIARKKW
+14 LSACRITGKKW
-25 SASVPLLLAALLT
+25 SASVPLLLAALLA

-44 RDEDLLPSVQSVE
+44 RDEDLFPSMQSFE
-57 HNGTRTEDNANTSG
+57 QGGTRADAASTSG
-71 LTISGDIKKFYD
+71 LEVVQ
-83 DKNNLLYSGYTYA
+83 NATYGA
-96 PSRRVPLVGEGRVIN
+96 TYKPNCRVPLVGEGRVIN

-123 SDNKLEYLVDKNL
+123 SDNKLEYLVDKKL
-136 DNSVKLT
+136 DNSVSLR

-164 YDSSNGIKVGFLY
+164 CDSSNGIKVGFLY
-177 KDPGGLLSL
+177 KDPGGVLSL
-186 NVLKG
+186 NVLQG
-191 FWVKT
+191 FWIQTLLNGKEQETSKT
-196 YLKGE
+196 
-201 EQDGSSTSGSGDDFQ
+201 QGSGNSFQ
-216 LLNLNLLNVSGG
+216 LVNLNLLNVSGG
-228 LSEISFTTTKPFDEV
+228 LSEISFTTKLPFDEV
-243 RIGCASID
+243 RIGCGSIS

-264 VGENPKKIAASFG
+264 VGENPKKIAA
-277 YYKEAE
+277 KEHEYPDAKQE
-283 TNSGLGNTNN
+283 RPSTNITDLLGRNLVDSDISNGPTCELLSGLGGGLTC
-293 LIDEYPDNSE
+293 S
-303 QLSMLGHHELYV
+303 V
-315 DFNEKIVKDSEI
+315 DFGATIPVGSEV
-327 GFKTGG
+327 GYYTTGG
-333 LKTLDID
+333 
-340 LTGLSLFELTNND
+340 GLASISLGATKLNAYDTSDNNPQSI
-353 VNNKYVWG
+353 NT
-361 NEKVLSGGIGISL
+361 ESGIGVSAL
-374 LGTQDGSMSA
+374 AGGAREFSM
-384 IAKEDC
+384 ILAKENARRLELDLPA
-390 YGVKIKLN
+390 GIN
-398 TGLVGGL
+398 L
-405 LDAILGLLGN
+405 LSAVRV
-415 THYYYAYSRD
+415 HYAYSRD

-447 NLPTPSD
+447 NLPTPSE
-454 DGSVSY
+454 GGVSY
-460 SLDRWPSGA
+460 SLVSGPDGA
-469 TSPSIS
+469 TSSIS

-486 DYVVQAIYKRGEETS
+486 DYVVKAVYTREGETS

-508 RDKKEAEAGC
+508 RNKKEVVSGC
-518 NTMMIN
+518 NMMMIN
-524 TSANQG
+524 TSGNPT
-530 QYTVVESSGSQGGI
+530 QYSVGEPLGAQGGI

-550 NNRQNLVDDD
+550 KDTQNLVDAEYD
-560 YTNYAEATNVLSL
+560 NYAEATNVLSL
-573 IQFGSLAGVHSS
+573 IQLGGLASVKSTEEINT
-585 QDIAPQGGGKTRVG
+585 QKGKTRVG

-620 LYNDGKE
+620 LYKGQTKVYE
-627 VFSGLTAE
+627 GLTGQ
-635 NDAVGVGLVGNDGSK
+635 NNTVGVGLIGNDGSK
-650 LRFYVETDQTFDQV
+650 LRFYVETEEAFDRV
-664 ELWTAGL
+664 ELWSAGL
-671 LNVNLN
+671 LNINLN
-677 TFRLYYAFYEPVTCE
+677 TFRLYYAFYEQVEGCE
-692 EYAGTS
+692 NNTTTS

-711 ATINYAETKSSS
+711 ATINYAETKYPSVVG
-723 AASVGSTM
+723 VGSTM

-760 AVKFNSIRGGQP
+760 AVKFNRVRGGQP

-783 LNASVLQNVTI
+783 LSASVLQNVTI

-837 RISFPSLADAL
+837 RISFPSLANAL
-848 ETVWLSGFYIRPD
+848 KAVWLSGFYIRPD

-866 IPDCAEEPDDQGG
+866 IPDCAEEPEDQGE
-879 TDGITYK
+879 TDIEYK
-886 SITEHVCVDET
+886 SITEHVCVGET
-897 NDLGKVR
+897 TYLGNVR
-904 ISVDAQDDK
+904 ISVDAKDDLLN
-913 VGTKLTFTCYP
+913 TELTFTCYP
-924 YNGNGQKIEQEAE
+924 YNGNGQKIEQKAK
-937 LQQDDKGYFFELSLP
+937 LDRDNNGYFFELSLP

-959 GLSTYNGLRAQV
+959 GLPTYNGLRAQV
-971 HPLKTTWKRNAADTD
+971 HPRKTTWKRNASDTD

-1012 YPNLKA
+1012 YPDLNA

-1042 LNTQYLEYDCAYV
+1042 LNTQYLEYECAYV

-1063 YHMIS
+1063 YYMIS

-1087 YFTPLNGATYREV
+1087 YFTPLNGDTYREV
-1100 RHNPVVRQKM
+1100 RHNPLVRQKM
-1110 YSRAVTTATSGT
+1110 YSRAVKTATSGT
-1122 DLNGTVAATADWSR
+1122 NGTVVATADWSR
-1136 TFNAVAQL
+1136 TFNAVAQP

-1152 MMVGNEGDGTSYR
+1152 MMVGNEEGTSYR

-1187 ETLPEGAR
+1187 ETLPKEAR
-1195 NMNGKFAYEES
+1195 NMNGKFAYEVS
-1206 GFKPE
+1206 GFNPG
-1211 NAGRSF
+1211 NAGSSF
-1217 TFKLR
+1217 TFELR

-1260 DSENVF
+1260 DSESVF

-1277 SENGNLSFD
+1277 GENGDLSFD
-1286 VAGEQ
+1286 LAGEQ
-1291 SNTIAPLQAFYVEAS
+1291 SNTIAPLQAFYVEVLE
-1306 GDNASD
+1306 GYTSD
-1312 NVDITYTSNMFV
+1312 NVNITYTSDMFV
-1324 QPFASTATRSS
+1324 QPSASTATRSS
-1335 RSASVPAAGE
+1335 RSASVPTAGE

-1371 NAKEDVITLID
+1371 NAKEDIVSLID
-1382 ENFMPKVKVYTV
+1382 EDFMPKVKVYTV
-1394 AGKRALDIQKIKN
+1394 ADKRALDIQKIKN

-1421 QQTKFTLNYGSNWKG
+1421 QQTRFTLDYGSNWKG
-1436 WTLVDKQTGNRYLL
+1436 WTLVDKQTGKRYLL

-1463 SNNGR
+1463 SNDGR

>member
-1 MRVFFQTSRQRSF
+1 MSVFFQTSRQRSF
-14 LSACRIARKKW
+14 LSACRIAGKKW
-25 SASVPLLLAALLT
+25 SASVPLFLAALLT

-44 RDEDLLPSVQSVE
+44 RDEDLLPSVQSFE
-57 HNGTRTEDNANTSG
+57 QGGTRAEAASTSG
-71 LTISGDIKKFYD
+71 LDVVQGA
-83 DKNNLLYSGYTYA
+83 TYGA
-96 PSRRVPLVGEGRVIN
+96 TYKPNCRVPLVGEGRVIN

-136 DNSVKLT
+136 DNSVSLK

-186 NVLKG
+186 DVLKG

-201 EQDGSSTSGSGDDFQ
+201 EQDGSSTLGSGENFQ

-228 LSEISFTTTKPFDEV
+228 LSEISFTTTRPFDEV

-264 VGENPKKIAASFG
+264 VGENPKKIAAE
-277 YYKEAE
+277 KH
-283 TNSGLGNTNN
+283 
-293 LIDEYPDNSE
+293 EYPYAE
-303 QLSMLGHHELYV
+303 QERPLHPLSKGDLVNESLTDGPVCEL
-315 DFNEKIVKDSEI
+315 
-327 GFKTGG
+327 
-333 LKTLDID
+333 
-340 LTGLSLFELTNND
+340 
-353 VNNKYVWG
+353 
-361 NEKVLSGGIGISL
+361 IS
-374 LGTQDGSMSA
+374 
-384 IAKEDC
+384 
-390 YGVKIKLN
+390 
-398 TGLVGGL
+398 
-405 LDAILGLLGN
+405 GLLGGLTCRVDFGATIPVGSEVGYYTKGGGLASISLGATKLNAYDTGDNNPQSIN
-415 THYYYAYSRD
+415 TESGIGVSALAGGAREFSMILTKENAQRLELDLPSGINLLSAVRVHYAYSRD

-454 DGSVSY
+454 GTVSY
-460 SLDRWPSGA
+460 SLFSSPDGA
-469 TSPSIS
+469 TSSIS

-486 DYVVQAIYKRGEETS
+486 DYAVKAVYTREEKEIS

-508 RDKKEAEAGC
+508 RNKKEAVAGC

-550 NNRQNLVDDD
+550 NNRQNLVDGD

-585 QDIAPQGGGKTRVG
+585 QDIAPQGGKTRVG

-620 LYNDGKE
+620 LYKDGEE

-635 NDAVGVGLVGNDGSK
+635 NDAIGVGLVGNDGSK
-650 LRFYVETDQTFDQV
+650 LRFYVETDKTFDQV

-677 TFRLYYAFYEPVTCE
+677 TFRLYYAFYEPTTCE

-723 AASVGSTM
+723 AASVGATM

-772 VGAILRTPGYV
+772 LGAILRTPGYV

-830 LQDYDEV
+830 LQGYDEV

-866 IPDCAEEPDDQGG
+866 IPDCAEEPDDQGE
-879 TDGITYK
+879 TDIAYK

-897 NDLGKVR
+897 TYLGNVR
-904 ISVDAQDDK
+904 IFVDAQDDK

-937 LQQDDKGYFFELSLP
+937 LRQDDKGYFFELSLP

-971 HPLKTTWKRNAADTD
+971 HPLKTTWKRNASDTD

-1000 CTNVVIPTGATR
+1000 CTNVVIPAGATR
-1012 YPNLKA
+1012 YPNLNA

-1068 TPLHGMVTGDMFVS
+1068 TPLHGMITGDMFVS

-1100 RHNPVVRQKM
+1100 RHNPIVRQKM

-1122 DLNGTVAATADWSR
+1122 DSNGTVVATADWSR
-1136 TFNAVAQL
+1136 TFNAVAQP

-1152 MMVGNEGDGTSYR
+1152 MMVGNDWGTSYR

-1177 YTLSGGWVKE
+1177 YTLSGRWVKK

-1217 TFKLR
+1217 TFELR

-1260 DSENVF
+1260 DSESVF

-1277 SENGNLSFD
+1277 GKNGDLSFD

-1291 SNTIAPLQAFYVEAS
+1291 SNTIAPLQAFYVEALE
-1306 GDNASD
+1306 GYTSD
-1312 NVDITYTSNMFV
+1312 NVNITYTSDMFV
-1324 QPFASTATRSS
+1324 QPSASTATRSS
-1335 RSASVPAAGE
+1335 RSASVPTAGE

-1351 SGNSVSSCSLLR
+1351 SGNSVSSCSLIR

-1371 NAKEDVITLID
+1371 NAKEDIVSLID
-1382 ENFMPKVKVYTV
+1382 EDFMPKVKVYTV
-1394 AGKRALDIQKIKN
+1394 ADKRALDIQKMSN
-1407 AARVDLGF
+1407 ATRVDLGF

-1421 QQTKFTLNYGSNWKG
+1421 QQTEFTLDYGSNWKG
-1436 WTLVDKQTGNRYLL
+1436 WTLVDKQTGKRYLL

-1463 SNNGR
+1463 SNDGR

>member
-1 MRVFFQTSRQRSF
+1 MSVFFQTSRQRSF
-14 LSACRIARKKW
+14 LSACRIAGKKW
-25 SASVPLLLAALLT
+25 SASVPLFLAALLT

-44 RDEDLLPSVQSVE
+44 RDEDLLPSVQSFE
-57 HNGTRTEDNANTSG
+57 QGGTRAEAASTSG
-71 LTISGDIKKFYD
+71 LDVVQD
-83 DKNNLLYSGYTYA
+83 ATYGA
-96 PSRRVPLVGEGRVIN
+96 TYKPNCRVPLVGEGRVIN

-136 DNSVKLT
+136 DNFVSLK
-143 GLAEVNTGLPILS
+143 GLAEVNAGLPILS

-164 YDSSNGIKVGFLY
+164 YDSSNVIKVGFLY

-186 NVLKG
+186 DVLKG

-201 EQDGSSTSGSGDDFQ
+201 EQDGSSTSGSGENFQ

-228 LSEISFTTTKPFDEV
+228 LSEISFTTKKPFDEV

-264 VGENPKKIAASFG
+264 VGENPKKIAA
-277 YYKEAE
+277 KEH
-283 TNSGLGNTNN
+283 
-293 LIDEYPDNSE
+293 EYPDAKQERPS
-303 QLSMLGHHELYV
+303 
-315 DFNEKIVKDSEI
+315 
-327 GFKTGG
+327 
-333 LKTLDID
+333 
-340 LTGLSLFELTNND
+340 TNITD
-353 VNNKYVWG
+353 
-361 NEKVLSGGIGISL
+361 L
-374 LGTQDGSMSA
+374 LGRNLVDSDISNGPTCELLS
-384 IAKEDC
+384 
-390 YGVKIKLN
+390 
-398 TGLVGGL
+398 GLVGGGLTCRVDFGATIPVGSEVGYYTKGGGLASISLGATKLNAYDTGDNNPQSINTEGGIGVSALVGGAREFSMILTKENAQRLELDLPSGINL
-405 LDAILGLLGN
+405 LSAVQV
-415 THYYYAYSRD
+415 HYAYSRD

-454 DGSVSY
+454 GSVTY
-460 SLDRWPSGA
+460 SLISWPSGA

-475 GNRITGMTVNG
+475 GNHMTGMTVNG
-486 DYVVQAIYKRGEETS
+486 DYVVKAIYTREEKETS

-508 RDKKEAEAGC
+508 RNKKEAVAGC

-524 TSANQG
+524 TSGNEG

-550 NNRQNLVDDD
+550 NNRQNLVDGD

-585 QDIAPQGGGKTRVG
+585 QDIAPQGGKTRVG

-620 LYNDGKE
+620 LYKDGEE

-635 NDAVGVGLVGNDGSK
+635 NDAIGVGLVGNDGSK
-650 LRFYVETDQTFDQV
+650 LRFYVETDKTFDQV

-677 TFRLYYAFYEPVTCE
+677 TFRLYYAFYEPTTCE

-723 AASVGSTM
+723 VASVGATM

-772 VGAILRTPGYV
+772 LGAILRTPGYV

-809 GGLASIEVISDAGL
+809 SGLASIEVISDAGL

-830 LQDYDEV
+830 LQDYNEV

-866 IPDCAEEPDDQGG
+866 IPDCAEELEVQGEIDIVYRG
-879 TDGITYK
+879 
-886 SITEHVCVDET
+886 ITEHVCVDET
-897 NDLGKVR
+897 TYLGNVR
-904 ISVDAQDDK
+904 ISVDAK
-913 VGTKLTFTCYP
+913 PELLGTELTFTCYP
-924 YNGNGQKIEQEAE
+924 YNGNGQKIEQEAA
-937 LQQDDKGYFFELSLP
+937 LQQDNNGYFFELSLP

-971 HPLKTTWKRNAADTD
+971 HPLKTTWKRNASDTD
-986 WNNWSNW
+986 WNNWNNW

-1000 CTNVVIPTGATR
+1000 CTNVVIPAGATR
-1012 YPNLKA
+1012 YPNLNA

-1122 DLNGTVAATADWSR
+1122 DPNGTVAATVDWSR
-1136 TFNAVAQL
+1136 TFNAVAQP

-1152 MMVGNEGDGTSYR
+1152 MMVGNDWGTSYR

-1177 YTLSGGWVKE
+1177 YTLSGGWVKK

-1195 NMNGKFAYEES
+1195 NMNGKFAYEVI
-1206 GFKPE
+1206 GFNPE
-1211 NAGRSF
+1211 NAGSSF
-1217 TFKLR
+1217 TFELR

-1260 DSENVF
+1260 DSESVF

-1277 SENGNLSFD
+1277 GENGDLSFD

-1291 SNTIAPLQAFYVEAS
+1291 SNTIAPLQAFYVEALE
-1306 GDNASD
+1306 GYTSD
-1312 NVDITYTSNMFV
+1312 NVNITYTSDMFV
-1324 QPFASTATRSS
+1324 QPSASTATRSS

-1351 SGNSVSSCSLLR
+1351 SGNSVSSCSLIR

-1371 NAKEDVITLID
+1371 NAKEDIVSLID
-1382 ENFMPKVKVYTV
+1382 EDFMPKVKVYTV
-1394 AGKRALDIQKIKN
+1394 ADKRALDIQEMSN
-1407 AARVDLGF
+1407 ATRVDLGF

-1421 QQTKFTLNYGSNWKG
+1421 QQTEFTLDYGSNWKG
-1436 WTLVDKQTGNRYLL
+1436 WTLVDKQTGKRYLL

-1463 SNNGR
+1463 SNDGR

>member
-1 MRVFFQTSRQRSF
+1 MSVFFQTSRQRSF
-14 LSACRIARKKW
+14 LSVCRIAGKKW
-25 SASVPLLLAALLT
+25 SASVPLFLAALLT

-44 RDEDLLPSVQSVE
+44 RDEDLLPSVQSFE
-57 HNGTRTEDNANTSG
+57 QGGTRAEAASTSG
-71 LTISGDIKKFYD
+71 LDVVQD
-83 DKNNLLYSGYTYA
+83 ATYGA
-96 PSRRVPLVGEGRVIN
+96 TYKPNCRVPLVGEGRVIN

-136 DNSVKLT
+136 DNSVSLK
-143 GLAEVNTGLPILS
+143 GLAEVNAGLPILS

-186 NVLKG
+186 DVLKG

-201 EQDGSSTSGSGDDFQ
+201 EQDGSSTSGSGENFQ

-264 VGENPKKIAASFG
+264 VGENPKKIAAE
-277 YYKEAE
+277 KH
-283 TNSGLGNTNN
+283 
-293 LIDEYPDNSE
+293 EYPYAE
-303 QLSMLGHHELYV
+303 QERPLHPLSKGDLV
-315 DFNEKIVKDSEI
+315 NES
-327 GFKTGG
+327 
-333 LKTLDID
+333 
-340 LTGLSLFELTNND
+340 LT
-353 VNNKYVWG
+353 
-361 NEKVLSGGIGISL
+361 
-374 LGTQDGSMSA
+374 DGPVC
-384 IAKEDC
+384 E
-390 YGVKIKLN
+390 
-398 TGLVGGL
+398 LVGGL
-405 LDAILGLLGN
+405 LGGGLTCRVDFGATIPVGSEVGYYTTGGGLASISLGATKLNAYDTSDNNPQSINTESGIGVSALAGGAREFSMILTKKDTRRLELDLPSGINLLSAVQV
-415 THYYYAYSRD
+415 HYAYSRD

-454 DGSVSY
+454 GTVSY
-460 SLDRWPSGA
+460 SLISWPSGA

-475 GNRITGMTVNG
+475 GNHMTGMTVNG
-486 DYVVQAIYKRGEETS
+486 DYAVKAVYTREEKETS

-508 RDKKEAEAGC
+508 RNKKEAEAGC

-524 TSANQG
+524 TSGNEG

-550 NNRQNLVDDD
+550 NNRQNLVDGD

-585 QDIAPQGGGKTRVG
+585 QDIALQGGGKTRVG

-620 LYNDGKE
+620 LYKDGKE

-650 LRFYVETDQTFDQV
+650 LRFYVETDRTFDQV

-723 AASVGSTM
+723 VASVGATT

-772 VGAILRTPGYV
+772 LGAILRMPGYV

-809 GGLASIEVISDAGL
+809 SGLASIEVISDAGL

-830 LQDYDEV
+830 LQDYNEV

-866 IPDCAEEPDDQGG
+866 IPDCAEELEVQGEI
-879 TDGITYK
+879 DIVYRD
-886 SITEHVCVDET
+886 ITEHVCVDET
-897 NDLGKVR
+897 TYLGNVR
-904 ISVDAQDDK
+904 ISVDAK
-913 VGTKLTFTCYP
+913 PELLGTELTFTCYP
-924 YNGNGQKIEQEAE
+924 YNGNGQKIEQEAA
-937 LQQDDKGYFFELSLP
+937 LQQDNNGYFFELSLP

-971 HPLKTTWKRNAADTD
+971 HPLKTTWKRNASDTD

-1000 CTNVVIPTGATR
+1000 CTNVVIPAGATR
-1012 YPNLKA
+1012 YPNLNA

-1122 DLNGTVAATADWSR
+1122 DPNGTVVATADWSR
-1136 TFNAVAQL
+1136 TFNAVAQP

-1152 MMVGNEGDGTSYR
+1152 MMVGNDWGTSYR

-1177 YTLSGGWVKE
+1177 YTLSGGWVKK

-1195 NMNGKFAYEES
+1195 NMNGKFAYEVI
-1206 GFKPE
+1206 GFNPE
-1211 NAGRSF
+1211 NAGSSF
-1217 TFKLR
+1217 TFELR

-1260 DSENVF
+1260 DSKNIF
-1266 GEEEGLVRISL
+1266 GGEEGLVRISL
-1277 SENGNLSFD
+1277 GENGDLSFD

-1291 SNTIAPLQAFYVEAS
+1291 SNTIAPLQAFYVEVS
-1306 GDNASD
+1306 GDYASD
-1312 NVDITYTSNMFV
+1312 NVNITYTSNMFV
-1324 QPFASTATRSS
+1324 QPSASTATRSS
-1335 RSASVPAAGE
+1335 RSASVPTAGE

-1371 NAKEDVITLID
+1371 NAKEDIVSLID
-1382 ENFMPKVKVYTV
+1382 EDFMPKVKVYTV
-1394 AGKRALDIQKIKN
+1394 ADKRALDIQKMSN
-1407 AARVDLGF
+1407 ATRVGLGF

-1421 QQTKFTLNYGSNWKG
+1421 QQTEFTLDYGSNWKG
-1436 WTLVDKQTGNRYLL
+1436 WTLVDKQTGKRYLL

-1463 SNNGR
+1463 SNDGR

>member
-1 MRVFFQTSRQRSF
+1 MSVFFQTSRQRSF
-14 LSACRIARKKW
+14 LSACRIAGKKW
-25 SASVPLLLAALLT
+25 SASVPLFLAALLT

-44 RDEDLLPSVQSVE
+44 RDEDLLPSVQSFE
-57 HNGTRTEDNANTSG
+57 QGGTRAEAASTSG
-71 LTISGDIKKFYD
+71 LDVVQD
-83 DKNNLLYSGYTYA
+83 ATYGA
-96 PSRRVPLVGEGRVIN
+96 TYKPNCRVPLVGEGRVIN

-136 DNSVKLT
+136 DNSVSLK
-143 GLAEVNTGLPILS
+143 GLAEVNAGLPILS

-177 KDPGGLLSL
+177 KAPGGLLSL
-186 NVLKG
+186 NVLQG

-196 YLKGE
+196 YLKGK
-201 EQDGSSTSGSGDDFQ
+201 EQDGSSTSGSGDNFK

-251 VDVLSGLEFYYAF
+251 VNVLSGLEFYYAF
-264 VGENPKKIAASFG
+264 VGENPKKIAA
-277 YYKEAE
+277 E
-283 TNSGLGNTNN
+283 TYA
-293 LIDEYPDNSE
+293 YPTAK
-303 QLSMLGHHELYV
+303 Q
-315 DFNEKIVKDSEI
+315 EKPAH
-327 GFKTGG
+327 
-333 LKTLDID
+333 
-340 LTGLSLFELTNND
+340 
-353 VNNKYVWG
+353 
-361 NEKVLSGGIGISL
+361 
-374 LGTQDGSMSA
+374 LGTGDLVNKNLNDGPVC
-384 IAKEDC
+384 E
-390 YGVKIKLN
+390 
-398 TGLVGGL
+398 LVS
-405 LDAILGLLGN
+405 GLLGGLTCRVDFGATIPVDSEVGYYTTGGGLASISLGATKLNAYDTSDNNPQSIN
-415 THYYYAYSRD
+415 TESGIGVSALAGGAREFSMILTKENAQRLELDLPSGINLLSAVRVHYAYSRD

-454 DGSVSY
+454 GTVSY
-460 SLDRWPSGA
+460 SLFSSPDGA
-469 TSPSIS
+469 TSSIS

-486 DYVVQAIYKRGEETS
+486 DYVVKAVYTREEKETS

-508 RDKKEAEAGC
+508 RNKKEAEAGC

-524 TSANQG
+524 TSGSEG

-550 NNRQNLVDDD
+550 NNRQNLVDGD

-585 QDIAPQGGGKTRVG
+585 QDIAPQGGKTRVG

-620 LYNDGKE
+620 LYKDGEE

-635 NDAVGVGLVGNDGSK
+635 NDAIGVGLVGNDGSK
-650 LRFYVETDQTFDQV
+650 LRFYVETDKTFDQV

-677 TFRLYYAFYEPVTCE
+677 TFRLYYAFYEPTTCE

-723 AASVGSTM
+723 AASVGATM

-772 VGAILRTPGYV
+772 LGAILRTPGYV

-830 LQDYDEV
+830 LQGYDEV

-866 IPDCAEEPDDQGG
+866 IPDCAEEPDDQGE
-879 TDGITYK
+879 TDIAYK

-897 NDLGKVR
+897 TYLGNVR
-904 ISVDAQDDK
+904 ISVDAK
-913 VGTKLTFTCYP
+913 SELLGTELTFTCYP
-924 YNGNGQKIEQEAE
+924 YNGNGQKIEQKAE

-959 GLSTYNGLRAQV
+959 GLSTYNGMRAQV
-971 HPLKTTWKRNAADTD
+971 HPLKTTWKRSASDTD

-1000 CTNVVIPTGATR
+1000 CTNVVIPAGATR
-1012 YPNLKA
+1012 YPDLNA

-1087 YFTPLNGATYREV
+1087 YFTPLKEDTYREV
-1100 RHNPVVRQKM
+1100 RHNPIVRQKM

-1122 DLNGTVAATADWSR
+1122 NGTVVATADWSR
-1136 TFNAVAQL
+1136 TFNAVAQP

-1152 MMVGNEGDGTSYR
+1152 MMVGNDWGTSYR

-1177 YTLSGGWVKE
+1177 YTLSGECVKK
-1187 ETLPEGAR
+1187 ETLPVEAR
-1195 NMNGKFAYEES
+1195 NMNGKFAYEVS
-1206 GFKPE
+1206 GFNPE
-1211 NAGRSF
+1211 NTGNSF
-1217 TFKLR
+1217 TFELR
-1222 NEEQGATYFVAGN
+1222 NDGKGATYFVAGN

-1250 KQSVQAIRII
+1250 KQFVQAIRII
-1260 DSENVF
+1260 DSESVF

-1277 SENGNLSFD
+1277 GKNGDLSFN

-1291 SNTIAPLQAFYVEAS
+1291 SNTIAPLQAFYVEALE
-1306 GDNASD
+1306 GYTSD
-1312 NVDITYTSNMFV
+1312 NVNITYTSDMFV
-1324 QPFASTATRSS
+1324 QPSASTATRSS
-1335 RSASVPAAGE
+1335 RSASVPTAGE

-1351 SGNSVSSCSLLR
+1351 SGNSVSSCSLIR

-1371 NAKEDVITLID
+1371 NAKEDIVSLID
-1382 ENFMPKVKVYTV
+1382 EDFMPKVKVYTV
-1394 AGKRALDIQKIKN
+1394 ADKRALDIQKMSN
-1407 AARVDLGF
+1407 ATRVGLGF

-1421 QQTKFTLNYGSNWKG
+1421 QQTEFTLDYGSNWKG
-1436 WTLVDKQTGNRYLL
+1436 WTLVDKQTGKRYLL

-1463 SNNGR
+1463 SNDGR

>member
-1 MRVFFQTSRQRSF
+1 MSVFFQTSRQRSF
-14 LSACRIARKKW
+14 LSACRIAGKKW
-25 SASVPLLLAALLT
+25 SASVPLFLAALLT

-44 RDEDLLPSVQSVE
+44 RDEDLLPSVQSFE
-57 HNGTRTEDNANTSG
+57 QGGTRAEAASTSG
-71 LTISGDIKKFYD
+71 LDVVQGA
-83 DKNNLLYSGYTYA
+83 TYGA
-96 PSRRVPLVGEGRVIN
+96 TYKPNCRVPLVGEGRVIN

-136 DNSVKLT
+136 DNSVSLK
-143 GLAEVNTGLPILS
+143 GLAEVNAGLPILS

-177 KDPGGLLSL
+177 KAPGGLLSL
-186 NVLKG
+186 NVLQG

-201 EQDGSSTSGSGDDFQ
+201 EQDGSSTSGSGDNFK

-251 VDVLSGLEFYYAF
+251 VEVLSGLEFYYAF
-264 VGENPKKIAASFG
+264 VGENPKKIAAETYAYPTAKQEKPAHWGTGDLVNKNLNDGPVCELVSGLLGGGLTCRVDFGATIPVGSEVG
-277 YYKEAE
+277 YY
-283 TNSGLGNTNN
+283 T
-293 LIDEYPDNSE
+293 
-303 QLSMLGHHELYV
+303 
-315 DFNEKIVKDSEI
+315 
-327 GFKTGG
+327 TGG
-333 LKTLDID
+333 GLASISLGATKLNAYD
-340 LTGLSLFELTNND
+340 TGDNNPQSI
-353 VNNKYVWG
+353 NT
-361 NEKVLSGGIGISL
+361 ESGIGV
-374 LGTQDGSMSA
+374 SA
-384 IAKEDC
+384 
-390 YGVKIKLN
+390 
-398 TGLVGGL
+398 LVGGAREFSMILTKKDTRRLELDLPSGINL
-405 LDAILGLLGN
+405 LSAVKV
-415 THYYYAYSRD
+415 HYAYSRD

-447 NLPTPSD
+447 NLPTPSE
-454 DGSVSY
+454 GTVIY
-460 SLDRWPSGA
+460 SLISWPSGA

-475 GNRITGMTVNG
+475 GNHMTGMTVNG
-486 DYVVQAIYKRGEETS
+486 DYVVKAVYTREEKEIS

-508 RDKKEAEAGC
+508 RNKKEAEAGC

-550 NNRQNLVDDD
+550 NNRQNLVDGD

-585 QDIAPQGGGKTRVG
+585 QDIAPQGGKTRVG

-620 LYNDGKE
+620 LYKDGEE

-650 LRFYVETDQTFDQV
+650 LRFYVETDKTFDQV

-677 TFRLYYAFYEPVTCE
+677 TFRLYYAFYEPTTCE

-698 EACMEMITAQKHG
+698 EACMEIITAQKHG

-723 AASVGSTM
+723 VASVGTTM

-772 VGAILRTPGYV
+772 LGAILRTPGYV

-830 LQDYDEV
+830 LQGYDEV

-866 IPDCAEEPDDQGG
+866 IPDCAEEPDDQGE
-879 TDGITYK
+879 TDIAYK

-897 NDLGKVR
+897 TYLGNVR
-904 ISVDAQDDK
+904 IFVDAQDDK

-937 LQQDDKGYFFELSLP
+937 LRQDDKGYFFELSLP

-971 HPLKTTWKRNAADTD
+971 HPLKTTWKRNASDTD

-1000 CTNVVIPTGATR
+1000 CTNVVIPAGATR
-1012 YPNLKA
+1012 YPDLNA

-1100 RHNPVVRQKM
+1100 RHNPIVRQKM

-1122 DLNGTVAATADWSR
+1122 NGTVVATADWSR
-1136 TFNAVAQL
+1136 TFNAVAQP

-1152 MMVGNEGDGTSYR
+1152 MMVGNDWGTSYR

-1177 YTLSGGWVKE
+1177 YTLSGGWGKK

-1217 TFKLR
+1217 TFELR

-1260 DSENVF
+1260 DSESVF

-1277 SENGNLSFD
+1277 GKNGDLSFD

-1291 SNTIAPLQAFYVEAS
+1291 SNTIAPLQAFYVEALE
-1306 GDNASD
+1306 GYTSD
-1312 NVDITYTSNMFV
+1312 NVNITYTSDMFV
-1324 QPFASTATRSS
+1324 QPSASTATRSS
-1335 RSASVPAAGE
+1335 RSASVPTAGE

-1351 SGNSVSSCSLLR
+1351 SGNSVSSCSLIR

-1371 NAKEDVITLID
+1371 NAKEDIVSLID
-1382 ENFMPKVKVYTV
+1382 EDFMPKVKVYTV
-1394 AGKRALDIQKIKN
+1394 ADKRALDIQKMSN
-1407 AARVDLGF
+1407 ATRVDLGF

-1421 QQTKFTLNYGSNWKG
+1421 QQTEFTLDYGSNWKG
-1436 WTLVDKQTGNRYLL
+1436 WTLVDKQTGKRYLL

-1463 SNNGR
+1463 SNDGR

>member
-1 MRVFFQTSRQRSF
+1 MSVFFQTSRQRSF
-14 LSACRIARKKW
+14 LSVCRIAGKKW
-25 SASVPLLLAALLT
+25 SASVPLFLAALLT

-44 RDEDLLPSVQSVE
+44 RDEDLLPSVQSFE
-57 HNGTRTEDNANTSG
+57 QGGTRAETASTSG
-71 LTISGDIKKFYD
+71 LDVVQD
-83 DKNNLLYSGYTYA
+83 ATYGA
-96 PSRRVPLVGEGRVIN
+96 TYKPNCRVPLVGEGRVIN

-136 DNSVKLT
+136 DNFVSLK
-143 GLAEVNTGLPILS
+143 GLAEVNAGLPILS

-186 NVLKG
+186 NVLQG

-196 YLKGE
+196 YLKGK
-201 EQDGSSTSGSGDDFQ
+201 EQDGSSTSGSGENFQ

-264 VGENPKKIAASFG
+264 VGENPKKIAAE
-277 YYKEAE
+277 KH
-283 TNSGLGNTNN
+283 
-293 LIDEYPDNSE
+293 EYPYAE
-303 QLSMLGHHELYV
+303 QERPLHPLSKGDLV
-315 DFNEKIVKDSEI
+315 NES
-327 GFKTGG
+327 
-333 LKTLDID
+333 
-340 LTGLSLFELTNND
+340 LT
-353 VNNKYVWG
+353 
-361 NEKVLSGGIGISL
+361 
-374 LGTQDGSMSA
+374 DGPVC
-384 IAKEDC
+384 E
-390 YGVKIKLN
+390 
-398 TGLVGGL
+398 LVGGL
-405 LDAILGLLGN
+405 LGGGLTCRVDFGATIPVGSEVGYYTTGGGLASISLGATKLNAYDTSDNNPQSINAESGIGVSALAGGAREFSMILTKKDTRRLELDLPSGINLLSAVQVR
-415 THYYYAYSRD
+415 YAYSRD

-447 NLPTPSD
+447 NLPTPSE
-454 DGSVSY
+454 GTVIY
-460 SLDRWPSGA
+460 SLISSPNGV
-469 TSPSIS
+469 TSPEIS
-475 GNRITGMTVNG
+475 GNHITGMTVNG
-486 DYVVQAIYKRGEETS
+486 DYVVKAVYTREEKEIS

-508 RDKKEAEAGC
+508 RNKKEAEAGC

-524 TSANQG
+524 TSGNEG

-550 NNRQNLVDDD
+550 NNRQNLVDGD

-585 QDIAPQGGGKTRVG
+585 QDIALQGGGKTRVG

-620 LYNDGKE
+620 LYKDGKE

-650 LRFYVETDQTFDQV
+650 LRFYVETDRTFDQV

-723 AASVGSTM
+723 VASVGATT

-754 ISRSTV
+754 ISRPTV

-772 VGAILRTPGYV
+772 LGAILRTPGYV

-809 GGLASIEVISDAGL
+809 SGLASIEVISDAGL

-830 LQDYDEV
+830 LQDYNEV

-866 IPDCAEEPDDQGG
+866 IPDCAEELEVQGEI
-879 TDGITYK
+879 DIVYRD
-886 SITEHVCVDET
+886 ITEHVCVDET
-897 NDLGKVR
+897 TYLGNVR
-904 ISVDAQDDK
+904 ISVDAK
-913 VGTKLTFTCYP
+913 PELLGTELTFTCYP
-924 YNGNGQKIEQEAE
+924 YNGNGQKIEQEAA
-937 LQQDDKGYFFELSLP
+937 LQQDNNGYFFELSLP

-971 HPLKTTWKRNAADTD
+971 HPLKTTWKRNALDTD
-986 WNNWSNW
+986 WNNWNNW

-1000 CTNVVIPTGATR
+1000 CTNVVIPAGATR
-1012 YPNLKA
+1012 YPNLNA

-1122 DLNGTVAATADWSR
+1122 DPNGTVVATADWSR
-1136 TFNAVAQL
+1136 TFNAVAQP

-1152 MMVGNEGDGTSYR
+1152 MMVGNDWGTSYR

-1177 YTLSGGWVKE
+1177 YTLSGGWVKK

-1195 NMNGKFAYEES
+1195 NMNGKFAYEVI
-1206 GFKPE
+1206 GFNPE
-1211 NAGRSF
+1211 NAGSSF
-1217 TFKLR
+1217 TFELR
-1222 NEEQGATYFVAGN
+1222 NEEQGATCFVAGN

-1260 DSENVF
+1260 DSENIF
-1266 GEEEGLVRISL
+1266 GGKEGLVRISL
-1277 SENGNLSFD
+1277 GENGDLSFD

-1291 SNTIAPLQAFYVEAS
+1291 SNTIAPLQAFYVEVS
-1306 GDNASD
+1306 GDYASD
-1312 NVDITYTSNMFV
+1312 NVNITYTSNMFV
-1324 QPFASTATRSS
+1324 QPSASTATRSS
-1335 RSASVPAAGE
+1335 RSASVPTAGE

-1363 SAGASDAY
+1363 SVGASDAY
-1371 NAKEDVITLID
+1371 NAKEDIVSLID
-1382 ENFMPKVKVYTV
+1382 EDFMPKVKVYTV
-1394 AGKRALDIQKIKN
+1394 ADKRALDIQKMSN
-1407 AARVDLGF
+1407 ATRVGLGF

-1421 QQTKFTLNYGSNWKG
+1421 QQTEFTLDYGSNWKG
-1436 WTLVDKQTGNRYLL
+1436 WTLVDKQTGKRYLL

-1463 SNNGR
+1463 SNDGR

>member
-1 MRVFFQTSRQRSF
+1 MSVFFQTSRQRSF
-14 LSACRIARKKW
+14 LSACRIAGKKW
-25 SASVPLLLAALLT
+25 SASVPLFLAALLT

-44 RDEDLLPSVQSVE
+44 RDEDLLPSVQSFE
-57 HNGTRTEDNANTSG
+57 QGGTRAEAASTSG
-71 LTISGDIKKFYD
+71 LDVVQD
-83 DKNNLLYSGYTYA
+83 ATYGA
-96 PSRRVPLVGEGRVIN
+96 TYKPNCRVPLVGEGRVIN

-136 DNSVKLT
+136 DNFVSLK
-143 GLAEVNTGLPILS
+143 GLAEVNAGLPILS

-164 YDSSNGIKVGFLY
+164 YDSSNVIKVGFLY

-186 NVLKG
+186 DVLKG

-201 EQDGSSTSGSGDDFQ
+201 EQDGSSTSGSGENFQ

-228 LSEISFTTTKPFDEV
+228 LSEISFTTKKPFDEV

-264 VGENPKKIAASFG
+264 VGENPKKIAA
-277 YYKEAE
+277 KEH
-283 TNSGLGNTNN
+283 
-293 LIDEYPDNSE
+293 EYPDAKQERPS
-303 QLSMLGHHELYV
+303 
-315 DFNEKIVKDSEI
+315 
-327 GFKTGG
+327 
-333 LKTLDID
+333 
-340 LTGLSLFELTNND
+340 TNITD
-353 VNNKYVWG
+353 
-361 NEKVLSGGIGISL
+361 L
-374 LGTQDGSMSA
+374 LGRNLVDSDISNGPTCELLS
-384 IAKEDC
+384 
-390 YGVKIKLN
+390 
-398 TGLVGGL
+398 GLVGGGLTCRVDFGATIPVGSEVGYYTKGGGLASISLGATKLNAYDTGDNNPQSINTEGGIGVSALVGGAREFSMILTKENAQRLELDLPSGINL
-405 LDAILGLLGN
+405 LSAVQV
-415 THYYYAYSRD
+415 HYAYSRD

-454 DGSVSY
+454 GSVTY
-460 SLDRWPSGA
+460 SLISWPSGA

-475 GNRITGMTVNG
+475 GNHMTGMTVNG
-486 DYVVQAIYKRGEETS
+486 DYVVKAIYTREEKETS

-508 RDKKEAEAGC
+508 RNKKEAVAGC

-524 TSANQG
+524 TSGNEG

-550 NNRQNLVDDD
+550 NNRQNLVDGD

-585 QDIAPQGGGKTRVG
+585 QDIALQGGGKTRVG

-620 LYNDGKE
+620 LYKDGKE

-650 LRFYVETDQTFDQV
+650 LRFYVETDRTFDQV

-723 AASVGSTM
+723 VASVGATT

-754 ISRSTV
+754 ISRPTV

-772 VGAILRTPGYV
+772 LGAILRTPGYV

-809 GGLASIEVISDAGL
+809 SGLASIEVISDAGL

-830 LQDYDEV
+830 LQDYNEV

-866 IPDCAEEPDDQGG
+866 IPDCAEELEVQGEI
-879 TDGITYK
+879 DIVYRD
-886 SITEHVCVDET
+886 ITEHVCVGEK
-897 NDLGKVR
+897 NYLGNVR
-904 ISVDAQDDK
+904 ISVDAK
-913 VGTKLTFTCYP
+913 PELLGTELTFTCYP
-924 YNGNGQKIEQEAE
+924 YNGNGQKIEQEAA
-937 LQQDDKGYFFELSLP
+937 LQQDNNGYFFELSLP

-971 HPLKTTWKRNAADTD
+971 HPLKTTWKRNALDTD
-986 WNNWSNW
+986 WNNWNNW

-1000 CTNVVIPTGATR
+1000 CTKVVIPAGATR
-1012 YPNLKA
+1012 YPNLNA

-1122 DLNGTVAATADWSR
+1122 DPNGTVVATADWSR
-1136 TFNAVAQL
+1136 TFNAVAQP

-1152 MMVGNEGDGTSYR
+1152 MMVGNDWGTSYR

-1177 YTLSGGWVKE
+1177 YTLSGGWVKK

-1195 NMNGKFAYEES
+1195 NMNGKFAYEVI
-1206 GFKPE
+1206 GFNPE
-1211 NAGRSF
+1211 NAGSSF
-1217 TFKLR
+1217 TFELR
-1222 NEEQGATYFVAGN
+1222 NEEQGATCFVAGN

-1260 DSENVF
+1260 DSENIF
-1266 GEEEGLVRISL
+1266 GGKEGLVRISL
-1277 SENGNLSFD
+1277 GENGDLSFD

-1291 SNTIAPLQAFYVEAS
+1291 SNTIAPLQAFYVEVS
-1306 GDNASD
+1306 GDYASD
-1312 NVDITYTSNMFV
+1312 NVNITYTSNMFV
-1324 QPFASTATRSS
+1324 QPSASTATRSS
-1335 RSASVPAAGE
+1335 RSASVPTAGE

-1371 NAKEDVITLID
+1371 NAKEDIVSLID
-1382 ENFMPKVKVYTV
+1382 EDFMPKVKVYTV
-1394 AGKRALDIQKIKN
+1394 ADKRALDIQKMSN
-1407 AARVDLGF
+1407 ATRVGLGF

-1421 QQTKFTLNYGSNWKG
+1421 QQTEFTLDYGSNWKG
-1436 WTLVDKQTGNRYLL
+1436 WTLVDKQTGKRYLL

-1463 SNNGR
+1463 SNDGR